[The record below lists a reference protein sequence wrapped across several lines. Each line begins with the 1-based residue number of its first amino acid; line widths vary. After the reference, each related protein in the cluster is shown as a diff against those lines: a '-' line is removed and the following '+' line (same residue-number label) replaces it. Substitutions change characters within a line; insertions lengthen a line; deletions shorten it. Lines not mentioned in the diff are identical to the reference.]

1 MRNYL
6 LYLVMLVMGL
16 ACGVHTSA
24 QQAFTPPSEGVVRVK
39 LQREVAAR
47 ISQAPLPMSNGVV
60 TTGIKPLDRAN
71 SQAKAVSIKRCIPYS
86 PKYEARHKAA
96 GLDLWY
102 EIKFDPK
109 AMTPAS
115 ARNLYKS
122 VPGIQL
128 VEEIRPMKLIGDG
141 PARVVDMPK
150 AAGTA
155 KAEPFFNDPMLSQQ
169 WHYNNDGSLTGSMPG
184 ADINANAAWDIETG
198 NKDVLVAI
206 IDGAFQTDHPDLKDN
221 VWVNEAEL
229 NGKPGVDDDGNGYVD
244 DVYGWN
250 FVCDSNDIYPHQHGT
265 HVAGTVGATNNN
277 GIGVSGVAGGSDG
290 HGGVTMMVC
299 QVFDSRSSLN
309 ADFGS
314 ALVYAADNGASIA
327 QCSWGWDQSG
337 YYEQYVLDCIDYFT
351 EYGGGGTLVSD
362 GGTEEDTSDDVWD
375 RSNAKML
382 GGLCIFANGNTG
394 TTGTFY
400 PAAYEPCVAVAAMDP
415 MLNPAAYSSN
425 GTFCD
430 VTAPGGNVDY
440 GTAYGVLSTLPNGQY
455 GTMDGTSMACPHV
468 SGIAA
473 LVLSKYGNPNFP
485 NSTLR
490 DQLVSSVNDFYTRNP
505 EVEGLFGSGYIDAY
519 KALQM
524 GSGEAPDAVAG
535 YTLTP
540 SQDNVLIEWTI
551 PDADVK
557 SVDHHNIYYST
568 QPFTTIEG
576 ATDLK
581 QVSVDTKFMT
591 SGDAMQYTL
600 EGLQPVTTYYIAI
613 QAVSRYGYK
622 SALSEVKSFT
632 TNEGPKVDFS
642 KTTLTLDVDAEQG
655 GIGKD
660 EFSINNTGKGILEYS
675 LSANTVSVPK
685 PMMSNAAPS
694 PGRVVTSG
702 KKISAYSAV
711 SDYPVVSA
719 EYMAD
724 DYPKEM
730 SWSNGIFY
738 NVGDDNAKS
747 TNALAQYFYVD
758 PNAYPD
764 GFNLTALRF
773 GGPGDSNT
781 PEIEIY
787 NGSQSISTASLL
799 TKVNYSYFAYNYDIN
814 LEEQLFFEPGSSFW
828 VVAKYPAGQTTPLG
842 AGFTSTSNIRHY
854 SFYSGDNGQT
864 WTQLSE
870 VLREGNL
877 AQDADSL
884 TWDVYAISKNPDWSS
899 VLSPEPISGTV
910 RPSSSQVVTMQN
922 DGQKMVNGNYTFNL
936 NVNTNETEN
945 PKQKLT
951 VNMKVSGNKPELS
964 AAKVVDFGEL
974 LVGKEKTLAVE
985 IVNNGYGDFTGK
997 WGALQFP
1004 GNGMESSSTEFEP
1017 ESYIAGFAARS
1028 KGKLNVTFKP
1038 ASAGSKSGTITLTDA
1053 NGIKFN
1059 IVVRGVASMPAEVKV
1074 DKEAIDFGYL
1084 EVGGEAQ
1091 TDKIVIENTGEYPLE
1106 YVFPRFSDE
1115 TIDGVEAHKFGY
1127 SYESNLNG
1135 SKAFQ
1140 YDGNPELANE
1150 TDITSQFNDNV
1161 WQSQAVDLGFQF
1173 PFYGTNYSQI
1183 HINTRGGIAMQTIDG
1198 NIQTMIPTAEDVAGL
1213 GYVSAYACS
1222 GPLHIGA
1229 NTKISYGRQDGKFT
1243 IKYKDVLAP
1252 VYGDEYTPI
1261 SFHMSLVAD
1270 GSIEVYY
1277 DDYDRMN
1284 TFNEGADVF
1293 IGVADIECDDPFVVT
1308 DNNASYESTLYQ
1320 QITTGSAIRILAP
1333 ATSMVS
1339 ELSSASGVIGVGEK
1353 KEITITAKAV
1363 EGMYAGKL
1371 TNNLTILTNDPVT
1384 PSKNV
1389 VLTANITGD
1398 GLVPVVKLD
1407 AEAVDFGEV
1416 FRTSTARRSVLL
1428 SNNGTND
1435 LTVTAVTV
1443 DGGKVTV
1450 AEDIAKGFTVK
1461 PGYGKDI
1468 FITLPTKTEG
1478 PVTDNVRIKYQDGTE
1493 SVVAVSGTVIGCP
1506 EIAVSPD
1513 ALTLTTNCG
1522 TDIAQTLTVNN
1533 AGNEPLTFSI
1543 EPNDWFDLADLET
1556 ENAGDIGYQYKSKTD
1571 DDNVVY
1577 DWVDITNDPEAAHQD
1592 FTYYLDKT
1600 DYYTVELPFEF
1611 PFYGKKYKTMY
1622 IYNVG
1627 FVSFTQ
1633 HEDYKE
1639 FPTPPTELPTDG
1651 TFYTNIIAPFWG
1663 NHTMDVS
1670 TKNGTFY
1677 KAEDDHVIVSFI
1689 GYGNSMML
1697 GMDFQVILYKD
1708 GSYKFQYHLQDG
1720 GVMIGV
1726 FGLAGAQDE
1735 SGEIGFQLPEQCIT
1749 TGNAV
1754 EIQPVRMFTVPA
1766 GGKVEVPIEIL
1777 ADSLGGEY
1785 ATEIAI
1791 QTNVPTN
1798 QRVTVPVQLTINGAP
1813 DPVIPGKIEN
1823 EAVVGSQIYTGYLET
1838 SFQIANA
1845 GTKAFKITNIDLPLD
1860 MMTEPAQLFYWD
1872 TTVKDEG
1879 GMDPGPLSAD
1889 AEERPGQQ
1897 TIYNPGTVI
1906 EVGREPVNFVIWMY
1920 DNYDMAGE
1928 LMPWELNKTMTVTL
1942 EGVEGMT
1949 EVKVPVEIKW
1959 TEAPSLTLTPADGV
1973 TVNVKN
1979 STAVTEGT
1987 MKFSNVGKYK
1997 MTYSLRMDP
2006 TGIGETL
2013 PTPDLG
2019 GGDPG
2024 IAMLPGNVAE
2034 LGKEQFMSL
2043 FSRTAEAIKPHTVF
2057 EGFPYDVPSY
2067 DCNNLLY
2074 YPILDVASPQT
2085 YMIGAGDDVNNF
2097 YAATRYTA
2105 PAEGFNMSKLYFYG
2119 TIGDM
2124 QNVDF
2129 EAYVVQG
2136 GNIAEGQ
2143 VIGQGKLRV
2152 EKEEPYV
2159 DEGTGQAT
2167 YMGEPRM
2174 LDLDKAVYINPNDT
2188 FYVVLKY
2195 PAGENSMAYV
2205 PHKEDAMEEGRFM
2218 AYNAQTGWYDLG
2230 QMMYESYYSSFGYFM
2245 TCVEDEPGKPWI
2257 KLLDGTT
2264 EGTLEVGQEKEVKF
2278 QLDPSSAY
2286 FERDN
2291 KAVIVIKTN
2300 DPENPLVNYPVT
2312 LNRNAAPSIT
2322 LPEGTLT
2329 VPETQTAEMHVA
2341 VEDAEGELFIVNIDD
2356 ESGIASITE
2365 GTLTAA
2371 DGTTQPAEIADQ
2383 SIAVPAGMKLDM
2395 TVKLAPGYGTAG
2407 QHTVKIS
2414 AMDLSFNERTVNA
2427 IYNVEF
2433 TNRAPVYEG
2442 DEEMTVYVGQ
2452 TTGVIAYETVFTD
2465 PDGDQMTFSAE
2476 MADNSAAS
2484 IFTSEAG
2491 FILSGN
2497 AVGDALLTLTAT
2509 DANGGKTVQEVQVSV
2524 VPATGIGSVEAG
2536 SGISVS
2542 PNPVVDRLNVV
2553 LGEAADNVNYYVY
2566 DNAGSM
2572 VATARADHKAAG
2584 EAQTIDMGACAPG
2597 VYRVKVTADGKQYN
2611 ASVLKK

>member
-1 MRNYL
+1 
-6 LYLVMLVMGL
+6 
-16 ACGVHTSA
+16 
-24 QQAFTPPSEGVVRVK
+24 
-39 LQREVAAR
+39 
-47 ISQAPLPMSNGVV
+47 MSNGVV

-102 EIKFDPK
+102 EIKFDPT
-109 AMTPAS
+109 AITTAS

-150 AAGTA
+150 AAP
-155 KAEPFFNDPMLSQQ
+155 KAEGSQFFNDPMLSQQ

-184 ADINANAAWDIETG
+184 ADINANAAWAIETG
-198 NKDVLVAI
+198 KKDVLVAI

-229 NGKPGVDDDGNGYVD
+229 NGEPGVDDDGNGYVD

-250 FVCDSNDIYPHQHGT
+250 FVYDSNDIYPHQHGT

-277 GIGVSGVAGGSDG
+277 GIGVSGVAGGRDG

-314 ALVYAADNGASIA
+314 ALVYAADMGASIA

-337 YYEQYVLDCIDYFT
+337 YYEQFVLDCIDYFT
-351 EYGGGGTLVSD
+351 ANGGGD
-362 GGTEEDTSDDVWD
+362 
-375 RSNAKML
+375 KML

-415 MLNPAAYSSN
+415 MLNPASYSSN

-430 VTAPGGNVDY
+430 VTAPGGNTDY
-440 GTAYGVLSTLPNGQY
+440 GPAYGVLSTLPNGQY

-473 LVLSKYGNPNFP
+473 LVLSKYGNPNFS

-505 EVEGLFGSGYIDAY
+505 QVEGLFGSGYIDAY

-524 GSGEAPDAVAG
+524 GSGEAPDAVAD

-581 QVSVDTKFMT
+581 LVSVDTKFMT

-613 QAVSRYGYK
+613 QAVSRYGDM

-642 KTTLTLDVDAEQG
+642 KTALTLNVDAAQG
-655 GIGKD
+655 GVGKD

-675 LSANTVSVPK
+675 LSANTVSVPVST
-685 PMMSNAAPS
+685 MSNSAPS

-702 KKISAYSAV
+702 KKISAFSAV

-719 EYMAD
+719 EYMAE

-799 TKVNYSYFAYNYDIN
+799 TKVNYMFFAYNYDIN

-922 DGQKMVNGNYTFNL
+922 DGQKMVNGDYTFNL

-985 IVNNGYGDFTGK
+985 IVNNGYGDFTGP

-1004 GNGMESSSTEFEP
+1004 GNGMESSSKEFTP
-1017 ESYIAGFAARS
+1017 EDYIAGFAARS
-1028 KGKLNVTFKP
+1028 KGTLNVTFKP

-1074 DKEAIDFGYL
+1074 DKESIDFGYL
-1084 EVGGEAQ
+1084 EVGGEAK

-1135 SKAFQ
+1135 SDAFQ
-1140 YDGNPELANE
+1140 YDGNPEIANE

-1183 HINTRGGIAMQTIDG
+1183 YINTRGGIAMQTIDG

-1252 VYGDEYTPI
+1252 VYDDEYTPI

-1308 DNNASYESTLYQ
+1308 DKNASYESTLYQ

-1339 ELSSASGVIGVGEK
+1339 ELSSASGVIGVGEN

-1389 VLTANITGD
+1389 VLMANITGY
-1398 GLVPVVKLD
+1398 GLVPVAKLD

-1416 FRTSTARRSVLL
+1416 FCTSTARRSVLL

-1450 AEDIAKGFTVK
+1450 AEDIANGFTVK

-1468 FITLPTKTEG
+1468 FITLPTKAEG
-1478 PVTDNVRIKYQDGTE
+1478 EVTDNVRIKYQDGTE

-1506 EIAVSPD
+1506 EIDVNPD
-1513 ALTLTTNCG
+1513 ALTLTTDCG

-1556 ENAGDIGYQYKSKTD
+1556 ETTAEIGYQYKSKTD

-1577 DWVDITNDPEAAHQD
+1577 DWVDITNDPEATHQD

-1677 KAEDDHVIVSFI
+1677 KAEDDHVVVSFI

-1720 GVMIGV
+1720 GVMSGV

-1766 GGKVEVPIEIL
+1766 GGQVKVPIEIL

-1785 ATEIAI
+1785 STEIAI
-1791 QTNVPTN
+1791 QTNVPTK
-1798 QRVTVPVQLTINGAP
+1798 QRVTVPVQLTINGEAK
-1813 DPVIPGKIEN
+1813 PVFPESVEGEDVADFVAGFT
-1823 EAVVGSQIYTGYLET
+1823 ERYYDFTVS
-1838 SFQIANA
+1838 NA
-1845 GTKAFKITNIDLPLD
+1845 GTKAFTINNAEYNDPNGMSSLMVYTTYNDMFSGQEVEGWTTWPMDYMLFQPIPIEIGHEPLRMRIVVMDMGTPMNI
-1860 MMTEPAQLFYWD
+1860 EN
-1872 TTVKDEG
+1872 TVKLNITGLDET
-1879 GMDPGPLSAD
+1879 
-1889 AEERPGQQ
+1889 EK
-1897 TIYNPGTVI
+1897 VI
-1906 EVGREPVNFVIWMY
+1906 PVN
-1920 DNYDMAGE
+1920 
-1928 LMPWELNKTMTVTL
+1928 
-1942 EGVEGMT
+1942 
-1949 EVKVPVEIKW
+1949 IKL

-1979 STAVTEGT
+1979 STAVTEGS
-1987 MKFSNVGKYK
+1987 MKFSNNGEYK

-2057 EGFPYDVPSY
+2057 EGFPYDVPPY

-2188 FYVVLKY
+2188 FYVVVKY
-2195 PAGENSMAYV
+2195 PAGKNSMAYV
-2205 PHKEDAMEEGRFM
+2205 PQKEDAMEEGRFM

-2257 KLLDGTT
+2257 KLLDSTT

-2278 QLDPSSAY
+2278 QLDPESAY
-2286 FERDN
+2286 FERNN

-2329 VPETQTAEMHVA
+2329 VPETQTAEMHVS

-2383 SIAVPAGMKLDM
+2383 SIAVPAGNKLDM

-2572 VATARADHKAAG
+2572 VATAHADHKAAG
-2584 EAQTIDMGACAPG
+2584 EAQTIDMGTCAPG

>member
-6 LYLVMLVMGL
+6 LYLVMLVIGL
-16 ACGVHTSA
+16 TYDVHTSA
-24 QQAFTPPSEGVVRVK
+24 QQTFTPPTEGVVRVK

-71 SQAKAVSIKRCIPYS
+71 SQAKAVSIKRCVPYS
-86 PKYEARHKAA
+86 PKFEERHKAA

-122 VPGIQL
+122 VPGIQRA
-128 VEEIRPMKLIGDG
+128 EEVRPMKLIGDG

-150 AAGTA
+150 ATGTA

-169 WHYNNDGSLTGSMPG
+169 WHYNNDGSLAGSMPG
-184 ADINANAAWDIETG
+184 ADINANAAWAIETG
-198 NKDVLVAI
+198 KKDVLVAI

-229 NGKPGVDDDGNGYVD
+229 NGEPGVDDDGNGYTD
-244 DVYGWN
+244 DVYGYN
-250 FVCDSNDIYPHQHGT
+250 FVYNSADIYPHQHGT

-299 QVFDSRSSLN
+299 QVFDSRSSLA
-309 ADFGS
+309 ADFGK
-314 ALVYAADNGASIA
+314 ALVYAADMGASIA

-351 EYGGGGTLVSD
+351 ANGGGD
-362 GGTEEDTSDDVWD
+362 
-375 RSNAKML
+375 KMS

-394 TTGTFY
+394 ETGSFY

-415 MLNPAAYSSN
+415 MLNPASYSSN

-473 LVLSKYGNPNFP
+473 LVLSKYGNPEFP

-524 GSGEAPDAVAG
+524 GTGEAPDAVAG

-557 SVDHHNIYYST
+557 SVDHHIIYYST
-568 QPFTTIEG
+568 QPFTTIDG
-576 ATDLK
+576 ATDLH
-581 QVSVDTKFMT
+581 QVTVDTKFYT
-591 SGDAMQYTL
+591 SGDPMQYTL
-600 EGLQPVTTYYIAI
+600 EGLRPVTTYYIAI
-613 QAVSRYGYK
+613 VAVSRYGDK

-655 GIGKD
+655 GVGKD

-675 LSANTVSVPK
+675 LSANTVSVPAST
-685 PMMSNAAPS
+685 MSNSAPS
-694 PGRVVTSG
+694 PGRVIASG
-702 KKISAYSAV
+702 KKISAFAAV

-719 EYMAD
+719 EYQAE
-724 DYPKEM
+724 DYPKNM
-730 SWSNGIFY
+730 SWSKGIFY
-738 NVGDDNAKS
+738 NVGDDAAQS

-758 PNAYPD
+758 PNVYPD

-787 NGSQSISTASLL
+787 DGAQSISTASLL
-799 TKVNYSYFAYNYDIN
+799 TKVNYMFFAYNYDIN
-814 LEEQLFFEPGSSFW
+814 LEEQLFFEPGTSFW
-828 VVAKYPAGQTTPLG
+828 VVAKYPAGQSTPLG
-842 AGFTSTSNIRHY
+842 AGFANTADIRHY

-877 AQDADSL
+877 AEDADSL

-910 RPSSSQVVTMQN
+910 RPSSSQTVTMQN

-936 NVNTNETEN
+936 NVNTNESEN

-951 VNMKVSGNKPELS
+951 VNVSVSGNKPELT

-974 LVGKEKTLAVE
+974 LVGQEKTIAVE
-985 IVNNGYGDFTGK
+985 IANNGYGDFTGP

-1004 GNGMESSSTEFEP
+1004 DNGMESSSTEFEP

-1028 KGKLNVTFKP
+1028 KGTLNVTFKP

-1074 DKEAIDFGYL
+1074 DKEAIDFGDL
-1084 EVGGEAQ
+1084 EMGGESK
-1091 TDKIVIENTGEYPLE
+1091 TNKIVIENTGQYPLE

-1115 TIDGVEAHKFGY
+1115 TIDGVKAHKFGY

-1135 SKAFQ
+1135 SDAFQ

-1229 NTKISYGRQDGKFT
+1229 NTKITYGRQDGKFT

-1308 DNNASYESTLYQ
+1308 DKNASYESTLYQ

-1339 ELSSASGVIGVGEK
+1339 ELSSTNGVIGVGET

-1389 VLTANITGD
+1389 VLTANIIGD

-1407 AEAVDFGEV
+1407 TEAVDFGEV

-1450 AEDIAKGFTVK
+1450 AEDIANGFTVK

-1468 FITLPTKTEG
+1468 FITLPTEVEG
-1478 PVTDNVRIKYQDGTE
+1478 EVTDNVHIKYQDETE
-1493 SVVAVSGTVIGCP
+1493 DVIAVSGTVIGCP
-1506 EIAVSPD
+1506 EIAVTPD
-1513 ALTLTTNCG
+1513 ALTLTTDCG
-1522 TDIAQTLTVNN
+1522 TNHSQTLTVNN

-1556 ENAGDIGYQYKSKTD
+1556 ETTAEIGYQYKSKTD
-1571 DDNVVY
+1571 YDEVEY
-1577 DWVDITNDPEAAHQD
+1577 DWVDITNDPEATHQD

-1600 DYYTVELPFEF
+1600 DFYTVELPFEF

-1651 TFYTNIIAPFWG
+1651 TFYTNIIAPYWG

-1720 GVMIGV
+1720 GVMNGV

-1735 SGEIGFQLPEQCIT
+1735 EGEVGFQLPEQYIT

-1766 GGKVEVPIEIL
+1766 GGQVEVPIEIL

-1791 QTNVPTN
+1791 QTNVPTK
-1798 QRVTVPVQLTINGAP
+1798 QRVTVPVQLTINGEAK
-1813 DPVIPGKIEN
+1813 PVFPESVEGEDV
-1823 EAVVGSQIYTGYLET
+1823 ADFVTGFTERYYDFT
-1838 SFQIANA
+1838 VSNA
-1845 GTKAFKITNIDLPLD
+1845 GTKAFTINNAEYNDPNGMSSLMVYTTYND
-1860 MMTEPAQLFYWD
+1860 MFSGQEVEGWTTWPMDYMLFQ
-1872 TTVKDEG
+1872 
-1879 GMDPGPLSAD
+1879 PIP
-1889 AEERPGQQ
+1889 
-1897 TIYNPGTVI
+1897 I
-1906 EVGREPVNFVIWMY
+1906 EIGREPLRMRIVVMDMGTPMDIENTVKLNITGLDETEKVIPVN
-1920 DNYDMAGE
+1920 
-1928 LMPWELNKTMTVTL
+1928 
-1942 EGVEGMT
+1942 
-1949 EVKVPVEIKW
+1949 IKL
-1959 TEAPSLTLTPADGV
+1959 TEAPSLTLEPADGV

-1979 STAVTEGT
+1979 STELTEGS
-1987 MKFSNVGKYK
+1987 MKFSNNGKYK

-2043 FSRTAEAIKPHTVF
+2043 FSRTAEEIKPHTVF
-2057 EGFPYDVPSY
+2057 EGFPYDVPPY
-2067 DCNNLLY
+2067 DCNNILY
-2074 YPILDVASPQT
+2074 YPILDVESPQA
-2085 YMIGAGDDVNNF
+2085 YVIGAGNDTNNF
-2097 YAATRYTA
+2097 YAATRFTA
-2105 PAEGFNMSKLYFYG
+2105 PEEGFNMSRLYFHG
-2119 TIGDM
+2119 TIGDL

-2136 GNIAEGQ
+2136 GNVSEGQ

-2152 EKEEPYV
+2152 EKEDPYV
-2159 DEGTGQAT
+2159 DPGTGQMMYVGASRT
-2167 YMGEPRM
+2167 

-2188 FYVVLKY
+2188 FYVVVKY
-2195 PAGENSMAYV
+2195 PAGKNSMAYV
-2205 PHKEDAMEEGRFM
+2205 SQKEDAMEDGRFM
-2218 AYNAQTGWYDLG
+2218 AYNAQVGWYDLG
-2230 QMMYESYYSSFGYFM
+2230 ADMYQAYYSSFGYFM

-2257 KLLDGTT
+2257 KLLDSTA
-2264 EGTLEVGQEKEVKF
+2264 EGMLEVGEEKEVKF
-2278 QLDPSSAY
+2278 QFDPESAY

-2291 KAVIVIKTN
+2291 KAVLVIKTN
-2300 DPENPLVNYPVT
+2300 DPENPLVNYPIT
-2312 LNRNAAPSIT
+2312 LNRNAAPDIT

-2329 VPETQTAEMHVA
+2329 VPEAQTAEMHVTVA
-2341 VEDAEGELFIVNIDD
+2341 DAENEQFTVSIDD
-2356 ESGIASITE
+2356 ESGIATIAG
-2365 GTLTAA
+2365 GTLTSA
-2371 DGTTQPAEIADQ
+2371 DGAAEAATVADNG
-2383 SIAVPAGMKLDM
+2383 ITVPAGSTLDM
-2395 TVKLAPGYGTAG
+2395 TVKFAPDYGTAG
-2407 QHTVKIS
+2407 QHTVRVTATDAS
-2414 AMDLSFNERTVNA
+2414 GNVRTADA

-2452 TTGVIAYETVFTD
+2452 TTGVIAYETVFSD
-2465 PDGDQMTFSAE
+2465 PDGDKMTFAAT
-2476 MADNSAAS
+2476 MPDNAAAS

-2491 FILSGN
+2491 FIVSGN
-2497 AVGDALLTLTAT
+2497 ALGDAKLTLTAT
-2509 DANGGKTVQEVQVSV
+2509 DTNGGRTAKEVQVNV

-2536 SGISVS
+2536 QGISVS

-2553 LGEAADNVNYYVY
+2553 LGEDADNVNYYVY

-2572 VATARADHKAAG
+2572 VATTHAAHKAAG
-2584 EAQTIDMGACAPG
+2584 EAQTIDMGTCAPG
-2597 VYRVKVTADGKQYN
+2597 VYRVKVTADGKQFN

>member
-102 EIKFDPK
+102 EIKFDPT
-109 AMTPAS
+109 AITTAS

-150 AAGTA
+150 AAP
-155 KAEPFFNDPMLSQQ
+155 KAEGSQFFNDPMLSQQ

-184 ADINANAAWDIETG
+184 ADINANAAWAIETG
-198 NKDVLVAI
+198 KKDVLVAI

-229 NGKPGVDDDGNGYVD
+229 NGEPGVDDDGNGYVD

-250 FVCDSNDIYPHQHGT
+250 FVYDSNDIYPHQHGT

-277 GIGVSGVAGGSDG
+277 GIGVSGVAGGSEG
-290 HGGVTMMVC
+290 HGGVKMMVC

-314 ALVYAADNGASIA
+314 ALVYAADMGASIA

-337 YYEQYVLDCIDYFT
+337 YYEQFVLDCIDYFT
-351 EYGGGGTLVSD
+351 ANGGGD
-362 GGTEEDTSDDVWD
+362 
-375 RSNAKML
+375 KML

-415 MLNPAAYSSN
+415 MLNPASYSSN

-430 VTAPGGNVDY
+430 VTAPGGNTDY
-440 GTAYGVLSTLPNGQY
+440 GPAYGVLSTLPNGQY

-473 LVLSKYGNPNFP
+473 LVLSKYGNPNFS

-505 EVEGLFGSGYIDAY
+505 QVEGLFGSGYIDAY

-524 GSGEAPDAVAG
+524 GSGEAPDAVAD

-581 QVSVDTKFMT
+581 LVSVDTKFMT

-613 QAVSRYGYK
+613 QAVSRYGDM

-642 KTTLTLDVDAEQG
+642 KTALTLNVDAAQG
-655 GIGKD
+655 GVGKD

-675 LSANTVSVPK
+675 LSANTVSVPVST
-685 PMMSNAAPS
+685 MSNSAPS

-702 KKISAYSAV
+702 KKISAFSAV

-719 EYMAD
+719 EYMAE

-799 TKVNYSYFAYNYDIN
+799 TKVNYMFFAYNYDIN

-922 DGQKMVNGNYTFNL
+922 DGQKMVNGDYTFNL

-985 IVNNGYGDFTGK
+985 IVNNGYGDFTGP

-1004 GNGMESSSTEFEP
+1004 GNGMESSSEEFTP
-1017 ESYIAGFAARS
+1017 EDYIAGFAARS
-1028 KGKLNVTFKP
+1028 KGTLNVTFKP

-1074 DKEAIDFGYL
+1074 DKESIDFGYL
-1084 EVGGEAQ
+1084 EVGGEAK

-1135 SKAFQ
+1135 SYAFQ
-1140 YDGNPELANE
+1140 YDGNPEIANE

-1183 HINTRGGIAMQTIDG
+1183 YINTRGGIAMQTIDG

-1252 VYGDEYTPI
+1252 VYGDEYAPI

-1308 DNNASYESTLYQ
+1308 DKNASYESTLYQ

-1443 DGGKVTV
+1443 EGGKVTV

-1468 FITLPTKTEG
+1468 FITLPTETEG
-1478 PVTDNVRIKYQDGTE
+1478 PVTDNVHIKYQDGTE

-1506 EIAVSPD
+1506 EIAVNPD
-1513 ALTLTTNCG
+1513 ALTLTTDCG

-1556 ENAGDIGYQYKSKTD
+1556 ENAGEIGYQYKSKTD
-1571 DDNVVY
+1571 YDEVEY
-1577 DWVDITNDPEAAHQD
+1577 DWVDITNDPEATHQD

-1600 DYYTVELPFEF
+1600 DFYTVELPFEF
-1611 PFYGKKYKTMY
+1611 PFYGKKYKTMH

-1677 KAEDDHVIVSFI
+1677 KAEDDHVVVSFI

-1720 GVMIGV
+1720 GVMSGV

-1766 GGKVEVPIEIL
+1766 GGQVEVPIEIL
-1777 ADSLGGEY
+1777 ADSLGGKY
-1785 ATEIAI
+1785 STEIAI
-1791 QTNVPTN
+1791 QTNVPTK
-1798 QRVTVPVQLTINGAP
+1798 QRVTVPVQLTINGTP
-1813 DPVIPGKIEN
+1813 SPVIPDKIVN

-1906 EVGREPVNFVIWMY
+1906 EVGRKPVNFVIWMY

-1949 EVKVPVEIKW
+1949 EVEVPVEIKW
-1959 TEAPSLTLTPADGV
+1959 TEAPSLTLEPADGV

-1979 STAVTEGT
+1979 STAVTEGS
-1987 MKFSNVGKYK
+1987 MKFSNNGKYK

-2024 IAMLPGNVAE
+2024 IMMLPGNMAE

-2043 FSRTAEAIKPHTVF
+2043 FSRTAEEIKPHTVF
-2057 EGFPYDVPSY
+2057 EGFRYDVPPY
-2067 DCNNLLY
+2067 DCNNILY
-2074 YPILDVASPQT
+2074 YPILDVESPQA
-2085 YMIGAGDDVNNF
+2085 YMIGAGNDANNF
-2097 YAATRYTA
+2097 YAATRFTA
-2105 PAEGFNMSKLYFYG
+2105 PEEGFNMSRLYFHG
-2119 TIGDM
+2119 TIGDRE
-2124 QNVDF
+2124 NVDF

-2136 GNIAEGQ
+2136 GNVAEGQ

-2159 DEGTGQAT
+2159 DEGTGQMMYVGASRT
-2167 YMGEPRM
+2167 

-2188 FYVVLKY
+2188 FYVVVKY
-2195 PAGENSMAYV
+2195 PAGKNSMAYV
-2205 PHKEDAMEEGRFM
+2205 SQKADAMEEGRFM
-2218 AYNAQTGWYDLG
+2218 AYNAQVGWYDLG
-2230 QMMYESYYSSFGYFM
+2230 ADMYQAYYSSFGYFM

-2257 KLLDGTT
+2257 KLLDSTA
-2264 EGTLEVGQEKEVKF
+2264 EGVLEVGEAKEVKF
-2278 QLDPSSAY
+2278 QLDPESAY
-2286 FERDN
+2286 FERNN

-2329 VPETQTAEMHVA
+2329 VPETQTAEMHVS
-2341 VEDAEGELFIVNIDD
+2341 VEDAENELFIVNIDD

-2433 TNRAPVYEG
+2433 TNRVPVYEG

-2497 AVGDALLTLTAT
+2497 AVGDAKLTLTAT

-2572 VATARADHKAAG
+2572 VATAHADHKAAG
-2584 EAQTIDMGACAPG
+2584 EAQTIDMGTCAPG

>member
-6 LYLVMLVMGL
+6 LYLVMLVIGL
-16 ACGVHTSA
+16 TYDVHTSA
-24 QQAFTPPSEGVVRVK
+24 QQTFTPPTEGVVRVK

-71 SQAKAVSIKRCIPYS
+71 SQAKAVSIKRCVPYS
-86 PKYEARHKAA
+86 PKFEERHKAA

-122 VPGIQL
+122 VPGIQRA
-128 VEEIRPMKLIGDG
+128 EEVRPMKLIGDG

-169 WHYNNDGSLTGSMPG
+169 WHYNNDGSLAGSMPG
-184 ADINANAAWDIETG
+184 ADINANAAWAIETG
-198 NKDVLVAI
+198 KKDVLVAI

-229 NGKPGVDDDGNGYVD
+229 NGEPGVDDDGNDYVD

-250 FVCDSNDIYPHQHGT
+250 FVYDSNDIYPHQHGT

-314 ALVYAADNGASIA
+314 ALVYAADMGASIA

-337 YYEQYVLDCIDYFT
+337 YYEQFVLDCIDYFT
-351 EYGGGGTLVSD
+351 ANGGGD
-362 GGTEEDTSDDVWD
+362 
-375 RSNAKML
+375 KMS

-394 TTGTFY
+394 ETGSFY

-415 MLNPAAYSSN
+415 MLNPASYSSN

-473 LVLSKYGNPNFP
+473 LVLSKYGNPEFP

-524 GSGEAPDAVAG
+524 GTGEAPDAVAD

-557 SVDHHNIYYST
+557 SVDHHIIYYST
-568 QPFTTIEG
+568 QPFTTVDG
-576 ATDLK
+576 ATDLH
-581 QVSVDTKFMT
+581 QVTVDTKFYT
-591 SGDAMQYTL
+591 SGDPIQYTL
-600 EGLQPVTTYYIAI
+600 EGLRPVTTYYITI
-613 QAVSRYGYK
+613 VAVSRYGDM

-655 GIGKD
+655 GVGKD

-675 LSANTVSVPK
+675 LSANTVSVPAST
-685 PMMSNAAPS
+685 MSNSAPS
-694 PGRVVTSG
+694 PGRVVASG
-702 KKISAYSAV
+702 KKISAFAAV

-719 EYMAD
+719 EYQAE

-730 SWSNGIFY
+730 AWSKGIFY
-738 NVGDDNAKS
+738 NVGDDAAQS

-758 PNAYPD
+758 PNVYPD

-787 NGSQSISTASLL
+787 DGAQSISTASLL
-799 TKVNYSYFAYNYDIN
+799 TKVNYMFFAYNYDIN
-814 LEEQLFFEPGSSFW
+814 LEEQLFFEPGTSFW
-828 VVAKYPAGQTTPLG
+828 VVAKYPAGQSTPLG
-842 AGFTSTSNIRHY
+842 AGFANTADIRHY

-877 AQDADSL
+877 AEDADSL

-910 RPSSSQVVTMQN
+910 RPSSSQTVTMQN

-936 NVNTNETEN
+936 NVNTNESEN

-951 VNMKVSGNKPELS
+951 VNVSVSGNKPELT

-974 LVGKEKTLAVE
+974 LVGQEKTIAVE
-985 IVNNGYGDFTGK
+985 IANNGYGDFTGQ
-997 WGALQFP
+997 WGSLQFP
-1004 GNGMESSSTEFEP
+1004 DNGIKTSSDEFEP
-1017 ESYIAGFAARS
+1017 ESYITGFAARS
-1028 KGKLNVTFKP
+1028 KGTLNVTFKP

-1084 EVGGEAQ
+1084 EVGGESK
-1091 TDKIVIENTGEYPLE
+1091 TNKIVIENSGQYPLE

-1115 TIDGVEAHKFGY
+1115 TIDGVKAHKFGY

-1135 SKAFQ
+1135 SDAFQ

-1229 NTKISYGRQDGKFT
+1229 NTKITYGRQDGKFT

-1308 DNNASYESTLYQ
+1308 DKNASYESTLYQ

-1339 ELSSASGVIGVGEK
+1339 ELSSTNGVIGVGET

-1389 VLTANITGD
+1389 VLTANIIGD

-1407 AEAVDFGEV
+1407 TEAVDFGEV

-1468 FITLPTKTEG
+1468 FITLPTEAEG
-1478 PVTDNVRIKYQDGTE
+1478 EVTDNVRIKYQDGTE
-1493 SVVAVSGTVIGCP
+1493 DVIAVSGTVIGCP
-1506 EIAVSPD
+1506 EIAVNPD
-1513 ALTLTTNCG
+1513 ALTLTTDCG
-1522 TDIAQTLTVNN
+1522 TNLSQTLTVNN

-1556 ENAGDIGYQYKSKTD
+1556 ETTAEIGYQYKSKTD
-1571 DDNVVY
+1571 YDEVEY
-1577 DWVDITNDPEAAHQD
+1577 DWVDITNDPEATHQD

-1600 DYYTVELPFEF
+1600 DFYTVELPFEF

-1651 TFYTNIIAPFWG
+1651 TFYTNIIAPYWG

-1720 GVMIGV
+1720 GVMNGV

-1735 SGEIGFQLPEQCIT
+1735 EGEVGFQLPEQYIT

-1766 GGKVEVPIEIL
+1766 GGQVEVPIEIL

-1791 QTNVPTN
+1791 QTNVPTK
-1798 QRVTVPVQLTINGAP
+1798 QRVTVPVQLTINGEAK
-1813 DPVIPGKIEN
+1813 PVFPESVEGEDV
-1823 EAVVGSQIYTGYLET
+1823 ADFVTGFTERYYDFT
-1838 SFQIANA
+1838 VSNA
-1845 GTKAFKITNIDLPLD
+1845 GTKAFTINNAEYNDPNGTSSLMVYTTYND
-1860 MMTEPAQLFYWD
+1860 MFSGQEVEGWTTWPMDYMLFQ
-1872 TTVKDEG
+1872 
-1879 GMDPGPLSAD
+1879 PIP
-1889 AEERPGQQ
+1889 
-1897 TIYNPGTVI
+1897 I
-1906 EVGREPVNFVIWMY
+1906 EIGREPLRMRIVVMDMGTPMDIENTVKLNITGLDETEKVIPVN
-1920 DNYDMAGE
+1920 
-1928 LMPWELNKTMTVTL
+1928 
-1942 EGVEGMT
+1942 
-1949 EVKVPVEIKW
+1949 IKL

-1979 STAVTEGT
+1979 STELTEGS

-2019 GGDPG
+2019 GGDPD

-2043 FSRTAEAIKPHTVF
+2043 FSRTAEEIKPHTVF
-2057 EGFPYDVPSY
+2057 EGFPYDVPPY
-2067 DCNNLLY
+2067 DCNNILY
-2074 YPILDVASPQT
+2074 YPILDVESPQA
-2085 YMIGAGDDVNNF
+2085 YMIGAGNDTNNF
-2097 YAATRYTA
+2097 YAATRFTA
-2105 PAEGFNMSKLYFYG
+2105 PEDGFNMSRLYFHG
-2119 TIGDM
+2119 TIGDL

-2136 GNIAEGQ
+2136 GSVSEGQ

-2152 EKEEPYV
+2152 EKEDPYV
-2159 DEGTGQAT
+2159 DPGTGQMMYVGASRT
-2167 YMGEPRM
+2167 

-2188 FYVVLKY
+2188 FYVVVKY
-2195 PAGENSMAYV
+2195 PAGKNSMAYV
-2205 PHKEDAMEEGRFM
+2205 SQKEDAMEDGRFM
-2218 AYNAQTGWYDLG
+2218 AYNAQVGWYDLG
-2230 QMMYESYYSSFGYFM
+2230 ADMYQAYYSSFGYFM

-2257 KLLDGTT
+2257 KLLDSTA
-2264 EGTLEVGQEKEVKF
+2264 EGVLEVKEEKEVKF
-2278 QLDPSSAY
+2278 QFDPESAY
-2286 FERDN
+2286 FERGN
-2291 KAVIVIKTN
+2291 KAVLVIKTN
-2300 DPENPLVNYPVT
+2300 DPENPLVNYPIT
-2312 LNRNAAPSIT
+2312 LNRNAAPDIT

-2329 VPETQTAEMHVA
+2329 VPEAQTAEMHVTVA
-2341 VEDAEGELFIVNIDD
+2341 DAENEQFTVSIDD
-2356 ESGIASITE
+2356 ESGIATIAG
-2365 GTLTAA
+2365 GTLTSA
-2371 DGTTQPAEIADQ
+2371 DGATEAATVADNG
-2383 SIAVPAGMKLDM
+2383 ITVPAGSTLDM
-2395 TVKLAPGYGTAG
+2395 TVKFAPDYGTAG
-2407 QHTVKIS
+2407 QHTVRVTATDAS
-2414 AMDLSFNERTVNA
+2414 GNVRTADA

-2433 TNRAPVYEG
+2433 TNRVPVYEG
-2442 DEEMTVYVGQ
+2442 DDEMTVYVGQ
-2452 TTGVIAYETVFTD
+2452 TTGVIAYETVFSD
-2465 PDGDQMTFSAE
+2465 PDGDQMTFAAT
-2476 MADNSAAS
+2476 MPDNAAAS

-2491 FILSGN
+2491 FIVSGN
-2497 AVGDALLTLTAT
+2497 AVGDAKLTLTAT
-2509 DANGGKTVQEVQVSV
+2509 DANGGRTAKEVQVNV

-2536 SGISVS
+2536 QGISVS

-2572 VATARADHKAAG
+2572 VATAHAAHKAAG
-2584 EAQTIDMGACAPG
+2584 EAQTIDMGTCAPG
-2597 VYRVKVTADGKQYN
+2597 VYRVKVTADGKQFN

>member
-6 LYLVMLVMGL
+6 LYLLMLVMGL
-16 ACGVHTSA
+16 TCGVHTSA

-109 AMTPAS
+109 AITTAS

-150 AAGTA
+150 AAP
-155 KAEPFFNDPMLSQQ
+155 KAEGSQFFNDPMLSQQ

-184 ADINANAAWDIETG
+184 ADINANAAWAIETG
-198 NKDVLVAI
+198 KKDVLVAI

-229 NGKPGVDDDGNGYVD
+229 NGEPGVDDDGNGYVD

-250 FVCDSNDIYPHQHGT
+250 FVYDSNDIYPHQHGT

-290 HGGVTMMVC
+290 HGGVKMMVC

-309 ADFGS
+309 ADFGK

-337 YYEQYVLDCIDYFT
+337 YYEQFVLDCIDYFT
-351 EYGGGGTLVSD
+351 ANGGGD
-362 GGTEEDTSDDVWD
+362 
-375 RSNAKML
+375 KML

-415 MLNPAAYSSN
+415 MLNPASYSSN

-430 VTAPGGNVDY
+430 VTAPGGNTDY
-440 GTAYGVLSTLPNGQY
+440 GPAYGVLSTLPNGQY

-473 LVLSKYGNPNFP
+473 LVLSKYGNPNFS

-505 EVEGLFGSGYIDAY
+505 QVEGLFGSGYIDAY

-524 GSGEAPDAVAG
+524 GSGEAPDAVAD

-557 SVDHHNIYYST
+557 SVDHHIIYYST

-581 QVSVDTKFMT
+581 LVSVDTKFMT

-613 QAVSRYGYK
+613 QAVSRYGDM

-642 KTTLTLDVDAEQG
+642 KTALTLNVDAAQG
-655 GIGKD
+655 GVGKD
-660 EFSINNTGKGILEYS
+660 EFSINNTGNGILEYS
-675 LSANTVSVPK
+675 LSANTVSVPVST
-685 PMMSNAAPS
+685 MSNSAPS

-702 KKISAYSAV
+702 KKISAFSAV

-719 EYMAD
+719 EYMAE

-799 TKVNYSYFAYNYDIN
+799 TKVNYMFFAYNYDIN

-922 DGQKMVNGNYTFNL
+922 DGQKMVNGDYTFNL

-985 IVNNGYGDFTGK
+985 IVNNGYGDFTGQY
-997 WGALQFP
+997 GALQFP
-1004 GNGMESSSTEFEP
+1004 GNGMESSSEEFEP
-1017 ESYIAGFAARS
+1017 ESYITGFAARS
-1028 KGKLNVTFKP
+1028 KGTLNVTFKP
-1038 ASAGSKSGTITLTDA
+1038 ASAGSRSGTITLTDA

-1074 DKEAIDFGYL
+1074 DKESIDFGNL
-1084 EVGGEAQ
+1084 EVGGEAN
-1091 TDKIVIENTGEYPLE
+1091 TDKIVIENTGQYPLE

-1135 SKAFQ
+1135 SNAFQ
-1140 YDGNPELANE
+1140 YDGNPEIANE

-1161 WQSQAVDLGFQF
+1161 WQSQAIDLGFQF

-1252 VYGDEYTPI
+1252 VYDDEYTPI

-1308 DNNASYESTLYQ
+1308 DKNASYESTLYQ

-1339 ELSSASGVIGVGEK
+1339 ELSSASGVIGVGEN

-1398 GLVPVVKLD
+1398 GLVPVAKLD
-1407 AEAVDFGEV
+1407 AKAVDFGEV

-1468 FITLPTKTEG
+1468 FITLPTEAEG
-1478 PVTDNVRIKYQDGTE
+1478 SVTDNVRIKYQDGTE

-1506 EIAVSPD
+1506 EIAVNPD
-1513 ALTLTTNCG
+1513 DLTLTTDCG
-1522 TDIAQTLTVNN
+1522 TDIAQKLTVNN

-1556 ENAGDIGYQYKSKTD
+1556 ENAGEIGYQYKSKTD
-1571 DDNVVY
+1571 YDEVEY
-1577 DWVDITNDPEAAHQD
+1577 DWVDITNDPEATHQD

-1600 DYYTVELPFEF
+1600 DFYTVELPFEF
-1611 PFYGKKYKTMY
+1611 PFYGKKYKTMH

-1677 KAEDDHVIVSFI
+1677 KAEDDHVVVSFI

-1720 GVMIGV
+1720 GVMSGV

-1766 GGKVEVPIEIL
+1766 GGQVKVPIEIL

-1785 ATEIAI
+1785 STEIAI
-1791 QTNVPTN
+1791 QTNVPTK
-1798 QRVTVPVQLTINGAP
+1798 QRVTVPVQLTINGEAK
-1813 DPVIPGKIEN
+1813 PVFPESVEGEDVADFVAGFT
-1823 EAVVGSQIYTGYLET
+1823 ERYYDFTVS
-1838 SFQIANA
+1838 NA
-1845 GTKAFKITNIDLPLD
+1845 GTKAFAINNAEYNDPNGMSSLMVYTTYND
-1860 MMTEPAQLFYWD
+1860 MFSGQEVEGWTTWPMDYMLFQ
-1872 TTVKDEG
+1872 
-1879 GMDPGPLSAD
+1879 PIP
-1889 AEERPGQQ
+1889 
-1897 TIYNPGTVI
+1897 I
-1906 EVGREPVNFVIWMY
+1906 EIGREPLRMRIVVMDMGTPMNIENTVKLNITGLDETEKVIPVN
-1920 DNYDMAGE
+1920 
-1928 LMPWELNKTMTVTL
+1928 
-1942 EGVEGMT
+1942 
-1949 EVKVPVEIKW
+1949 IKL

-1979 STAVTEGT
+1979 STAVTEGS
-1987 MKFSNVGKYK
+1987 MKFSNNGEYK

-2024 IAMLPGNVAE
+2024 IMMLPGNVAE

-2136 GNIAEGQ
+2136 GNVAEGQ

-2188 FYVVLKY
+2188 FYVVVKY
-2195 PAGENSMAYV
+2195 PAGKNSMAYV
-2205 PHKEDAMEEGRFM
+2205 PQKEDAMEEGRFM

-2245 TCVEDEPGKPWI
+2245 TCVEDELGKPWI

-2278 QLDPSSAY
+2278 QLDPESAY
-2286 FERDN
+2286 FERNN

-2300 DPENPLVNYPVT
+2300 DPENPLVNYPIT

-2329 VPETQTAEMHVA
+2329 VPETQTAEMHVT
-2341 VEDAEGELFIVNIDD
+2341 VEDAEGELFIVNMDD

-2395 TVKLAPGYGTAG
+2395 TVKLTPGYGTAG

-2572 VATARADHKAAG
+2572 VATAHADHKAAG

>member
-16 ACGVHTSA
+16 TCGVHTSA

-102 EIKFDPK
+102 EIKFDPT
-109 AMTPAS
+109 AITTAS

-150 AAGTA
+150 AAP
-155 KAEPFFNDPMLSQQ
+155 KAEGSQFFNDPMLSQQ

-184 ADINANAAWDIETG
+184 ADINANAAWAIETG
-198 NKDVLVAI
+198 KKDVLVAI

-229 NGKPGVDDDGNGYVD
+229 NGEPGVDDDGNGYVD

-250 FVCDSNDIYPHQHGT
+250 FVYDSNDIYPHQHGT

-314 ALVYAADNGASIA
+314 ALVYAADMGASIA

-337 YYEQYVLDCIDYFT
+337 YYEQFVLDCIDYFT
-351 EYGGGGTLVSD
+351 ANGGGD
-362 GGTEEDTSDDVWD
+362 
-375 RSNAKML
+375 KML

-415 MLNPAAYSSN
+415 MLNPASYSSN

-430 VTAPGGNVDY
+430 VTAPGGNTDY

-473 LVLSKYGNPNFP
+473 LVLSKYGNPNFS

-505 EVEGLFGSGYIDAY
+505 QVEGLFGSGYIDAY

-524 GSGEAPDAVAG
+524 GSGEAPDAVAD

-581 QVSVDTKFMT
+581 LVSVDTKFMT
-591 SGDAMQYTL
+591 SGDPMKYTL

-613 QAVSRYGYK
+613 QAVSRYGDM
-622 SALSEVKSFT
+622 SALSGVKSFT

-642 KTTLTLDVDAEQG
+642 KTTLTLNVDAAQG
-655 GIGKD
+655 GVGKD

-675 LSANTVSVPK
+675 LSANTVSVPVST
-685 PMMSNAAPS
+685 MSNSAPS

-702 KKISAYSAV
+702 KKISAFSAV

-719 EYMAD
+719 EYMAE

-799 TKVNYSYFAYNYDIN
+799 AKVNYMFFAYNYDIN

-922 DGQKMVNGNYTFNL
+922 DGQKMVNGDYTFNL

-985 IVNNGYGDFTGK
+985 IVNNGYGDFTGQY
-997 WGALQFP
+997 GALQFP
-1004 GNGMESSSTEFEP
+1004 GNGMESSSEEFEP
-1017 ESYIAGFAARS
+1017 ESYITGFAARS
-1028 KGKLNVTFKP
+1028 KGTLNVTFKP
-1038 ASAGSKSGTITLTDA
+1038 ASAGSKSGTITLTDG
-1053 NGIKFN
+1053 NGISFN
-1059 IVVRGVASMPAEVKV
+1059 VVVRGVASMPAEVKV
-1074 DKEAIDFGYL
+1074 DKEAVDFGDL
-1084 EVGGEAQ
+1084 EVGGEAK
-1091 TDKIVIENTGEYPLE
+1091 TDKIVIENSGQYPLE
-1106 YVFPRFSDE
+1106 YVFPRYSDE

-1135 SKAFQ
+1135 SDAFQ
-1140 YDGNPELANE
+1140 YDRNPELANE

-1161 WQSQAVDLGFQF
+1161 WQSQAIDLGFQF

-1252 VYGDEYTPI
+1252 VYDDEYTPI

-1308 DNNASYESTLYQ
+1308 DKNASYESTLYQ

-1339 ELSSASGVIGVGEK
+1339 ELSSASGVIGVGEN

-1398 GLVPVVKLD
+1398 GLVPVAKLD
-1407 AEAVDFGEV
+1407 AKAVDFGEV

-1468 FITLPTKTEG
+1468 FITLPTEAEG
-1478 PVTDNVRIKYQDGTE
+1478 EVTDNVRIKYKDGTE

-1506 EIAVSPD
+1506 DIAVNPD
-1513 ALTLTTNCG
+1513 ALTLTTDCG

-1556 ENAGDIGYQYKSKTD
+1556 KNAGEIGYQYKSKTD
-1571 DDNVVY
+1571 YDEVEY
-1577 DWVDITNDPEAAHQD
+1577 DWVDITNDPEATHQD

-1600 DYYTVELPFEF
+1600 DFYTVELPFEF
-1611 PFYGKKYKTMY
+1611 PFYGKKYKTMH

-1677 KAEDDHVIVSFI
+1677 KAEDDHVVVSFI

-1720 GVMIGV
+1720 GVMSGV

-1766 GGKVEVPIEIL
+1766 GGQVKVPIEIL

-1785 ATEIAI
+1785 STEIAI
-1791 QTNVPTN
+1791 QTNVPTK
-1798 QRVTVPVQLTINGAP
+1798 QRVTVPVQLTINGEAK
-1813 DPVIPGKIEN
+1813 PVFPESVEGEDVADFVAGFT
-1823 EAVVGSQIYTGYLET
+1823 ERYYDFTVS
-1838 SFQIANA
+1838 NA
-1845 GTKAFKITNIDLPLD
+1845 GTKAFTINNAEYNDPNGMSSLMVYTTYND
-1860 MMTEPAQLFYWD
+1860 MFSGQEVEGWTTWPMDYMLFQ
-1872 TTVKDEG
+1872 
-1879 GMDPGPLSAD
+1879 PIP
-1889 AEERPGQQ
+1889 
-1897 TIYNPGTVI
+1897 I
-1906 EVGREPVNFVIWMY
+1906 EIGREPLRMRIVVMDMGTPMNIENTVKLNITGLDETEKVIPVN
-1920 DNYDMAGE
+1920 
-1928 LMPWELNKTMTVTL
+1928 
-1942 EGVEGMT
+1942 
-1949 EVKVPVEIKW
+1949 IKL

-1979 STAVTEGT
+1979 STAVTEGS
-1987 MKFSNVGKYK
+1987 MKFSNNGEYK

-2188 FYVVLKY
+2188 FYVVVKY
-2195 PAGENSMAYV
+2195 PAGKNSMAYV
-2205 PHKEDAMEEGRFM
+2205 PQKEDAMEEGRFM

-2278 QLDPSSAY
+2278 QLDPESAY

-2291 KAVIVIKTN
+2291 KAVLVIKTN
-2300 DPENPLVNYPVT
+2300 DPENPLVNYPIT

-2329 VPETQTAEMHVA
+2329 VPETQTAEMHVT

-2395 TVKLAPGYGTAG
+2395 TVKLTPGYGTAG

-2572 VATARADHKAAG
+2572 VATAHADHKAAG

>member
-6 LYLVMLVMGL
+6 LYLVMLVIGL
-16 ACGVHTSA
+16 TYDVHTSA
-24 QQAFTPPSEGVVRVK
+24 QQTFTPPTEGVVRVK

-71 SQAKAVSIKRCIPYS
+71 SQAKAVSIKRCVPYS
-86 PKYEARHKAA
+86 PKFEEKHKAA

-122 VPGIQL
+122 VPGIQRA
-128 VEEIRPMKLIGDG
+128 EEVRPMKLIGDG

-169 WHYNNDGSLTGSMPG
+169 WHYNNDGSLAGSMPG
-184 ADINANAAWDIETG
+184 ADINANAAWAIETG
-198 NKDVLVAI
+198 KKDVLVAI

-229 NGKPGVDDDGNGYVD
+229 NGEPGVDDDGNGYVD

-250 FVCDSNDIYPHQHGT
+250 FVYDSNDIYPHQHGT

-314 ALVYAADNGASIA
+314 ALVYAADMGASIA

-337 YYEQYVLDCIDYFT
+337 YYEQFVLDCIDYFT
-351 EYGGGGTLVSD
+351 ANGGGD
-362 GGTEEDTSDDVWD
+362 
-375 RSNAKML
+375 KMS

-394 TTGTFY
+394 ETGSFY

-415 MLNPAAYSSN
+415 MLNPASYSSN

-473 LVLSKYGNPNFP
+473 LVLSKYGNPEFP

-524 GSGEAPDAVAG
+524 GTGEAPDAVAG

-557 SVDHHNIYYST
+557 SVDHHIIYYST
-568 QPFTTIEG
+568 QPFTTIDG
-576 ATDLK
+576 ATDLH
-581 QVSVDTKFMT
+581 QVTVDTKFYT
-591 SGDAMQYTL
+591 SGDPMQYTL
-600 EGLQPVTTYYIAI
+600 EGLRPVTTYYIAI
-613 QAVSRYGYK
+613 VAVSRYGDK

-642 KTTLTLDVDAEQG
+642 KTTLTLDVDAAQG
-655 GIGKD
+655 GVGKD

-675 LSANTVSVPK
+675 LSANTVSVPAST
-685 PMMSNAAPS
+685 MSNSAPS
-694 PGRVVTSG
+694 PGRVVASG
-702 KKISAYSAV
+702 KKISAFAAV

-719 EYMAD
+719 EYQAE

-730 SWSNGIFY
+730 AWSKGIFY
-738 NVGDDNAKS
+738 NVGDDAAQS

-758 PNAYPD
+758 QNVYPD

-787 NGSQSISTASLL
+787 DGAQSISTASLL
-799 TKVNYSYFAYNYDIN
+799 TKVNYMFFAYNYDIN
-814 LEEQLFFEPGSSFW
+814 LEEQLFFEPGTSFW
-828 VVAKYPAGQTTPLG
+828 VVAKYPAGQSTPLG
-842 AGFTSTSNIRHY
+842 AGFANTADIRHY

-877 AQDADSL
+877 AEDADSL

-910 RPSSSQVVTMQN
+910 RPSSSQTVSMQN

-936 NVNTNETEN
+936 NVNTNESEN

-951 VNMKVSGNKPELS
+951 VNVNVSGNKPELT

-974 LVGKEKTLAVE
+974 LVGQEKTIAVE
-985 IVNNGYGDFTGK
+985 IANNGYGDFTGQ
-997 WGALQFP
+997 WGSLQFP
-1004 GNGMESSSTEFEP
+1004 DNGIKTSSDEFEP
-1017 ESYIAGFAARS
+1017 ESYITGFAARS
-1028 KGKLNVTFKP
+1028 KGTLNVTFKP

-1074 DKEAIDFGYL
+1074 DKEAIDFGNL
-1084 EVGGEAQ
+1084 EVGGESK
-1091 TDKIVIENTGEYPLE
+1091 TNKIVIENSGQYPLE

-1115 TIDGVEAHKFGY
+1115 TIDGVKAHKFGY

-1135 SKAFQ
+1135 SDAFQ

-1229 NTKISYGRQDGKFT
+1229 NTKITYGRQDGKFT

-1308 DNNASYESTLYQ
+1308 DKNASYESTLYQ

-1339 ELSSASGVIGVGEK
+1339 ELSSTNGVIGVGET

-1389 VLTANITGD
+1389 VLTANIIGD

-1407 AEAVDFGEV
+1407 TEAVDFGEV

-1468 FITLPTKTEG
+1468 FITLPTEAEG
-1478 PVTDNVRIKYQDGTE
+1478 EVTDNVRIKYQDGTE
-1493 SVVAVSGTVIGCP
+1493 DVIAVSGTVIGCP
-1506 EIAVSPD
+1506 EIAVNPD
-1513 ALTLTTNCG
+1513 ALTLTTDCG
-1522 TDIAQTLTVNN
+1522 TNLSQTLTVNN

-1556 ENAGDIGYQYKSKTD
+1556 ETTAEIGYQYKSKTD
-1571 DDNVVY
+1571 YDEVEY
-1577 DWVDITNDPEAAHQD
+1577 DWVDITNDPEATHQD

-1600 DYYTVELPFEF
+1600 DFYTVELPFEF

-1651 TFYTNIIAPFWG
+1651 TFYTNIIAPYWG

-1720 GVMIGV
+1720 GVMNGV

-1735 SGEIGFQLPEQCIT
+1735 EGEVGFQLPEQYIT

-1766 GGKVEVPIEIL
+1766 GGQVEVPIEIL

-1791 QTNVPTN
+1791 QTNVPTK
-1798 QRVTVPVQLTINGAP
+1798 QRVTVPVQLTINGEAK
-1813 DPVIPGKIEN
+1813 PVFPESVEGEDV
-1823 EAVVGSQIYTGYLET
+1823 ADFVTGFTERYYDFT
-1838 SFQIANA
+1838 VSNA
-1845 GTKAFKITNIDLPLD
+1845 GTKAFTINNAEYNDPNGTSSLMVYTTYND
-1860 MMTEPAQLFYWD
+1860 MFSGQEVEGWTTWPMDYMLFQ
-1872 TTVKDEG
+1872 
-1879 GMDPGPLSAD
+1879 PIP
-1889 AEERPGQQ
+1889 
-1897 TIYNPGTVI
+1897 I
-1906 EVGREPVNFVIWMY
+1906 EIGREPLRMRIVVMDMGTPMDIENTVKLNITGLDETEKVIPVN
-1920 DNYDMAGE
+1920 
-1928 LMPWELNKTMTVTL
+1928 
-1942 EGVEGMT
+1942 
-1949 EVKVPVEIKW
+1949 IKL

-1979 STAVTEGT
+1979 STELTEGS

-2019 GGDPG
+2019 GGDPD

-2043 FSRTAEAIKPHTVF
+2043 FSRTAEEIKPHTVF
-2057 EGFPYDVPSY
+2057 EGFPYDVPPY
-2067 DCNNLLY
+2067 DCNNILY
-2074 YPILDVASPQT
+2074 YPILDVESPQA
-2085 YMIGAGDDVNNF
+2085 YMIGAGNDTNNF
-2097 YAATRYTA
+2097 YAATRFTA
-2105 PAEGFNMSKLYFYG
+2105 PEDGFNMSRLYFHG
-2119 TIGDM
+2119 TIGDL

-2136 GNIAEGQ
+2136 GSVSEGQ
-2143 VIGQGKLRV
+2143 VIGQGKLHV
-2152 EKEEPYV
+2152 EKEDPYV
-2159 DEGTGQAT
+2159 DPGTGQMMYVGASRT
-2167 YMGEPRM
+2167 

-2188 FYVVLKY
+2188 FYVVVKY
-2195 PAGENSMAYV
+2195 PAGKNSMAYV
-2205 PHKEDAMEEGRFM
+2205 SQKEDAMEDGRFM
-2218 AYNAQTGWYDLG
+2218 AYNAQVGWYDLG
-2230 QMMYESYYSSFGYFM
+2230 ADMYQAYYSSFGYFM

-2257 KLLDGTT
+2257 KLLDSTA
-2264 EGTLEVGQEKEVKF
+2264 EGVLEVKEEKEVKF
-2278 QLDPSSAY
+2278 QFDPESAY
-2286 FERDN
+2286 FERGN
-2291 KAVIVIKTN
+2291 KAVLVIKTN
-2300 DPENPLVNYPVT
+2300 DPENPLVNYPIT
-2312 LNRNAAPSIT
+2312 LNRNAAPDIT

-2329 VPETQTAEMHVA
+2329 VPEAQTAEMHVTVA
-2341 VEDAEGELFIVNIDD
+2341 DAENEQFTVSIDD
-2356 ESGIASITE
+2356 ESGIATIAG
-2365 GTLTAA
+2365 GTLTSA
-2371 DGTTQPAEIADQ
+2371 DGATEAATVADNG
-2383 SIAVPAGMKLDM
+2383 ITVPAGSTLDM
-2395 TVKLAPGYGTAG
+2395 TVKFAPDYGTAG
-2407 QHTVKIS
+2407 QHTVRVTATDAS
-2414 AMDLSFNERTVNA
+2414 GNVRTADA

-2433 TNRAPVYEG
+2433 TNRVPVYEG
-2442 DEEMTVYVGQ
+2442 DDEMTVYVGQ
-2452 TTGVIAYETVFTD
+2452 TTGVIAYETVFSD
-2465 PDGDQMTFSAE
+2465 PDGDQMTFAAT
-2476 MADNSAAS
+2476 MPDNAAAS

-2491 FILSGN
+2491 FIVSGN
-2497 AVGDALLTLTAT
+2497 AVGDAKLTLTAT
-2509 DANGGKTVQEVQVSV
+2509 DANGGRTAKEVQVNV

-2536 SGISVS
+2536 QGISVS

-2572 VATARADHKAAG
+2572 VATAHAAHKAAG
-2584 EAQTIDMGACAPG
+2584 EAQTIDMGTCAPG
-2597 VYRVKVTADGKQYN
+2597 VYRVKVTADGKQFN

>member
-24 QQAFTPPSEGVVRVK
+24 QQAFTPPYEGVVRVK

-102 EIKFDPK
+102 EIKFDPT

-184 ADINANAAWDIETG
+184 ADINANAAWAIETG
-198 NKDVLVAI
+198 KKDVLVAI

-229 NGKPGVDDDGNGYVD
+229 NGEPGVDDDGNGYVD

-250 FVCDSNDIYPHQHGT
+250 FVYDSNDIYPHQHGT

-290 HGGVTMMVC
+290 HGGVKMMVC

-505 EVEGLFGSGYIDAY
+505 QVEGLFGSGYIDAY

-524 GSGEAPDAVAG
+524 GSDEAPDAVAD

-557 SVDHHNIYYST
+557 SVDHHIIYYST

-576 ATDLK
+576 ATGLK

-613 QAVSRYGYK
+613 QAVSRYSNRSPL
-622 SALSEVKSFT
+622 SAVKSFT

-685 PMMSNAAPS
+685 PMMANNAPS

-702 KKISAYSAV
+702 KKISAFSAV

-719 EYMAD
+719 EYMAE

-842 AGFTSTSNIRHY
+842 AGFTSTPNIRHY

-899 VLSPEPISGTV
+899 VLSPEPVSGTV
-910 RPSSSQVVTMQN
+910 RPGGQQVVTMQN
-922 DGQKMVNGNYTFNL
+922 DGQTMPNGSYTFNL
-936 NVNTNETEN
+936 DVNTNQTDK
-945 PKQKLT
+945 PVQKVT
-951 VNMKVSGNKPELS
+951 VRMEVTGNKPELVT
-964 AAKVVDFGEL
+964 AKVVDFGEL
-974 LVGKEKTLAVE
+974 LIGQEKTLSVE
-985 IVNNGYGDFTGK
+985 VVNNGYGAFNGE
-997 WGALQFP
+997 WGGLQAP
-1004 GNGMESSSTEFEP
+1004 DNITCSSTEFEP
-1017 ESYIAGFAARS
+1017 ADYCEGFAPRS
-1028 KGKLNVTFKP
+1028 TGTFEVTFKP
-1038 ASAGSKSGTITLTDA
+1038 ATAGSKSGTVTFKDK
-1053 NGIKFN
+1053 NGQTYSF
-1059 IVVRGVASMPAEVKV
+1059 VVRGVATNPAKAEVTP
-1074 DKEAIDFGYL
+1074 ATYDFGDL
-1084 EVGGEAQ
+1084 EVGGE
-1091 TDKIVIENTGEYPLE
+1091 TKTTTITVKNTGEYPLE

-1115 TIDGVEAHKFGY
+1115 TIGDVAAHKFGY

-1135 SKAFQ
+1135 SDEFQ
-1140 YDGNPELANE
+1140 YDGNPDLLNE
-1150 TDITSQFNDNV
+1150 TDITGQFNNNV
-1161 WQSQAVDLGFQF
+1161 WQSEAVDLGFQF
-1173 PFYGTNYSQI
+1173 PFYGENYSRVY
-1183 HINTRGGIAMQTIDG
+1183 INDRGGVAFNQIDG
-1198 NIQTMIPTAEDVAGL
+1198 NITCMVPVASCVEGL
-1213 GYVSAYACS
+1213 GYISAFACS
-1222 GPLHIGA
+1222 GNLSMGA
-1229 NTKISYGRQDGKFT
+1229 NSKITYGRQDGKFT
-1243 IKYKDVLAP
+1243 VKYKDVLAP
-1252 VYGDEYTPI
+1252 ALDGGDQYTPV
-1261 SFHMSLVAD
+1261 SFHMSLCAD
-1270 GSIEVYY
+1270 GSVEVYY
-1277 DDYDRMN
+1277 DDYDRTT
-1284 TFNEGADVF
+1284 TFNEGQNVF
-1293 IGVADIECDDPFVVT
+1293 VGVADVDCADPFVVT
-1308 DNNASYESTLYQ
+1308 DNEAALEGNTLYQ
-1320 QITTGSAIRILAP
+1320 QITTGSAIRIVAP

-1339 ELSSASGVIGVGEK
+1339 QLSSPSGVVGVGES
-1353 KEITITAKAV
+1353 KEITVTAKAV
-1363 EGMYAGKL
+1363 EGMYAGELK
-1371 TNNLTILTNDPVT
+1371 NNLTILTNDPVT

-1389 VLTANITGD
+1389 VLTANIIGD

-1407 AEAVDFGEV
+1407 TEAVDFGEV

-1468 FITLPTKTEG
+1468 FITLPTETEG

-1506 EIAVSPD
+1506 KIAVSPD

-1556 ENAGDIGYQYKSKTD
+1556 ETTAEIGYQYKSKTD

-1627 FVSFTQ
+1627 FVSFTK

-1677 KAEDDHVIVSFI
+1677 KAEDDHVVVSFI

-1720 GVMIGV
+1720 GVMSGV

-1766 GGKVEVPIEIL
+1766 GGQVEVPIEIL

-1785 ATEIAI
+1785 STEIAI
-1791 QTNVPTN
+1791 QTNVPTK
-1798 QRVTVPVQLTINGAP
+1798 QRVTVPVQLTINGTP
-1813 DPVIPGKIEN
+1813 SPVIPEKIDN
-1823 EAVVGSQIYTGYLET
+1823 EVVVGSQLMG
-1838 SFQIANA
+1838 SFDTDFEIANA
-1845 GTKAFKITNIDLPLD
+1845 GTKAFKITLD
-1860 MMTEPAQLFYWD
+1860 FDAPMGDFVLDAQLFYW
-1872 TTVKDEG
+1872 TTDVQG
-1879 GMDPGPLSAD
+1879 GGIEPGLPLSTS
-1889 AEERPGQQ
+1889 AE
-1897 TIYNPGTVI
+1897 GTGTWKMYVAGTEL
-1906 EVGREPVNFVIWMY
+1906 EVGNEPVKFRITVWDKFTPFEVNSPVTVHLIGVDGLTEKVI
-1920 DNYDMAGE
+1920 
-1928 LMPWELNKTMTVTL
+1928 
-1942 EGVEGMT
+1942 
-1949 EVKVPVEIKW
+1949 PVSLRY
-1959 TEAPSLTLTPADGV
+1959 TDAPSLTLTPADGV

-1979 STAVTEGT
+1979 STAVTEGS
-1987 MKFSNVGKYK
+1987 MKFSNNGKYK

-2024 IAMLPGNVAE
+2024 IMMLPGNVVE
-2034 LGKEQFMSL
+2034 LGKEQFASL
-2043 FSRTAEAIKPHTVF
+2043 FSRTAKEIKPHTVF

-2205 PHKEDAMEEGRFM
+2205 PQKEDAMEEGRFM

-2257 KLLDGTT
+2257 KLLDSTA
-2264 EGTLEVGQEKEVKF
+2264 EGVLEKDQEKEVKF

-2300 DPENPLVNYPVT
+2300 DPENPLVNYPIT

-2329 VPETQTAEMHVA
+2329 VPETQTAEMHVS

-2395 TVKLAPGYGTAG
+2395 TVKLTPGYGTAG

-2572 VATARADHKAAG
+2572 VATAHADHKAAG

>member
-16 ACGVHTSA
+16 TCGVHTSA

-102 EIKFDPK
+102 EIKFDPT
-109 AMTPAS
+109 AITTAS

-150 AAGTA
+150 AAP
-155 KAEPFFNDPMLSQQ
+155 KAEGSQFFNDPMLSQQ

-184 ADINANAAWDIETG
+184 ADINANAAWAIETG
-198 NKDVLVAI
+198 KKDVLVAI

-229 NGKPGVDDDGNGYVD
+229 NGEPGVDDDGNGYVD

-250 FVCDSNDIYPHQHGT
+250 FVYDSNDIYPHQHGT

-314 ALVYAADNGASIA
+314 ALVYAADMGASIA

-337 YYEQYVLDCIDYFT
+337 YYEQFVLDCIDYFT
-351 EYGGGGTLVSD
+351 ANGGGD
-362 GGTEEDTSDDVWD
+362 
-375 RSNAKML
+375 KML

-415 MLNPAAYSSN
+415 MLNPASYSSN

-430 VTAPGGNVDY
+430 VTAPGGNTDY
-440 GTAYGVLSTLPNGQY
+440 GPAYGVLSTLPNGQY
-455 GTMDGTSMACPHV
+455 GPMDGTSMACPHV

-473 LVLSKYGNPNFP
+473 LVLSKYGNPNFS

-505 EVEGLFGSGYIDAY
+505 QVEGLFGSGYIDAY

-524 GSGEAPDAVAG
+524 GSGEAPDAVAD

-557 SVDHHNIYYST
+557 SVDHHIIYYST
-568 QPFTTIEG
+568 QPFTTIDG

-591 SGDAMQYTL
+591 SGDPMKYTL

-613 QAVSRYGYK
+613 QAVSRYGDM
-622 SALSEVKSFT
+622 SALSGVKSFT

-642 KTTLTLDVDAEQG
+642 KTTLTLNVDAAHG
-655 GIGKD
+655 GVGKD

-675 LSANTVSVPK
+675 LSANTVSVPVST
-685 PMMSNAAPS
+685 MSNSAPS

-702 KKISAYSAV
+702 KKISAFSAV

-719 EYMAD
+719 EYMAE

-799 TKVNYSYFAYNYDIN
+799 TKVNYMFFAYNYDIN

-922 DGQKMVNGNYTFNL
+922 DGQKMVNGDYTFNL

-985 IVNNGYGDFTGK
+985 IVNNGYGDFTGQY
-997 WGALQFP
+997 GALQFP
-1004 GNGMESSSTEFEP
+1004 GNGMESSSEEFEP
-1017 ESYIAGFAARS
+1017 ESYITGFAARS
-1028 KGKLNVTFKP
+1028 KGTLNVTFKP
-1038 ASAGSKSGTITLTDA
+1038 ASAGSRSGTITLTDA

-1074 DKEAIDFGYL
+1074 DKEAIDFGNL
-1084 EVGGEAQ
+1084 EVGGEAN
-1091 TDKIVIENTGEYPLE
+1091 TDKIVIENTGQYPLE

-1135 SKAFQ
+1135 SNAFQ
-1140 YDGNPELANE
+1140 YDGNPEIANE

-1183 HINTRGGIAMQTIDG
+1183 YINTRGGIAMQTIDG

-1252 VYGDEYTPI
+1252 VYDDEYTPI

-1308 DNNASYESTLYQ
+1308 DKNASYESTLYQ

-1339 ELSSASGVIGVGEK
+1339 ELSSASGVIGVGEE

-1398 GLVPVVKLD
+1398 GLVPVAKLD

-1468 FITLPTKTEG
+1468 FITLPTEAEG
-1478 PVTDNVRIKYQDGTE
+1478 SVTDNVRIKYKDVTE

-1506 EIAVSPD
+1506 EIAVNPD
-1513 ALTLTTNCG
+1513 ALTLTTDCG

-1556 ENAGDIGYQYKSKTD
+1556 ENAGEIGYQYKSKTD
-1571 DDNVVY
+1571 YDEVEY
-1577 DWVDITNDPEAAHQD
+1577 DWVDITNDPEATHQD

-1600 DYYTVELPFEF
+1600 DFYTVELPFEF
-1611 PFYGKKYKTMY
+1611 PFYGKKYKTMH

-1677 KAEDDHVIVSFI
+1677 KAEDDHVVVSFI

-1720 GVMIGV
+1720 GVMSGV

-1766 GGKVEVPIEIL
+1766 GGQVKVPIEIL

-1785 ATEIAI
+1785 STEIAI
-1791 QTNVPTN
+1791 QTNVPTK
-1798 QRVTVPVQLTINGAP
+1798 QRVTVPVQLTINGEAK
-1813 DPVIPGKIEN
+1813 PVFPESVEGEDVADFVAGFT
-1823 EAVVGSQIYTGYLET
+1823 ERYYDFTVS
-1838 SFQIANA
+1838 NA
-1845 GTKAFKITNIDLPLD
+1845 GTKAFTINNAEYNDPNGMSSLMVYTTYND
-1860 MMTEPAQLFYWD
+1860 MFSGQEVEGWTTWPMDYMLFQ
-1872 TTVKDEG
+1872 
-1879 GMDPGPLSAD
+1879 PIP
-1889 AEERPGQQ
+1889 
-1897 TIYNPGTVI
+1897 I
-1906 EVGREPVNFVIWMY
+1906 EIGREPLRMRIVVMDMGTPMNIENTVKLNITGLDETEKVIPVN
-1920 DNYDMAGE
+1920 
-1928 LMPWELNKTMTVTL
+1928 
-1942 EGVEGMT
+1942 
-1949 EVKVPVEIKW
+1949 IKL

-1979 STAVTEGT
+1979 STAVTEGS
-1987 MKFSNVGKYK
+1987 MKFKNDGKYK

-2024 IAMLPGNVAE
+2024 IMMLPGNVAE

-2043 FSRTAEAIKPHTVF
+2043 FRRTAEAIKPHTVF

-2188 FYVVLKY
+2188 FYVVVKY
-2195 PAGENSMAYV
+2195 PAGKNSMAYV
-2205 PHKEDAMEEGRFM
+2205 PQKEDAMEEGRFM

-2257 KLLDGTT
+2257 KLLDSTT
-2264 EGTLEVGQEKEVKF
+2264 EGVLEVGQEKEVKF
-2278 QLDPSSAY
+2278 QLDPESAY

-2291 KAVIVIKTN
+2291 KAVLVIKTN
-2300 DPENPLVNYPVT
+2300 DPENPLVNYPIT

-2329 VPETQTAEMHVA
+2329 VPETQTAEMHVS

-2395 TVKLAPGYGTAG
+2395 TVKLTPGYGTAG

-2542 PNPVVDRLNVV
+2542 PNPVVDCLNVV

-2572 VATARADHKAAG
+2572 VATAHADHKAAG

>member
-102 EIKFDPK
+102 EIKFDPT

-150 AAGTA
+150 AAP
-155 KAEPFFNDPMLSQQ
+155 KAEGSQFFNDPMLSQQ

-184 ADINANAAWDIETG
+184 ADINANAAWAIETG
-198 NKDVLVAI
+198 KKDVLVAI

-229 NGKPGVDDDGNGYVD
+229 NGKPGVDDDGNGYTD
-244 DVYGWN
+244 DVYGYN
-250 FVCDSNDIYPHQHGT
+250 FVYNSADIYPHQHGT

-277 GIGVSGVAGGSDG
+277 GIGVSGVAGGSEG
-290 HGGVTMMVC
+290 HGGVKMMVC

-314 ALVYAADNGASIA
+314 ALVYAADMGASIA

-337 YYEQYVLDCIDYFT
+337 YYEQFVLDCIDYFT
-351 EYGGGGTLVSD
+351 ANGGGD
-362 GGTEEDTSDDVWD
+362 
-375 RSNAKML
+375 KML

-415 MLNPAAYSSN
+415 MLNPASYSSN

-430 VTAPGGNVDY
+430 VTAPGGNTDY
-440 GTAYGVLSTLPNGQY
+440 GPAYGVLSTLPNGQY

-473 LVLSKYGNPNFP
+473 LVLSKYGNPNFS

-505 EVEGLFGSGYIDAY
+505 QVEGLFGSGYIDAY

-524 GSGEAPDAVAG
+524 GSGEAPDAVAN

-557 SVDHHNIYYST
+557 SVDHHIIYYST
-568 QPFTTIEG
+568 QPFTTIDG

-591 SGDAMQYTL
+591 SGDPMKYTL

-613 QAVSRYGYK
+613 QAVSRYGDM

-642 KTTLTLDVDAEQG
+642 KTTLTLNVDAAQG
-655 GIGKD
+655 GVGKD

-675 LSANTVSVPK
+675 LSANTVSVPVST
-685 PMMSNAAPS
+685 MSNSAPS

-702 KKISAYSAV
+702 KKISAFSAV

-719 EYMAD
+719 EYMAE

-799 TKVNYSYFAYNYDIN
+799 TKVNYMFFAYNYDIN

-922 DGQKMVNGNYTFNL
+922 DGQKMVNGDYTFNL

-985 IVNNGYGDFTGK
+985 IVNNGYGDFTGQY
-997 WGALQFP
+997 GALQFP
-1004 GNGMESSSTEFEP
+1004 GNGMESSSEEFEP
-1017 ESYIAGFAARS
+1017 ESYITGFAARS
-1028 KGKLNVTFKP
+1028 KGTLNVTFKP
-1038 ASAGSKSGTITLTDA
+1038 ASAGSRSGTITLTDA

-1074 DKEAIDFGYL
+1074 DKESIDFGNL
-1084 EVGGEAQ
+1084 EVGGEAN
-1091 TDKIVIENTGEYPLE
+1091 TDKIVIENTGQYPLE

-1135 SKAFQ
+1135 SNAFQ
-1140 YDGNPELANE
+1140 YDGNPEIANE

-1183 HINTRGGIAMQTIDG
+1183 YINTRGGIAMQTIDG

-1252 VYGDEYTPI
+1252 VYDDEYTPI

-1308 DNNASYESTLYQ
+1308 DKNASYESTLYQ

-1468 FITLPTKTEG
+1468 FITLPTEAEG
-1478 PVTDNVRIKYQDGTE
+1478 SVTDNVRIKYKDGTE

-1506 EIAVSPD
+1506 EIAVNPD
-1513 ALTLTTNCG
+1513 ALTLTTDCG
-1522 TDIAQTLTVNN
+1522 TDIAQKLIVNN

-1556 ENAGDIGYQYKSKTD
+1556 ENAGEIGYQYKSKTD
-1571 DDNVVY
+1571 YDEVEY
-1577 DWVDITNDPEAAHQD
+1577 DWVDITNDPEATHQD

-1600 DYYTVELPFEF
+1600 DFYTVELPFEF
-1611 PFYGKKYKTMY
+1611 PFYGKKYKTMH

-1677 KAEDDHVIVSFI
+1677 KAEDDHVVVSFI

-1720 GVMIGV
+1720 GVMSGV

-1785 ATEIAI
+1785 STEIAI
-1791 QTNVPTN
+1791 QTNVPTK
-1798 QRVTVPVQLTINGAP
+1798 QRVTVPVQLTINGEAK
-1813 DPVIPGKIEN
+1813 PVFPESVEGEDV
-1823 EAVVGSQIYTGYLET
+1823 ADFVTGFTERYYDFT
-1838 SFQIANA
+1838 VSNA
-1845 GTKAFKITNIDLPLD
+1845 GTKAFTINNAEYNDPNGMSSLMVYTTYND
-1860 MMTEPAQLFYWD
+1860 MFSGQEVEGWTTWPMDYMLFQ
-1872 TTVKDEG
+1872 
-1879 GMDPGPLSAD
+1879 PIP
-1889 AEERPGQQ
+1889 
-1897 TIYNPGTVI
+1897 I
-1906 EVGREPVNFVIWMY
+1906 EIGREPLRMRIVVMDMGTPMDIKNTVKLKITGLDETEKVIPVN
-1920 DNYDMAGE
+1920 
-1928 LMPWELNKTMTVTL
+1928 
-1942 EGVEGMT
+1942 
-1949 EVKVPVEIKW
+1949 IKL

-1973 TVNVKN
+1973 TVNVKS
-1979 STAVTEGT
+1979 STAVTEGS
-1987 MKFSNVGKYK
+1987 MKFSNNGEYK

-2024 IAMLPGNVAE
+2024 IMMLPGNVAE

-2188 FYVVLKY
+2188 FYVVVKY
-2195 PAGENSMAYV
+2195 PAGKNSMAYV
-2205 PHKEDAMEEGRFM
+2205 PQKEDAMEEGRFM

-2278 QLDPSSAY
+2278 QLDPESAY
-2286 FERDN
+2286 FERNN

-2329 VPETQTAEMHVA
+2329 VPETQTAEMHVS
-2341 VEDAEGELFIVNIDD
+2341 VEDAENELFIVNIDD

-2383 SIAVPAGMKLDM
+2383 SIAVPAGNKLDM
-2395 TVKLAPGYGTAG
+2395 TVKLTPGYGTAG

>member
-102 EIKFDPK
+102 EIKFDPT
-109 AMTPAS
+109 AITTAS

-150 AAGTA
+150 AAP
-155 KAEPFFNDPMLSQQ
+155 KAEGSQFFNDPMLSQQ

-184 ADINANAAWDIETG
+184 ADINANAAWAIETG
-198 NKDVLVAI
+198 KKDVLVAI

-229 NGKPGVDDDGNGYVD
+229 NGEPGVDDDGNGYVD

-250 FVCDSNDIYPHQHGT
+250 FVYDSNDIYPHQHGT

-314 ALVYAADNGASIA
+314 ALVYAADMGASIA

-337 YYEQYVLDCIDYFT
+337 YYEQFVLDCIDYFT
-351 EYGGGGTLVSD
+351 ANGGGD
-362 GGTEEDTSDDVWD
+362 
-375 RSNAKML
+375 KML

-415 MLNPAAYSSN
+415 MLNPASYSSN

-430 VTAPGGNVDY
+430 VTAPGGNTDH
-440 GTAYGVLSTLPNGQY
+440 GPAYGVLSTLPNGQY

-473 LVLSKYGNPNFP
+473 LVLSKYGNPNFS

-505 EVEGLFGSGYIDAY
+505 QVEGLFGSGYIDAY

-524 GSGEAPDAVAG
+524 GSGEAPDAVAD

-557 SVDHHNIYYST
+557 SVDHHIIYYST
-568 QPFTTIEG
+568 QPFTTIDG

-591 SGDAMQYTL
+591 SGDPMKYTL

-613 QAVSRYGYK
+613 QAVSRYGDM
-622 SALSEVKSFT
+622 SALSGVKSFT

-642 KTTLTLDVDAEQG
+642 KTTLTLNVDAAQG
-655 GIGKD
+655 GVGKD

-675 LSANTVSVPK
+675 LSANTVSVPVST
-685 PMMSNAAPS
+685 MSNSAPS

-702 KKISAYSAV
+702 KKISAFSAV

-719 EYMAD
+719 EYMAE

-799 TKVNYSYFAYNYDIN
+799 AKVNYMFFAYNYDIN

-910 RPSSSQVVTMQN
+910 RPSRSQVVTMQN
-922 DGQKMVNGNYTFNL
+922 DGQKMVNGDYTFNL

-985 IVNNGYGDFTGK
+985 IVNNGYGDFTGQ

-1004 GNGMESSSTEFEP
+1004 GNGMESSSEEFEP
-1017 ESYIAGFAARS
+1017 ESYITGFAARS
-1028 KGKLNVTFKP
+1028 KGTLNVTFKP
-1038 ASAGSKSGTITLTDA
+1038 ASAGSRSGTITLTDA

-1074 DKEAIDFGYL
+1074 DKEAIDFGNL
-1084 EVGGEAQ
+1084 EVGGEAK

-1135 SKAFQ
+1135 SNAFQ
-1140 YDGNPELANE
+1140 YDGNPEIANE

-1183 HINTRGGIAMQTIDG
+1183 YINTRGGIAMQTIDG

-1252 VYGDEYTPI
+1252 VYDDEYTPI

-1308 DNNASYESTLYQ
+1308 DKNASYESTLYQ

-1339 ELSSASGVIGVGEK
+1339 ELSSTNGVIGVGEK

-1450 AEDIAKGFTVK
+1450 ADDIAKGFTVK

-1468 FITLPTKTEG
+1468 FITLPTETEG
-1478 PVTDNVRIKYQDGTE
+1478 EVTDNVRIKYQDVTE

-1506 EIAVSPD
+1506 EIAVNPD
-1513 ALTLTTNCG
+1513 ALTLTTDCG

-1556 ENAGDIGYQYKSKTD
+1556 KNAGEIGYQYKSKTD
-1571 DDNVVY
+1571 YDEVEY
-1577 DWVDITNDPEAAHQD
+1577 DWVDITNDPEATHQD

-1600 DYYTVELPFEF
+1600 DFYTVELPFEF
-1611 PFYGKKYKTMY
+1611 PFYGKKYKTMH

-1677 KAEDDHVIVSFI
+1677 KAEDDHVVVSFI

-1720 GVMIGV
+1720 GVMSGV

-1766 GGKVEVPIEIL
+1766 GGQVKVPIEIL

-1785 ATEIAI
+1785 STEIAI
-1791 QTNVPTN
+1791 QTNVPTK
-1798 QRVTVPVQLTINGAP
+1798 QRVTVPVQLTINGEAK
-1813 DPVIPGKIEN
+1813 PVFPESVEGEDVADFVAGFT
-1823 EAVVGSQIYTGYLET
+1823 ERYYDFTVS
-1838 SFQIANA
+1838 NA
-1845 GTKAFKITNIDLPLD
+1845 GTKAFTINNAEYNDPNGMSSLMVYTTYND
-1860 MMTEPAQLFYWD
+1860 MFSGQEVEGWTTWPMDYMLFQ
-1872 TTVKDEG
+1872 
-1879 GMDPGPLSAD
+1879 PIP
-1889 AEERPGQQ
+1889 
-1897 TIYNPGTVI
+1897 I
-1906 EVGREPVNFVIWMY
+1906 EIGREPLRMRIVVMDMGTPMNIENTVKLNITGLDETEKVIPVN
-1920 DNYDMAGE
+1920 
-1928 LMPWELNKTMTVTL
+1928 
-1942 EGVEGMT
+1942 
-1949 EVKVPVEIKW
+1949 IKL

-1979 STAVTEGT
+1979 STAVTEGS
-1987 MKFSNVGKYK
+1987 MKFSNNGEYK

-2188 FYVVLKY
+2188 FYVVVKY
-2195 PAGENSMAYV
+2195 PAGKNSMAYV
-2205 PHKEDAMEEGRFM
+2205 PQKEDAMEEGRFM

-2278 QLDPSSAY
+2278 QLDPESAY
-2286 FERDN
+2286 FERNN

-2329 VPETQTAEMHVA
+2329 VPETQTAEMHVS

-2491 FILSGN
+2491 FIVSGN

-2572 VATARADHKAAG
+2572 VATAHADHKAAG

>member
-1 MRNYL
+1 
-6 LYLVMLVMGL
+6 
-16 ACGVHTSA
+16 
-24 QQAFTPPSEGVVRVK
+24 
-39 LQREVAAR
+39 
-47 ISQAPLPMSNGVV
+47 MSNGVV

-102 EIKFDPK
+102 EIKFDPT
-109 AMTPAS
+109 AITTAS

-150 AAGTA
+150 AAP
-155 KAEPFFNDPMLSQQ
+155 KAEGSQFFNDPMLSQQ

-184 ADINANAAWDIETG
+184 ADINANAAWAIETG
-198 NKDVLVAI
+198 KKDVLVAI

-229 NGKPGVDDDGNGYVD
+229 NGEPGVDDDGNGYVD

-250 FVCDSNDIYPHQHGT
+250 FVYDSNDIYPHQHGT

-277 GIGVSGVAGGSDG
+277 GIGVSGVAGGSEG
-290 HGGVTMMVC
+290 HGGVKMMVC

-314 ALVYAADNGASIA
+314 ALVYAADMGASIA

-337 YYEQYVLDCIDYFT
+337 YYEQFVLDCIDYFT
-351 EYGGGGTLVSD
+351 ANGGGD
-362 GGTEEDTSDDVWD
+362 
-375 RSNAKML
+375 KML

-415 MLNPAAYSSN
+415 MLNPASYSSN

-430 VTAPGGNVDY
+430 VTAPGGNTDY
-440 GTAYGVLSTLPNGQY
+440 GPAYGVLSTLPNGQY

-473 LVLSKYGNPNFP
+473 LVLSKYGNPNFS

-505 EVEGLFGSGYIDAY
+505 QVEGLFGSGYIDAY

-524 GSGEAPDAVAG
+524 GSGEAPDAVAD

-581 QVSVDTKFMT
+581 LVSVDTKFMT
-591 SGDAMQYTL
+591 SGDPMKYTL

-613 QAVSRYGYK
+613 QAVSRYGDM

-642 KTTLTLDVDAEQG
+642 KTALTLNVDAAQG
-655 GIGKD
+655 GVGKD
-660 EFSINNTGKGILEYS
+660 EFRINNTGKGILEYS
-675 LSANTVSVPK
+675 LSANTVSVPVS
-685 PMMSNAAPS
+685 MSANATPS

-702 KKISAYSAV
+702 KKISAFSAV

-719 EYMAD
+719 EYMAE

-799 TKVNYSYFAYNYDIN
+799 AKVNYMSFAYNYDIN

-877 AQDADSL
+877 SAEADSL

-922 DGQKMVNGNYTFNL
+922 DGQKMVNGDYTFNL

-951 VNMKVSGNKPELS
+951 VNMKVRGNKPELS

-985 IVNNGYGDFTGK
+985 IVNNGYGDFTGP
-997 WGALQFP
+997 WGALQ
-1004 GNGMESSSTEFEP
+1004 SSDGGIKTSSDEFEP
-1017 ESYIAGFAARS
+1017 ESYHVGFAARS
-1028 KGKLNVTFKP
+1028 KGTLNVTFKP
-1038 ASAGSKSGTITLTDA
+1038 ASAGSKSGTITLTDG
-1053 NGIKFN
+1053 NGISFN
-1059 IVVRGVASMPAEVKV
+1059 VVVRGVASMPAEVKV
-1074 DKEAIDFGYL
+1074 DKEAVDFGDL
-1084 EVGGEAQ
+1084 EVGGEAK
-1091 TDKIVIENTGEYPLE
+1091 TDKIVIENSGQYPLE
-1106 YVFPRFSDE
+1106 YVFPRYSDE

-1135 SKAFQ
+1135 SDAFQ
-1140 YDGNPELANE
+1140 YDRNPELANE

-1161 WQSQAVDLGFQF
+1161 WQSQAIDLGFQF

-1183 HINTRGGIAMQTIDG
+1183 YINTRGGIAMQTIDG

-1252 VYGDEYTPI
+1252 VYDDEYTPI

-1277 DDYDRMN
+1277 DDYNRMN

-1308 DNNASYESTLYQ
+1308 DKNASYESTLYQ

-1416 FRTSTARRSVLL
+1416 FCTSTARRSVLL

-1450 AEDIAKGFTVK
+1450 AEDIANGFTVK

-1468 FITLPTKTEG
+1468 FITLPTEAEG
-1478 PVTDNVRIKYQDGTE
+1478 EVTDNVRIKYQDETE

-1506 EIAVSPD
+1506 EIAVNPD
-1513 ALTLTTNCG
+1513 ALTLTTDCG

-1556 ENAGDIGYQYKSKTD
+1556 ENAGEIGYQYKSKTD
-1571 DDNVVY
+1571 YDEVEY
-1577 DWVDITNDPEAAHQD
+1577 DWVDITNDPEATHQD

-1600 DYYTVELPFEF
+1600 DFYTVELPFEF
-1611 PFYGKKYKTMY
+1611 PFYGKKYKTMH

-1677 KAEDDHVIVSFI
+1677 KAEDDHVVVSFI

-1720 GVMIGV
+1720 GVMSGV

-1766 GGKVEVPIEIL
+1766 GGQVKVPIEIL

-1785 ATEIAI
+1785 STEIAI
-1791 QTNVPTN
+1791 QTNVPTK
-1798 QRVTVPVQLTINGAP
+1798 QRVTVPVQLTINGEAK
-1813 DPVIPGKIEN
+1813 PVFPESVEGEDVADFVAGFT
-1823 EAVVGSQIYTGYLET
+1823 ERYYDFTVS
-1838 SFQIANA
+1838 NA
-1845 GTKAFKITNIDLPLD
+1845 GTKAFTINNAEYNDPNGMSSLMVYTTYND
-1860 MMTEPAQLFYWD
+1860 MFSGQEVEGW
-1872 TTVKDEG
+1872 TTW
-1879 GMDPGPLSAD
+1879 PIIP
-1889 AEERPGQQ
+1889 
-1897 TIYNPGTVI
+1897 I
-1906 EVGREPVNFVIWMY
+1906 EIGREPLRMRIVVMDMGTPMNIENTVKLNITGLDETEKVIPVN
-1920 DNYDMAGE
+1920 
-1928 LMPWELNKTMTVTL
+1928 
-1942 EGVEGMT
+1942 
-1949 EVKVPVEIKW
+1949 IKL

-1979 STAVTEGT
+1979 STAVTEGS
-1987 MKFSNVGKYK
+1987 MKFKNDGKYK

-2013 PTPDLG
+2013 PAPDLG

-2024 IAMLPGNVAE
+2024 IMMLPGNVAE

-2105 PAEGFNMSKLYFYG
+2105 PAEGFNMSRLYFYG
-2119 TIGDM
+2119 TIGDL

-2188 FYVVLKY
+2188 FYVVVKY
-2195 PAGENSMAYV
+2195 PAGKNSMAYV
-2205 PHKEDAMEEGRFM
+2205 PQKEDAMEEGRFM

-2230 QMMYESYYSSFGYFM
+2230 QMIYESYYSSFGYFM

-2257 KLLDGTT
+2257 KLLDSTT

-2278 QLDPSSAY
+2278 QLDPESAY
-2286 FERDN
+2286 FERNN

-2329 VPETQTAEMHVA
+2329 VPETQTAEMHVS

-2383 SIAVPAGMKLDM
+2383 SIAVPAGNKLDM

-2572 VATARADHKAAG
+2572 VATAHADHKAAG
-2584 EAQTIDMGACAPG
+2584 EAQTIDMGTCAPG

>member
-1 MRNYL
+1 
-6 LYLVMLVMGL
+6 
-16 ACGVHTSA
+16 
-24 QQAFTPPSEGVVRVK
+24 
-39 LQREVAAR
+39 
-47 ISQAPLPMSNGVV
+47 MSNGVV

-71 SQAKAVSIKRCIPYS
+71 SQAKAVSIKRCVPYS
-86 PKYEARHKAA
+86 PKFEERHKAA

-122 VPGIQL
+122 VPGIQRA
-128 VEEIRPMKLIGDG
+128 EEVRPMKLIGDG

-169 WHYNNDGSLTGSMPG
+169 WHYNNDGSLAGSMPG
-184 ADINANAAWDIETG
+184 ADINANAAWAIETG
-198 NKDVLVAI
+198 KKDVLVAI

-229 NGKPGVDDDGNGYVD
+229 NGKPGVDDDGNGYTD
-244 DVYGWN
+244 DVYGYN
-250 FVCDSNDIYPHQHGT
+250 FVYNSADIYPHQHGT

-314 ALVYAADNGASIA
+314 ALVYAADMGASIA

-351 EYGGGGTLVSD
+351 ANGGGD
-362 GGTEEDTSDDVWD
+362 
-375 RSNAKML
+375 KMS

-394 TTGTFY
+394 ETGSFY

-415 MLNPAAYSSN
+415 MLNPASYSSN

-473 LVLSKYGNPNFP
+473 LVLSKYGNPEFP

-524 GSGEAPDAVAG
+524 GTGEAPDAVAD

-557 SVDHHNIYYST
+557 SVDHHIIYYST
-568 QPFTTIEG
+568 QPFTTVDG
-576 ATDLK
+576 ATDLH
-581 QVSVDTKFMT
+581 QVTVDTKFYT
-591 SGDAMQYTL
+591 SGDPMQYTL
-600 EGLQPVTTYYIAI
+600 EGLRPVTTYYIAI
-613 QAVSRYGYK
+613 VAVSRYGDM

-655 GIGKD
+655 GVGKD
-660 EFSINNTGKGILEYS
+660 EFNINNTGKGILEYS
-675 LSANTVSVPK
+675 LSANTVSVPAST
-685 PMMSNAAPS
+685 MSNSAPS
-694 PGRVVTSG
+694 PGRVVASG
-702 KKISAYSAV
+702 KKISAFAAV

-719 EYMAD
+719 EYQAE

-730 SWSNGIFY
+730 AWSKGIFY
-738 NVGDDNAKS
+738 NVGDDAAQS

-758 PNAYPD
+758 PNVYPD

-787 NGSQSISTASLL
+787 DGAQSISTASLL
-799 TKVNYSYFAYNYDIN
+799 TKVNYMFFAYNYDIN
-814 LEEQLFFEPGSSFW
+814 LEEQLFFEPGTSFW
-828 VVAKYPAGQTTPLG
+828 VVAKYPAGQSTPLG
-842 AGFTSTSNIRHY
+842 AGFANTADIRHY

-877 AQDADSL
+877 AEDADSL

-910 RPSSSQVVTMQN
+910 RPSSSQTVTMQN

-936 NVNTNETEN
+936 NVNTNESEN

-951 VNMKVSGNKPELS
+951 VNVNVSGNKPELT

-974 LVGKEKTLAVE
+974 LVGQEKTIAVE
-985 IVNNGYGDFTGK
+985 IANNGYGDFTGP
-997 WGALQFP
+997 WNALQFP
-1004 GNGMESSSTEFEP
+1004 DNGMETSSDEFEP
-1017 ESYIAGFAARS
+1017 ESYITGFAARS
-1028 KGKLNVTFKP
+1028 KGTLNVTFKP

-1074 DKEAIDFGYL
+1074 DKEAIDFGDL
-1084 EVGGEAQ
+1084 EMGGESK
-1091 TDKIVIENTGEYPLE
+1091 TNKIVIENSGQYPLE

-1115 TIDGVEAHKFGY
+1115 TIDGVKAHKFGY

-1135 SKAFQ
+1135 SDAFQ

-1229 NTKISYGRQDGKFT
+1229 NTKITYGRQDGKFT

-1293 IGVADIECDDPFVVT
+1293 IGVADIECNDPFVVT
-1308 DNNASYESTLYQ
+1308 DKNASYESTLYQ

-1339 ELSSASGVIGVGEK
+1339 ELSSTNGVIGVGET

-1389 VLTANITGD
+1389 VLTANIIGD

-1407 AEAVDFGEV
+1407 TEAVDFGEV

-1450 AEDIAKGFTVK
+1450 AEDIANGFTVK

-1468 FITLPTKTEG
+1468 FITLPTEVEG
-1478 PVTDNVRIKYQDGTE
+1478 EVTDNVHIKYQDETE
-1493 SVVAVSGTVIGCP
+1493 DVIAVSGTVIGCP
-1506 EIAVSPD
+1506 EIAVTPD
-1513 ALTLTTNCG
+1513 ALTLTTDCG
-1522 TDIAQTLTVNN
+1522 TNHSQTLTVNN

-1556 ENAGDIGYQYKSKTD
+1556 ETTAEIGYQYKSKTD
-1571 DDNVVY
+1571 YDEVEY
-1577 DWVDITNDPEAAHQD
+1577 DWVDITNDPEATHQD

-1600 DYYTVELPFEF
+1600 DFYTVELPFEF

-1651 TFYTNIIAPFWG
+1651 TFYTNIIAPYWG

-1720 GVMIGV
+1720 GVMNGV

-1735 SGEIGFQLPEQCIT
+1735 EGEVGFQLPEQYIT

-1766 GGKVEVPIEIL
+1766 GGQVEVPIEIL

-1791 QTNVPTN
+1791 QTNVPTK
-1798 QRVTVPVQLTINGAP
+1798 QRVTVPVQLTINGEAK
-1813 DPVIPGKIEN
+1813 PVFPESVEGEDV
-1823 EAVVGSQIYTGYLET
+1823 ADFVTGFTERYYDFT
-1838 SFQIANA
+1838 VSNA
-1845 GTKAFKITNIDLPLD
+1845 GTKAFTINNAEYNDPNGMSSLMVYTTYND
-1860 MMTEPAQLFYWD
+1860 MFSGQEVEGWTTWPMDYMLFQ
-1872 TTVKDEG
+1872 
-1879 GMDPGPLSAD
+1879 PIP
-1889 AEERPGQQ
+1889 
-1897 TIYNPGTVI
+1897 I
-1906 EVGREPVNFVIWMY
+1906 EIGREPLRMRIVVMDMGTPMNIENTVKLNITGLDETEKVIPVN
-1920 DNYDMAGE
+1920 
-1928 LMPWELNKTMTVTL
+1928 
-1942 EGVEGMT
+1942 
-1949 EVKVPVEIKW
+1949 IKL

-1979 STAVTEGT
+1979 STELTEGS
-1987 MKFSNVGKYK
+1987 MKFSNNGKYK

-2043 FSRTAEAIKPHTVF
+2043 FSRTAEEIKPHTVF
-2057 EGFPYDVPSY
+2057 EGFPYDVPPY
-2067 DCNNLLY
+2067 DCNNILY
-2074 YPILDVASPQT
+2074 YPILDVESPQA
-2085 YMIGAGDDVNNF
+2085 YMIGAGNDTNNF
-2097 YAATRYTA
+2097 YAATRFTA
-2105 PAEGFNMSKLYFYG
+2105 PEDGFNMSRLYFHG
-2119 TIGDM
+2119 TIGDL

-2136 GNIAEGQ
+2136 GSVSEGQ

-2152 EKEEPYV
+2152 EKEDPYV
-2159 DEGTGQAT
+2159 DPGTGQMMYVGASRT
-2167 YMGEPRM
+2167 

-2188 FYVVLKY
+2188 FYVVVKY
-2195 PAGENSMAYV
+2195 PAGKNSMAYV
-2205 PHKEDAMEEGRFM
+2205 SQKEDAMEDGRFM
-2218 AYNAQTGWYDLG
+2218 AYNAQVGWYDLG
-2230 QMMYESYYSSFGYFM
+2230 ADMYQAYYSSFGYFM

-2257 KLLDGTT
+2257 KLLDSTA
-2264 EGTLEVGQEKEVKF
+2264 ESVLEVGEEKEVKF
-2278 QLDPSSAY
+2278 QFDPESAY

-2291 KAVIVIKTN
+2291 KAVLVIKTN
-2300 DPENPLVNYPVT
+2300 DPENPLVNYPIT
-2312 LNRNAAPSIT
+2312 LNRNAAPDIT

-2329 VPETQTAEMHVA
+2329 VPEAQTAEMHVTVA
-2341 VEDAEGELFIVNIDD
+2341 DAENEQFTVNIDD
-2356 ESGIASITE
+2356 ESGIAIITG
-2365 GTLTAA
+2365 GTLTSA
-2371 DGTTQPAEIADQ
+2371 DGATVAATVADNV
-2383 SIAVPAGMKLDM
+2383 ITVPAGSTLDM
-2395 TVKLAPGYGTAG
+2395 TVKFAPDYGTAG
-2407 QHTVKIS
+2407 QHTVRVTATDAS
-2414 AMDLSFNERTVNA
+2414 GNVRTADA

-2433 TNRAPVYEG
+2433 TNRVPVYEG

-2452 TTGVIAYETVFTD
+2452 TTGVIAYETVFSD
-2465 PDGDQMTFSAE
+2465 PDGDQMTFAAT
-2476 MADNSAAS
+2476 MPDNAAAS

-2491 FILSGN
+2491 FIVSGN
-2497 AVGDALLTLTAT
+2497 AVGDAKLTLTAT
-2509 DANGGKTVQEVQVSV
+2509 DANGGRTVKEVQVSV

-2536 SGISVS
+2536 QGISVS

-2553 LGEAADNVNYYVY
+2553 LGEDADNVNYYVY

-2572 VATARADHKAAG
+2572 VATAHAAHKAAG
-2584 EAQTIDMGACAPG
+2584 EAQTIDMGTCAPG
-2597 VYRVKVTADGKQYN
+2597 VYRVKVTADGKQFN

>member
-102 EIKFDPK
+102 EIKFDPT
-109 AMTPAS
+109 AITTAS

-150 AAGTA
+150 AAP
-155 KAEPFFNDPMLSQQ
+155 KAEGSQFFNDPMLSQQ

-184 ADINANAAWDIETG
+184 ADINANAAWAIETG
-198 NKDVLVAI
+198 KKDVLVAI

-229 NGKPGVDDDGNGYVD
+229 NGEPGVDDDGNGYVD

-250 FVCDSNDIYPHQHGT
+250 FVYDSNDIYPHQHGT

-290 HGGVTMMVC
+290 HGGVKMMVC

-309 ADFGS
+309 ADFGK

-337 YYEQYVLDCIDYFT
+337 YYEQFVLDCIDYFT
-351 EYGGGGTLVSD
+351 ANGGGD
-362 GGTEEDTSDDVWD
+362 
-375 RSNAKML
+375 KML

-415 MLNPAAYSSN
+415 MLNPASYSSN

-430 VTAPGGNVDY
+430 VTAPGGNTDY

-473 LVLSKYGNPNFP
+473 LVLSKYGNPNFS

-505 EVEGLFGSGYIDAY
+505 QVEGLFGSGYIDAY

-524 GSGEAPDAVAG
+524 GSGEAPDAVAD

-557 SVDHHNIYYST
+557 SVDHHIIYYST
-568 QPFTTIEG
+568 QPFTTIDG

-591 SGDAMQYTL
+591 SGDPMKYTL

-613 QAVSRYGYK
+613 QAVSRYGDM
-622 SALSEVKSFT
+622 SALSGVKSFT

-642 KTTLTLDVDAEQG
+642 KTTLTLNVDAAQG
-655 GIGKD
+655 GVGKD

-675 LSANTVSVPK
+675 LSANTVSVPVST
-685 PMMSNAAPS
+685 MSNSAPS

-702 KKISAYSAV
+702 KKISAFSAV

-719 EYMAD
+719 EYMAE

-799 TKVNYSYFAYNYDIN
+799 AKVNYMFFAYNYDIN

-910 RPSSSQVVTMQN
+910 RPSRSQVVTMQN
-922 DGQKMVNGNYTFNL
+922 DGQKMVNGDYTFNL

-985 IVNNGYGDFTGK
+985 IVNNGYGDFTGP

-1004 GNGMESSSTEFEP
+1004 GNGMESSSEEFTP
-1017 ESYIAGFAARS
+1017 EDYIAGFAARS
-1028 KGKLNVTFKP
+1028 KGTLNVTFKP
-1038 ASAGSKSGTITLTDA
+1038 ASAGSRSGTITLTDA

-1074 DKEAIDFGYL
+1074 DKEAIDSGNL
-1084 EVGGEAQ
+1084 EVGGEAN
-1091 TDKIVIENTGEYPLE
+1091 TDKIVIENTGQYPLE

-1135 SKAFQ
+1135 SNAFQ
-1140 YDGNPELANE
+1140 YDGNPEIANE

-1183 HINTRGGIAMQTIDG
+1183 YINTRGGIAMQTIDG

-1252 VYGDEYTPI
+1252 VYDDEYTPI

-1308 DNNASYESTLYQ
+1308 DKNASYESTLYQ

-1339 ELSSASGVIGVGEK
+1339 ELSSASGVIGVGEE

-1468 FITLPTKTEG
+1468 FITLPTEAEG
-1478 PVTDNVRIKYQDGTE
+1478 SVTDNVRIKYKDGTE

-1506 EIAVSPD
+1506 EIAVNPD
-1513 ALTLTTNCG
+1513 ALTLTTDCG
-1522 TDIAQTLTVNN
+1522 TDIAQKLTVNN

-1556 ENAGDIGYQYKSKTD
+1556 ENAGEIGYQYKSKTD
-1571 DDNVVY
+1571 YDEVEY
-1577 DWVDITNDPEAAHQD
+1577 DWVDITNDPEATHQD

-1600 DYYTVELPFEF
+1600 DFYTVELPFEF
-1611 PFYGKKYKTMY
+1611 PFYGKKYKTMH

-1677 KAEDDHVIVSFI
+1677 KAEDDHVVVSFI

-1720 GVMIGV
+1720 GVMSGV

-1766 GGKVEVPIEIL
+1766 GGQVKVPIEIL

-1785 ATEIAI
+1785 STEIAI
-1791 QTNVPTN
+1791 QTNVPTK
-1798 QRVTVPVQLTINGAP
+1798 QRVTVPVQLTINGEAK
-1813 DPVIPGKIEN
+1813 PVFPESVEGEDVADFVAGFT
-1823 EAVVGSQIYTGYLET
+1823 ERYYDFTVS
-1838 SFQIANA
+1838 NA
-1845 GTKAFKITNIDLPLD
+1845 GTKAFTINNAEYNDPNGMSSLMVYTTYND
-1860 MMTEPAQLFYWD
+1860 MFSGQEVEGWTTWPMDYMLFQ
-1872 TTVKDEG
+1872 
-1879 GMDPGPLSAD
+1879 PIP
-1889 AEERPGQQ
+1889 
-1897 TIYNPGTVI
+1897 I
-1906 EVGREPVNFVIWMY
+1906 EIGREPLRMRIVVMDMGTPMNIENTVKLNITGLDETEKVIPVN
-1920 DNYDMAGE
+1920 
-1928 LMPWELNKTMTVTL
+1928 
-1942 EGVEGMT
+1942 
-1949 EVKVPVEIKW
+1949 IKL

-1979 STAVTEGT
+1979 STAVTEGS
-1987 MKFSNVGKYK
+1987 MKFSNNGEYK

-2024 IAMLPGNVAE
+2024 IMMLPGNVAE

-2188 FYVVLKY
+2188 FYVVVKY
-2195 PAGENSMAYV
+2195 PAGKNSMAYV
-2205 PHKEDAMEEGRFM
+2205 PQKEDAMEEGRFM

-2278 QLDPSSAY
+2278 QLDPESAY

-2291 KAVIVIKTN
+2291 KAVLVIKTN
-2300 DPENPLVNYPVT
+2300 DPENPLVNYPIT

-2329 VPETQTAEMHVA
+2329 VPETQTAEMHVS

-2395 TVKLAPGYGTAG
+2395 TVKLTPGYGTAG

-2542 PNPVVDRLNVV
+2542 PNPVVDCLNVV

-2572 VATARADHKAAG
+2572 VATAHADHKAAG

>member
-6 LYLVMLVMGL
+6 LYLVMLVIGL
-16 ACGVHTSA
+16 TYDVHTSA
-24 QQAFTPPSEGVVRVK
+24 QQTFTPPTEGVVRVK

-71 SQAKAVSIKRCIPYS
+71 SQAKAVSIKRCVPYS
-86 PKYEARHKAA
+86 PKFEERHKAA

-122 VPGIQL
+122 VPGIQRA
-128 VEEIRPMKLIGDG
+128 EEVRPMKLIGDG

-169 WHYNNDGSLTGSMPG
+169 WHYNNDGSLAGSMPG
-184 ADINANAAWDIETG
+184 ADINANAAWAIETG
-198 NKDVLVAI
+198 KKDVLVAI

-229 NGKPGVDDDGNGYVD
+229 NGEPGVDDDGNGYTD
-244 DVYGWN
+244 DVYGYN
-250 FVCDSNDIYPHQHGT
+250 FVYNSADIYPHQHGT

-299 QVFDSRSSLN
+299 QVFDSRSSLA
-309 ADFGS
+309 ADFGK
-314 ALVYAADNGASIA
+314 ALVYAADMGASIA

-351 EYGGGGTLVSD
+351 ANGGGD
-362 GGTEEDTSDDVWD
+362 
-375 RSNAKML
+375 KMS

-394 TTGTFY
+394 ETGSFY

-415 MLNPAAYSSN
+415 MLNPASYSSN

-473 LVLSKYGNPNFP
+473 LVLSKYGNPEFP

-524 GSGEAPDAVAG
+524 GTGEAPDAVAG

-557 SVDHHNIYYST
+557 SVDHHIIYYST
-568 QPFTTIEG
+568 QPFTTIDG
-576 ATDLK
+576 ATDLH
-581 QVSVDTKFMT
+581 QVTVDTKFYT
-591 SGDAMQYTL
+591 SGDPMQYTL
-600 EGLQPVTTYYIAI
+600 EGLRPVTTYYIAI
-613 QAVSRYGYK
+613 VAVSRYGDK

-655 GIGKD
+655 GVGKD

-675 LSANTVSVPK
+675 LSANTVSVPAST
-685 PMMSNAAPS
+685 MSNSAPS
-694 PGRVVTSG
+694 PGRVIASG
-702 KKISAYSAV
+702 KKISAFAAV

-719 EYMAD
+719 EYQAE
-724 DYPKEM
+724 DYPKNM
-730 SWSNGIFY
+730 SWSKGIFY
-738 NVGDDNAKS
+738 NVGDDAAQS

-758 PNAYPD
+758 PNVYPD

-787 NGSQSISTASLL
+787 DGAQSISTASLL
-799 TKVNYSYFAYNYDIN
+799 TKVNYMFFAYNYDIN
-814 LEEQLFFEPGSSFW
+814 LEEQLFFEPGTSFW
-828 VVAKYPAGQTTPLG
+828 VVAKYPAGQSTPLG
-842 AGFTSTSNIRHY
+842 AGFANTADIRHY

-877 AQDADSL
+877 AEDADSL

-910 RPSSSQVVTMQN
+910 RPSSSQTVTMQN

-936 NVNTNETEN
+936 NVNTNESEN

-951 VNMKVSGNKPELS
+951 VNVSVSGNKPELT

-974 LVGKEKTLAVE
+974 LVGQEKTIAVE
-985 IVNNGYGDFTGK
+985 IANNGYGDFTGP

-1004 GNGMESSSTEFEP
+1004 DNGMESSSTEFEP

-1028 KGKLNVTFKP
+1028 KGTLNVTFKP

-1074 DKEAIDFGYL
+1074 DKEAIDFGDL
-1084 EVGGEAQ
+1084 EMGGESK
-1091 TDKIVIENTGEYPLE
+1091 TNKIVIENTGQYPLE

-1115 TIDGVEAHKFGY
+1115 TIDGVKAHKFGY

-1135 SKAFQ
+1135 SDAFQ

-1229 NTKISYGRQDGKFT
+1229 NTKITYGRQDGKFT

-1308 DNNASYESTLYQ
+1308 DKNASYESTLYQ

-1339 ELSSASGVIGVGEK
+1339 ELSSTNGVIGVGEK

-1389 VLTANITGD
+1389 VLTANIIGD
-1398 GLVPVVKLD
+1398 ELVPVVKLD
-1407 AEAVDFGEV
+1407 TEAVDFGEV

-1468 FITLPTKTEG
+1468 FITLPTEAEG
-1478 PVTDNVRIKYQDGTE
+1478 EVTDNVRIKYQDETE
-1493 SVVAVSGTVIGCP
+1493 DVIAVSGTVIGCP
-1506 EIAVSPD
+1506 EIAVNPD
-1513 ALTLTTNCG
+1513 ALTLATDCG

-1556 ENAGDIGYQYKSKTD
+1556 ETTAEIGYQYKSKTD
-1571 DDNVVY
+1571 YDEVEY
-1577 DWVDITNDPEAAHQD
+1577 DWVDITNDPEATHQD

-1600 DYYTVELPFEF
+1600 DFYTVELPFEF

-1651 TFYTNIIAPFWG
+1651 TFYTNIIAPYWG

-1720 GVMIGV
+1720 GVMNGV

-1735 SGEIGFQLPEQCIT
+1735 EGEVGFQLPEQYIT

-1766 GGKVEVPIEIL
+1766 GGQVEVPIEIL

-1791 QTNVPTN
+1791 QTNVPTK
-1798 QRVTVPVQLTINGAP
+1798 QRVTVPVQLTINGEAK
-1813 DPVIPGKIEN
+1813 PVFPESVEGEDV
-1823 EAVVGSQIYTGYLET
+1823 ADFVTGFTERYYDFT
-1838 SFQIANA
+1838 VSNA
-1845 GTKAFKITNIDLPLD
+1845 GTKAFTINNAEYNDPNGMSSLMVYTTYND
-1860 MMTEPAQLFYWD
+1860 MFSGQEVEGWTTWPMDYMLFQ
-1872 TTVKDEG
+1872 
-1879 GMDPGPLSAD
+1879 PIP
-1889 AEERPGQQ
+1889 
-1897 TIYNPGTVI
+1897 I
-1906 EVGREPVNFVIWMY
+1906 EIGREPLRMRIVVMDMGTPMDIENTVKLNITGLDETEKVIPVN
-1920 DNYDMAGE
+1920 
-1928 LMPWELNKTMTVTL
+1928 
-1942 EGVEGMT
+1942 
-1949 EVKVPVEIKW
+1949 IKL
-1959 TEAPSLTLTPADGV
+1959 TEAPSLTLEPADGV

-1979 STAVTEGT
+1979 STELTEGS
-1987 MKFSNVGKYK
+1987 MKFSNNGKYK

-2043 FSRTAEAIKPHTVF
+2043 FSRTAEEIKPHTVF
-2057 EGFPYDVPSY
+2057 EGFPYDVPPY
-2067 DCNNLLY
+2067 DCNNILY
-2074 YPILDVASPQT
+2074 YPILDVESPQA
-2085 YMIGAGDDVNNF
+2085 YMIGAGNDTNNF
-2097 YAATRYTA
+2097 YAATRFTA
-2105 PAEGFNMSKLYFYG
+2105 PEDGFNMSRLYFHG
-2119 TIGDM
+2119 TIGDL

-2136 GNIAEGQ
+2136 GSVSEGQ

-2152 EKEEPYV
+2152 EKEDPYV
-2159 DEGTGQAT
+2159 DPGTGQMMYVGASRT
-2167 YMGEPRM
+2167 

-2188 FYVVLKY
+2188 FYVVVKY
-2195 PAGENSMAYV
+2195 PAGKNSMAYV
-2205 PHKEDAMEEGRFM
+2205 SQKEDAMEDGRFM
-2218 AYNAQTGWYDLG
+2218 AYNAQVGWYDLG
-2230 QMMYESYYSSFGYFM
+2230 ADMYQAYYSSFGYFM

-2257 KLLDGTT
+2257 KLLDSTA
-2264 EGTLEVGQEKEVKF
+2264 ESVLEVGEEKEVKF
-2278 QLDPSSAY
+2278 QFDPESAY

-2291 KAVIVIKTN
+2291 KAVLVIKTN
-2300 DPENPLVNYPVT
+2300 DPENPLVNYPIT
-2312 LNRNAAPSIT
+2312 LNRNAAPDIT

-2329 VPETQTAEMHVA
+2329 VPEAQTAEMHVTVA
-2341 VEDAEGELFIVNIDD
+2341 DAENEQFTVNIDD
-2356 ESGIASITE
+2356 ESGIATITG
-2365 GTLTAA
+2365 GTLTSA
-2371 DGTTQPAEIADQ
+2371 DGATVAATVADNG
-2383 SIAVPAGMKLDM
+2383 ITVPAGSTLDM
-2395 TVKLAPGYGTAG
+2395 AVKFAPDYGTAG
-2407 QHTVKIS
+2407 QHTVRVTATDAS
-2414 AMDLSFNERTVNA
+2414 GNVRTADA

-2433 TNRAPVYEG
+2433 TNRVPVYEG

-2452 TTGVIAYETVFTD
+2452 TTGVIAYETVFSD
-2465 PDGDQMTFSAE
+2465 PDGDQMTFAAT
-2476 MADNSAAS
+2476 MPDNAAAS

-2491 FILSGN
+2491 FIVSGN
-2497 AVGDALLTLTAT
+2497 AVGDAKLTLTAT
-2509 DANGGKTVQEVQVSV
+2509 DANGGRTAKEVQVSV

-2536 SGISVS
+2536 QGISVS

-2553 LGEAADNVNYYVY
+2553 LGEDADNVNYYVY

-2572 VATARADHKAAG
+2572 VATAHAAHKAAG
-2584 EAQTIDMGACAPG
+2584 EAQTIDMGTCAPG
-2597 VYRVKVTADGKQYN
+2597 VYRVKVTADGKQFN

>member
-6 LYLVMLVMGL
+6 LYLVMLVIGL
-16 ACGVHTSA
+16 TYDVHTSA
-24 QQAFTPPSEGVVRVK
+24 QQTFTPPTEGVVRVK

-71 SQAKAVSIKRCIPYS
+71 SQAKAVSIKRCVPYS
-86 PKYEARHKAA
+86 PKFEERHKAA

-122 VPGIQL
+122 VPGIQRA
-128 VEEIRPMKLIGDG
+128 EEVRPMKLIGDG

-169 WHYNNDGSLTGSMPG
+169 WHYNNDGSLAGSMPG
-184 ADINANAAWDIETG
+184 ADINANAAWAIETG
-198 NKDVLVAI
+198 KKDVLVAI

-229 NGKPGVDDDGNGYVD
+229 NGEPGVDDDGNGYVD

-250 FVCDSNDIYPHQHGT
+250 FVYDSNDIYPHQHGT

-314 ALVYAADNGASIA
+314 ALVYAADMGASIA

-337 YYEQYVLDCIDYFT
+337 YYEQFVLDCIDYFT
-351 EYGGGGTLVSD
+351 ANGGGD
-362 GGTEEDTSDDVWD
+362 
-375 RSNAKML
+375 KMS

-394 TTGTFY
+394 ETGSFY

-415 MLNPAAYSSN
+415 MLNPASYSSN

-473 LVLSKYGNPNFP
+473 LVLSKYGNPEFP

-524 GSGEAPDAVAG
+524 GTGEAPDAVAD

-557 SVDHHNIYYST
+557 SVDHHIIYYST
-568 QPFTTIEG
+568 QPFTTVDG
-576 ATDLK
+576 ATDLH
-581 QVSVDTKFMT
+581 QVTVDTKFYT
-591 SGDAMQYTL
+591 SGDPMQYTL
-600 EGLQPVTTYYIAI
+600 EGLRPVTTYYIAI
-613 QAVSRYGYK
+613 VAVSRYGDK

-655 GIGKD
+655 GVGKD
-660 EFSINNTGKGILEYS
+660 EFNINNTGKGILEYS
-675 LSANTVSVPK
+675 LSANTVSVPAST
-685 PMMSNAAPS
+685 MSNSAPS
-694 PGRVVTSG
+694 PGRVVASG
-702 KKISAYSAV
+702 KKISAFAAV

-719 EYMAD
+719 EYQAE
-724 DYPKEM
+724 DYPKNM
-730 SWSNGIFY
+730 SWSKGIFY
-738 NVGDDNAKS
+738 NVGDDAAQS

-758 PNAYPD
+758 PNVYPD

-787 NGSQSISTASLL
+787 DGAQSISTASLL
-799 TKVNYSYFAYNYDIN
+799 TKVNYMFFAYNYDIN
-814 LEEQLFFEPGSSFW
+814 LEEQLFFEPGTSFW
-828 VVAKYPAGQTTPLG
+828 VVAKYPAGQSTPLG
-842 AGFTSTSNIRHY
+842 AGFANTADIRHY

-877 AQDADSL
+877 AEDADSL

-910 RPSSSQVVTMQN
+910 RPSSSQTVTMQN

-936 NVNTNETEN
+936 NVNTNESEN

-951 VNMKVSGNKPELS
+951 VNVSVSGNKPELT

-974 LVGKEKTLAVE
+974 LVGQEKTIAVE
-985 IVNNGYGDFTGK
+985 IANNGYGDFTGQ

-1004 GNGMESSSTEFEP
+1004 DNGMETSSDEFEP

-1028 KGKLNVTFKP
+1028 KGTLNVTFKP

-1074 DKEAIDFGYL
+1074 DKEAIDFGDL
-1084 EVGGEAQ
+1084 EMGGESK
-1091 TDKIVIENTGEYPLE
+1091 TNKIVIENSGQYPLE

-1115 TIDGVEAHKFGY
+1115 TIDGVKAHKFGY

-1135 SKAFQ
+1135 SDAFQ

-1229 NTKISYGRQDGKFT
+1229 NTKITYGRQDGKFT

-1277 DDYDRMN
+1277 DDYDRMS

-1308 DNNASYESTLYQ
+1308 DKNASYESTLYQ

-1339 ELSSASGVIGVGEK
+1339 ELSSTNGVIGVGEK

-1389 VLTANITGD
+1389 VLTANIIGD

-1407 AEAVDFGEV
+1407 TEAVDFGEV

-1468 FITLPTKTEG
+1468 FITLPTEVEG
-1478 PVTDNVRIKYQDGTE
+1478 EVTDNVHIKYQDETE
-1493 SVVAVSGTVIGCP
+1493 DVIAVSGTVIGCP
-1506 EIAVSPD
+1506 EIAVNPD
-1513 ALTLTTNCG
+1513 AFTLTTDCG
-1522 TDIAQTLTVNN
+1522 TNRNQTLTVNN

-1556 ENAGDIGYQYKSKTD
+1556 ETTAEIGYQYKSKTD
-1571 DDNVVY
+1571 YDEVEY
-1577 DWVDITNDPEAAHQD
+1577 DWVDITNDPEATHQD

-1600 DYYTVELPFEF
+1600 DFYTVELPFEF

-1651 TFYTNIIAPFWG
+1651 TFYTNIIAPYWG

-1720 GVMIGV
+1720 GVMNGV

-1735 SGEIGFQLPEQCIT
+1735 EGEVGFQLPEQYIT

-1766 GGKVEVPIEIL
+1766 GGQVEVPIEIL

-1791 QTNVPTN
+1791 QTNVPTK
-1798 QRVTVPVQLTINGAP
+1798 QRVTVPVQLTINGEAK
-1813 DPVIPGKIEN
+1813 PVFPESVEGEDV
-1823 EAVVGSQIYTGYLET
+1823 ADFVTGFTERYYDFT
-1838 SFQIANA
+1838 VSNA
-1845 GTKAFKITNIDLPLD
+1845 GTKAFTINNAEYNDPNGMSSLMVYTTYND
-1860 MMTEPAQLFYWD
+1860 MFSGQEVEGWTTWPMDYMLFQ
-1872 TTVKDEG
+1872 
-1879 GMDPGPLSAD
+1879 PIP
-1889 AEERPGQQ
+1889 
-1897 TIYNPGTVI
+1897 I
-1906 EVGREPVNFVIWMY
+1906 EIGREPLRMRIVVMDMGTPMDIENTVKLNITGLDETEKVIPVN
-1920 DNYDMAGE
+1920 
-1928 LMPWELNKTMTVTL
+1928 
-1942 EGVEGMT
+1942 
-1949 EVKVPVEIKW
+1949 IKL

-1979 STAVTEGT
+1979 STELTEGS
-1987 MKFSNVGKYK
+1987 MKFSNNGKYK

-2043 FSRTAEAIKPHTVF
+2043 FSRTAEEIKPHTVF
-2057 EGFPYDVPSY
+2057 EGFPYDVPPY
-2067 DCNNLLY
+2067 DCNNILY
-2074 YPILDVASPQT
+2074 YPILDVESPQA
-2085 YMIGAGDDVNNF
+2085 YMIGAGNDTNNF
-2097 YAATRYTA
+2097 YAATRFTA
-2105 PAEGFNMSKLYFYG
+2105 PEEGFNMSRLYFHG
-2119 TIGDM
+2119 TIGDL

-2136 GNIAEGQ
+2136 GSVSEGQ

-2152 EKEEPYV
+2152 EKEDPYV
-2159 DEGTGQAT
+2159 DPGTGQMMYVGASRT
-2167 YMGEPRM
+2167 

-2188 FYVVLKY
+2188 FYVVVKY
-2195 PAGENSMAYV
+2195 PAGKNSMAYV
-2205 PHKEDAMEEGRFM
+2205 SQKEDAMEDGRFM
-2218 AYNAQTGWYDLG
+2218 AYNAQVGWYDLG
-2230 QMMYESYYSSFGYFM
+2230 ADMYQAYYSSFGYFM

-2257 KLLDGTT
+2257 KLLDSTA
-2264 EGTLEVGQEKEVKF
+2264 ESVLEVGEEKEVKF
-2278 QLDPSSAY
+2278 QFDPESAY
-2286 FERDN
+2286 FERGN
-2291 KAVIVIKTN
+2291 KAVLVIKTN
-2300 DPENPLVNYPVT
+2300 DPENPLVNYPIT
-2312 LNRNAAPSIT
+2312 LNRNAAPDIT

-2329 VPETQTAEMHVA
+2329 VPEAQTAEMHVTVA
-2341 VEDAEGELFIVNIDD
+2341 DAENEQFTVSIDD
-2356 ESGIASITE
+2356 ESGIATIAG
-2365 GTLTAA
+2365 GTLTSA
-2371 DGTTQPAEIADQ
+2371 DGATEAATVADNG
-2383 SIAVPAGMKLDM
+2383 ITVPAGSTLDM
-2395 TVKLAPGYGTAG
+2395 TVKFAPDYGTAG
-2407 QHTVKIS
+2407 QHTVRVTATDAS
-2414 AMDLSFNERTVNA
+2414 GNVRTADA

-2433 TNRAPVYEG
+2433 TNRVPVYEG
-2442 DEEMTVYVGQ
+2442 DDEMTVYVGQ
-2452 TTGVIAYETVFTD
+2452 TTGVIAYETVFSD
-2465 PDGDQMTFSAE
+2465 PDGDQMTFAAT
-2476 MADNSAAS
+2476 MPDNAVAS

-2491 FILSGN
+2491 FIVSGN
-2497 AVGDALLTLTAT
+2497 AVGDAKLTLTAT
-2509 DANGGKTVQEVQVSV
+2509 DANGGRTAKEVLVNV

-2536 SGISVS
+2536 QGISVS

-2553 LGEAADNVNYYVY
+2553 LGEDADNVNYYVY

-2572 VATARADHKAAG
+2572 VATAHAAHKAAG
-2584 EAQTIDMGACAPG
+2584 EAQTIDMGTCAPG
-2597 VYRVKVTADGKQYN
+2597 VYRVKVTADGKQFN

>member
-6 LYLVMLVMGL
+6 LYLVMLVIGL
-16 ACGVHTSA
+16 TYDVHTSA
-24 QQAFTPPSEGVVRVK
+24 QQTFTPPTEGVVRVK

-71 SQAKAVSIKRCIPYS
+71 SQAKAVSIKRCVPYS
-86 PKYEARHKAA
+86 PKFEERHKAA

-122 VPGIQL
+122 VPGIQRA
-128 VEEIRPMKLIGDG
+128 EEVRPMKLIGDG

-169 WHYNNDGSLTGSMPG
+169 WHYNNDGSLAGSMPG
-184 ADINANAAWDIETG
+184 ADINANAAWAIETG
-198 NKDVLVAI
+198 KKDVLVAI

-229 NGKPGVDDDGNGYVD
+229 NGEPGVDDDGNGYVD

-250 FVCDSNDIYPHQHGT
+250 FVYDSNDIYPHQHGT

-314 ALVYAADNGASIA
+314 ALVYAADMGASIA

-337 YYEQYVLDCIDYFT
+337 YYEQFVLDCIDYFT
-351 EYGGGGTLVSD
+351 ANGGGD
-362 GGTEEDTSDDVWD
+362 
-375 RSNAKML
+375 KMS

-394 TTGTFY
+394 ETGSFY

-415 MLNPAAYSSN
+415 MLNPASYSSN

-473 LVLSKYGNPNFP
+473 LVLSKYGNPEFP

-524 GSGEAPDAVAG
+524 GTGEAPDAVAG

-557 SVDHHNIYYST
+557 SVDHHIIYYST
-568 QPFTTIEG
+568 QPFTTIDG
-576 ATDLK
+576 ATDLH
-581 QVSVDTKFMT
+581 QVTVDTKFYT
-591 SGDAMQYTL
+591 SGDPMQYTL
-600 EGLQPVTTYYIAI
+600 EGLRPVTTYYIAI
-613 QAVSRYGYK
+613 VAVSRYGDK

-655 GIGKD
+655 GVGKD

-675 LSANTVSVPK
+675 LSANTVSVPAST
-685 PMMSNAAPS
+685 MSNSAPS
-694 PGRVVTSG
+694 PGRVVASG
-702 KKISAYSAV
+702 KKISAFAAV

-719 EYMAD
+719 EYQAE

-730 SWSNGIFY
+730 AWSKGIFY
-738 NVGDDNAKS
+738 NVGDDAAQS

-758 PNAYPD
+758 PNVYPD

-787 NGSQSISTASLL
+787 DGAQSISTASLL
-799 TKVNYSYFAYNYDIN
+799 TKVNYMFFAYNYDIN
-814 LEEQLFFEPGSSFW
+814 LKEQLFFEPGTSFW
-828 VVAKYPAGQTTPLG
+828 VVAKYPAGQSTPLG
-842 AGFTSTSNIRHY
+842 AGFANTADIRHY

-877 AQDADSL
+877 AEDADSL

-910 RPSSSQVVTMQN
+910 RPSSSQTVTMQN

-936 NVNTNETEN
+936 NVNTNESEN

-951 VNMKVSGNKPELS
+951 VNVSVSGNKPELT

-974 LVGKEKTLAVE
+974 LVGQEKTIAVE
-985 IVNNGYGDFTGK
+985 IANNGYGDFTGP
-997 WGALQFP
+997 WNALQFP
-1004 GNGMESSSTEFEP
+1004 DNGIESSSTEFEP
-1017 ESYIAGFAARS
+1017 ESYITGFAARS
-1028 KGKLNVTFKP
+1028 KGTLNVTFKP

-1074 DKEAIDFGYL
+1074 DKEAIDFGNL
-1084 EVGGEAQ
+1084 EVGGESK
-1091 TDKIVIENTGEYPLE
+1091 TNKIVIENSGQYPLE

-1115 TIDGVEAHKFGY
+1115 TIDGVKAHKFGY

-1135 SKAFQ
+1135 SDAFQ

-1229 NTKISYGRQDGKFT
+1229 NTKITYGRQDGKFT

-1308 DNNASYESTLYQ
+1308 DKNASYESTLYQ

-1339 ELSSASGVIGVGEK
+1339 ELSSTNGVIGVGET

-1389 VLTANITGD
+1389 VLTANIIGD

-1407 AEAVDFGEV
+1407 TEAVDFGEV

-1468 FITLPTKTEG
+1468 FITLPTEAEG
-1478 PVTDNVRIKYQDGTE
+1478 EVTDNVRIKYQDGTE
-1493 SVVAVSGTVIGCP
+1493 DVIAVSGTVIGCP
-1506 EIAVSPD
+1506 EIAVNPD
-1513 ALTLTTNCG
+1513 ALTLTTDCG
-1522 TDIAQTLTVNN
+1522 TNLSKTLTVNN

-1556 ENAGDIGYQYKSKTD
+1556 ETTAEIGYQYKSKTD
-1571 DDNVVY
+1571 YDEVEY
-1577 DWVDITNDPEAAHQD
+1577 DWVDITNDPEATHQD

-1600 DYYTVELPFEF
+1600 DFYTVELPFEF

-1651 TFYTNIIAPFWG
+1651 TFYTNIIAPYWG

-1720 GVMIGV
+1720 GVMNGV

-1735 SGEIGFQLPEQCIT
+1735 EGEVGFQLPEQYIT

-1766 GGKVEVPIEIL
+1766 GGQVEVPIEIL

-1791 QTNVPTN
+1791 QTNVPTK
-1798 QRVTVPVQLTINGAP
+1798 QRVTVPVQLTINGEAK
-1813 DPVIPGKIEN
+1813 PVFPESVEGEDV
-1823 EAVVGSQIYTGYLET
+1823 ADFVTGFTERYYDFT
-1838 SFQIANA
+1838 VSNA
-1845 GTKAFKITNIDLPLD
+1845 GTKAFTINNAEYNDPNGMSSLMVYTTYND
-1860 MMTEPAQLFYWD
+1860 MFSGQEVEGWTTWPMDYMLFQ
-1872 TTVKDEG
+1872 
-1879 GMDPGPLSAD
+1879 PIP
-1889 AEERPGQQ
+1889 
-1897 TIYNPGTVI
+1897 I
-1906 EVGREPVNFVIWMY
+1906 EIGREPLRMRIVVMDMGTPMDIENTVKLNITGLDETEKVIPVN
-1920 DNYDMAGE
+1920 
-1928 LMPWELNKTMTVTL
+1928 
-1942 EGVEGMT
+1942 
-1949 EVKVPVEIKW
+1949 IKL
-1959 TEAPSLTLTPADGV
+1959 TEAPSLTLEPADGV

-1979 STAVTEGT
+1979 STELTEGS
-1987 MKFSNVGKYK
+1987 MKFSNNGKYK

-2043 FSRTAEAIKPHTVF
+2043 FSRTAEEIKPHTVF
-2057 EGFPYDVPSY
+2057 EGFPYDVPPY
-2067 DCNNLLY
+2067 DCNNILY
-2074 YPILDVASPQT
+2074 YPILDVESPQA
-2085 YMIGAGDDVNNF
+2085 YMIGAGNDTNNF
-2097 YAATRYTA
+2097 YAATRFTA
-2105 PAEGFNMSKLYFYG
+2105 PEDGFNMSRLYFHG
-2119 TIGDM
+2119 TIGDL

-2136 GNIAEGQ
+2136 GSVSEGQ

-2152 EKEEPYV
+2152 EKEDPYV
-2159 DEGTGQAT
+2159 DPGTGQMMYVGASRT
-2167 YMGEPRM
+2167 

-2188 FYVVLKY
+2188 FYVVVKY
-2195 PAGENSMAYV
+2195 PAGKNSMAYV
-2205 PHKEDAMEEGRFM
+2205 SQKEDAMEDGRFM
-2218 AYNAQTGWYDLG
+2218 AYNAQVGWYDLG
-2230 QMMYESYYSSFGYFM
+2230 ADMYQAYYSSFGYFM

-2257 KLLDGTT
+2257 KLLDSTAKGV
-2264 EGTLEVGQEKEVKF
+2264 LEVGEGKEVKF
-2278 QLDPSSAY
+2278 QFDPESAY

-2291 KAVIVIKTN
+2291 KAVLVIKTN
-2300 DPENPLVNYPVT
+2300 DPENPLVNYPIT
-2312 LNRNAAPSIT
+2312 LNRNAAPDIT

-2329 VPETQTAEMHVA
+2329 VPEAQTAEMHVA
-2341 VEDAEGELFIVNIDD
+2341 VADAENEQFTVSIDD
-2356 ESGIASITE
+2356 ESGIATIAG
-2365 GTLTAA
+2365 GTLTSA
-2371 DGTTQPAEIADQ
+2371 DGATEAATVADNG
-2383 SIAVPAGMKLDM
+2383 ITVPAGSTLDM
-2395 TVKLAPGYGTAG
+2395 TVKFAPDYGTAG
-2407 QHTVKIS
+2407 QHTVRVTATDAS
-2414 AMDLSFNERTVNA
+2414 GNVRTADA

-2433 TNRAPVYEG
+2433 TNRVPVYEG
-2442 DEEMTVYVGQ
+2442 DDEMTVYVGQ
-2452 TTGVIAYETVFTD
+2452 TTGVIAYETIFSD
-2465 PDGDQMTFSAE
+2465 PDGDQMTFAAT
-2476 MADNSAAS
+2476 MPDNAAAS

-2491 FILSGN
+2491 FIVSGN
-2497 AVGDALLTLTAT
+2497 AVGDAKLTLTAT
-2509 DANGGKTVQEVQVSV
+2509 DANGGRTAKEVQVSV

-2536 SGISVS
+2536 QGISVS

-2553 LGEAADNVNYYVY
+2553 LGEDADNVNYYVY

-2572 VATARADHKAAG
+2572 VVTAHAAHKAAG
-2584 EAQTIDMGACAPG
+2584 EAQTIDMGTCAPG
-2597 VYRVKVTADGKQYN
+2597 VYRVKVTADGKQFN

>member
-6 LYLVMLVMGL
+6 LYLVMLVIGL
-16 ACGVHTSA
+16 TYDVHTSA
-24 QQAFTPPSEGVVRVK
+24 QQTFTPPTEGVVRVK

-71 SQAKAVSIKRCIPYS
+71 SQAKAVSIKRCVPYS
-86 PKYEARHKAA
+86 PKFEERHKAA

-122 VPGIQL
+122 VPGIQRA
-128 VEEIRPMKLIGDG
+128 EEVRPMKLIGDG

-169 WHYNNDGSLTGSMPG
+169 WHYNNDGSLAGSMPG
-184 ADINANAAWDIETG
+184 ADINANAAWAIETG
-198 NKDVLVAI
+198 KKDVLVAI

-229 NGKPGVDDDGNGYVD
+229 NGEPGVDDDGNGYTD
-244 DVYGWN
+244 DVYGYN
-250 FVCDSNDIYPHQHGT
+250 FVYNSADIYPHQHGT

-299 QVFDSRSSLN
+299 QVFDSRSSLA
-309 ADFGS
+309 ADFGK
-314 ALVYAADNGASIA
+314 ALVYAADMGASIA

-351 EYGGGGTLVSD
+351 ANGGGD
-362 GGTEEDTSDDVWD
+362 
-375 RSNAKML
+375 KMS

-394 TTGTFY
+394 ETGSFY

-415 MLNPAAYSSN
+415 MLNPASYSSN

-473 LVLSKYGNPNFP
+473 LVLSKYGNPEFP

-524 GSGEAPDAVAG
+524 GTGEAPDAVAG

-557 SVDHHNIYYST
+557 SVDHHIIYYST
-568 QPFTTIEG
+568 QPFTTIDG
-576 ATDLK
+576 ATDLH
-581 QVSVDTKFMT
+581 QVTVDTKFYT
-591 SGDAMQYTL
+591 SGDPMQYTL
-600 EGLQPVTTYYIAI
+600 EGLRPVTTYYIAI
-613 QAVSRYGYK
+613 VAVSRYGDK

-655 GIGKD
+655 GVGKD

-675 LSANTVSVPK
+675 LSANTVSVPAST
-685 PMMSNAAPS
+685 MSNSAPS
-694 PGRVVTSG
+694 PGRVIASG
-702 KKISAYSAV
+702 KKISAFAAV

-719 EYMAD
+719 EYQAE
-724 DYPKEM
+724 DYPKNM
-730 SWSNGIFY
+730 SWSKGIFY
-738 NVGDDNAKS
+738 NVGDDAAQS

-758 PNAYPD
+758 PNVYPD

-787 NGSQSISTASLL
+787 DGAQSISTASLL
-799 TKVNYSYFAYNYDIN
+799 TKVNYMFFAYNYDIN
-814 LEEQLFFEPGSSFW
+814 LEEQLFFEPGTSFW
-828 VVAKYPAGQTTPLG
+828 VVAKYPAGQSTPLG
-842 AGFTSTSNIRHY
+842 AGFANTADIRHY

-877 AQDADSL
+877 AEDADSL

-910 RPSSSQVVTMQN
+910 RPSSSQTVTMQN

-936 NVNTNETEN
+936 NVNTNESEN

-951 VNMKVSGNKPELS
+951 VNVSVSGNKPELT

-974 LVGKEKTLAVE
+974 LVGQEKTIAVE
-985 IVNNGYGDFTGK
+985 IANNGYGDFTGQ
-997 WGALQFP
+997 WGSLQFP
-1004 GNGMESSSTEFEP
+1004 DNGIKTSSDEFEP
-1017 ESYIAGFAARS
+1017 ESYITGFAARS
-1028 KGKLNVTFKP
+1028 KGTLNVTFKP

-1074 DKEAIDFGYL
+1074 DKEAIDFGNL
-1084 EVGGEAQ
+1084 EVGGESK
-1091 TDKIVIENTGEYPLE
+1091 TNKIVIENSGQYPLE

-1115 TIDGVEAHKFGY
+1115 TIDGVKAHKFGY

-1135 SKAFQ
+1135 SDAFQ

-1229 NTKISYGRQDGKFT
+1229 NTKITYGRQDGKFT

-1277 DDYDRMN
+1277 DDYDRMS

-1308 DNNASYESTLYQ
+1308 DKNASYESTLYQ

-1339 ELSSASGVIGVGEK
+1339 ELSSTNGVIGVGEK

-1389 VLTANITGD
+1389 VLTANIIGD

-1407 AEAVDFGEV
+1407 TEAVDFGEV

-1468 FITLPTKTEG
+1468 FITLPTEVEG
-1478 PVTDNVRIKYQDGTE
+1478 EVTDNVHIKYQDETE
-1493 SVVAVSGTVIGCP
+1493 DVIAVSGTVIGCP
-1506 EIAVSPD
+1506 EIAVNPD
-1513 ALTLTTNCG
+1513 AFTLTTGCG
-1522 TDIAQTLTVNN
+1522 TNLSQTLTVNN

-1556 ENAGDIGYQYKSKTD
+1556 ETTAEIGYQYKSKTD
-1571 DDNVVY
+1571 YDEVEY
-1577 DWVDITNDPEAAHQD
+1577 DWVDITNDPEATHQD

-1600 DYYTVELPFEF
+1600 DFYTVELPFEF

-1651 TFYTNIIAPFWG
+1651 TFYTNIIAPYWG

-1720 GVMIGV
+1720 GVMNGV

-1735 SGEIGFQLPEQCIT
+1735 EGEVGFQLPEQYIT

-1766 GGKVEVPIEIL
+1766 GGQVEVPIEIL

-1791 QTNVPTN
+1791 QTNVPTK
-1798 QRVTVPVQLTINGAP
+1798 QRVTVPVQLTINGEAK
-1813 DPVIPGKIEN
+1813 PVFPESVEGEDV
-1823 EAVVGSQIYTGYLET
+1823 ADFVTGFTERYYDFT
-1838 SFQIANA
+1838 VSNA
-1845 GTKAFKITNIDLPLD
+1845 GTKAFTINNAEYNDPNGMSSLMVYTTYND
-1860 MMTEPAQLFYWD
+1860 MFSGQEVEGWTTWPMDYMLFQ
-1872 TTVKDEG
+1872 
-1879 GMDPGPLSAD
+1879 PIP
-1889 AEERPGQQ
+1889 
-1897 TIYNPGTVI
+1897 I
-1906 EVGREPVNFVIWMY
+1906 EIGREPLRMRIVVMDMGTPMDIENTVKLNITGLDETEKVIPVN
-1920 DNYDMAGE
+1920 
-1928 LMPWELNKTMTVTL
+1928 
-1942 EGVEGMT
+1942 
-1949 EVKVPVEIKW
+1949 IKL
-1959 TEAPSLTLTPADGV
+1959 TEAPSLTLEPADGV

-1979 STAVTEGT
+1979 STELTEGS
-1987 MKFSNVGKYK
+1987 MKFSNNGKYK

-2043 FSRTAEAIKPHTVF
+2043 FSRTAEEIKPHTVF
-2057 EGFPYDVPSY
+2057 EGFPYDVPPY
-2067 DCNNLLY
+2067 DCNNILY
-2074 YPILDVASPQT
+2074 YPILDVESPQA
-2085 YMIGAGDDVNNF
+2085 YMIGAGNDTNNF
-2097 YAATRYTA
+2097 YAATRFTA
-2105 PAEGFNMSKLYFYG
+2105 PEDGFNMSRLYFHG
-2119 TIGDM
+2119 TIGDL

-2136 GNIAEGQ
+2136 GSVSEGQ

-2152 EKEEPYV
+2152 EKEYPYV
-2159 DEGTGQAT
+2159 DPGTGQMMYVGASRT
-2167 YMGEPRM
+2167 

-2188 FYVVLKY
+2188 FYVVVKY
-2195 PAGENSMAYV
+2195 PAGKNSMAYV
-2205 PHKEDAMEEGRFM
+2205 SQKEDAMEDGRFM
-2218 AYNAQTGWYDLG
+2218 AYNAQVGWYDLG
-2230 QMMYESYYSSFGYFM
+2230 ADMYQAYYSSFGYFM

-2257 KLLDGTT
+2257 KLLDSTA
-2264 EGTLEVGQEKEVKF
+2264 EGVLEVKEEKEVKF
-2278 QLDPSSAY
+2278 QFDPESAY
-2286 FERDN
+2286 FERGN
-2291 KAVIVIKTN
+2291 KAVLVIKTN
-2300 DPENPLVNYPVT
+2300 DPENPLVNYPIT
-2312 LNRNAAPSIT
+2312 LNRNAAPDIT

-2329 VPETQTAEMHVA
+2329 VPEAQTAEMHVTVA
-2341 VEDAEGELFIVNIDD
+2341 DAENEQFTVSIDD
-2356 ESGIASITE
+2356 ESGIATIAG
-2365 GTLTAA
+2365 GTLTSA
-2371 DGTTQPAEIADQ
+2371 DGATEAATVADNG
-2383 SIAVPAGMKLDM
+2383 ITVPAGSTLDM
-2395 TVKLAPGYGTAG
+2395 TVKFAPDYGTAG
-2407 QHTVKIS
+2407 QHTVRVTATDAS
-2414 AMDLSFNERTVNA
+2414 GNVRTADA

-2433 TNRAPVYEG
+2433 TNRVPVYEG
-2442 DEEMTVYVGQ
+2442 DDEMTVYVGQ
-2452 TTGVIAYETVFTD
+2452 TTGVIAYETVFSD
-2465 PDGDQMTFSAE
+2465 PDGDQMTFAAT
-2476 MADNSAAS
+2476 MPDNAAAS

-2491 FILSGN
+2491 FIVSGN
-2497 AVGDALLTLTAT
+2497 AVGDAKLTLTAT
-2509 DANGGKTVQEVQVSV
+2509 DANGGRTAKEVQVNV

-2536 SGISVS
+2536 QGISVS

-2553 LGEAADNVNYYVY
+2553 LGEDADNVNYYVY

-2572 VATARADHKAAG
+2572 VATAHAAHKAAG
-2584 EAQTIDMGACAPG
+2584 EAQTIDMGTCAPG
-2597 VYRVKVTADGKQYN
+2597 VYRVKVTADGKQFN

>member
-102 EIKFDPK
+102 EIKFDPT
-109 AMTPAS
+109 AITTAS

-150 AAGTA
+150 AAP
-155 KAEPFFNDPMLSQQ
+155 KAEGSQFFNDPMLSQQ

-184 ADINANAAWDIETG
+184 ADINANAAWAIETG
-198 NKDVLVAI
+198 KKDVLVAI

-229 NGKPGVDDDGNGYVD
+229 NGKPGVDDDGNGYTD
-244 DVYGWN
+244 DVYGYN
-250 FVCDSNDIYPHQHGT
+250 FVCNSADIYPHQHGT

-277 GIGVSGVAGGSDG
+277 GIGVSGVAGGSEG
-290 HGGVTMMVC
+290 HGGVKMMVC

-314 ALVYAADNGASIA
+314 ALVYAADMGASIA

-337 YYEQYVLDCIDYFT
+337 YYEQFVLDCIDYFT
-351 EYGGGGTLVSD
+351 ANGGGD
-362 GGTEEDTSDDVWD
+362 
-375 RSNAKML
+375 KML

-415 MLNPAAYSSN
+415 MLNPASYSSN

-430 VTAPGGNVDY
+430 VTAPGGNADY
-440 GTAYGVLSTLPNGQY
+440 GPAYGVLSTLPNGQY

-473 LVLSKYGNPNFP
+473 LVLSKYGNPNFS

-524 GSGEAPDAVAG
+524 GSGEAPDAVAD

-591 SGDAMQYTL
+591 SGDPMQYTL

-613 QAVSRYGYK
+613 EAVSRYGDM

-642 KTTLTLDVDAEQG
+642 KTALTLNVDAAQG
-655 GIGKD
+655 GVGKD
-660 EFSINNTGKGILEYS
+660 EFRINNTGKGILEYS
-675 LSANTVSVPK
+675 LSANTVSVPVS
-685 PMMSNAAPS
+685 MSANATPS

-702 KKISAYSAV
+702 KKISAFSAV

-719 EYMAD
+719 EYMAE

-799 TKVNYSYFAYNYDIN
+799 AKVNYMSFAYNYDIN

-877 AQDADSL
+877 SAEADSL

-922 DGQKMVNGNYTFNL
+922 DGQKMVNGDYTFNL

-985 IVNNGYGDFTGK
+985 IVNNGYGDFTGQY
-997 WGALQFP
+997 GALQFP
-1004 GNGMESSSTEFEP
+1004 GNGMESSSEEFEP
-1017 ESYIAGFAARS
+1017 ESYITGFAARS
-1028 KGKLNVTFKP
+1028 KGTLNVTFKP
-1038 ASAGSKSGTITLTDA
+1038 AFAGSKSGTITLTDA

-1084 EVGGEAQ
+1084 EVGGEAN
-1091 TDKIVIENTGEYPLE
+1091 TDKIVIENTGQYPLE

-1135 SKAFQ
+1135 SNAFQ
-1140 YDGNPELANE
+1140 YDGNPEIANE

-1183 HINTRGGIAMQTIDG
+1183 YINTRGGIAMQTIDG

-1468 FITLPTKTEG
+1468 FITLPTEAEG
-1478 PVTDNVRIKYQDGTE
+1478 EVTDNVRIKYQDGTE

-1506 EIAVSPD
+1506 EIAVNPY
-1513 ALTLTTNCG
+1513 ALTLTTDCG

-1556 ENAGDIGYQYKSKTD
+1556 ETTAEIGYQYKSKTD

-1577 DWVDITNDPEAAHQD
+1577 DWVDITNDPEATHQD

-1600 DYYTVELPFEF
+1600 DFYTVELPFEF
-1611 PFYGKKYKTMY
+1611 PFYGKKYKTMH

-1677 KAEDDHVIVSFI
+1677 KAEDDHVVVSFI

-1735 SGEIGFQLPEQCIT
+1735 SGEVGFQLPEQCIT

-1766 GGKVEVPIEIL
+1766 GGQVEVPIEIL
-1777 ADSLGGEY
+1777 ADSLGGKY

-1791 QTNVPTN
+1791 QTNVPTK
-1798 QRVTVPVQLTINGAP
+1798 QRVTVPVQLTINGEAK
-1813 DPVIPGKIEN
+1813 PVFPESVEGEDVADFVAGFT
-1823 EAVVGSQIYTGYLET
+1823 ERYYDFTVS
-1838 SFQIANA
+1838 NA
-1845 GTKAFKITNIDLPLD
+1845 GTKAFTINNAEYNDPNGMSSLMVYTTYND
-1860 MMTEPAQLFYWD
+1860 MFSGQEVEGWTTWPMDYMLFQ
-1872 TTVKDEG
+1872 
-1879 GMDPGPLSAD
+1879 PIP
-1889 AEERPGQQ
+1889 
-1897 TIYNPGTVI
+1897 I
-1906 EVGREPVNFVIWMY
+1906 EIGREPLRMRIVVMDMGTPMNIENTVKLNITGLDETEKVIPVN
-1920 DNYDMAGE
+1920 
-1928 LMPWELNKTMTVTL
+1928 
-1942 EGVEGMT
+1942 
-1949 EVKVPVEIKW
+1949 IKL

-1973 TVNVKN
+1973 TVNVKS
-1979 STAVTEGT
+1979 STAVTEGS
-1987 MKFSNVGKYK
+1987 MKFSNNGEYK

-2057 EGFPYDVPSY
+2057 EGFPYDVPPY

-2136 GNIAEGQ
+2136 GNVAEGQ

-2188 FYVVLKY
+2188 FYVVVKY
-2195 PAGENSMAYV
+2195 PAGKNSMAYV
-2205 PHKEDAMEEGRFM
+2205 PQKEDAMEEGRFM

-2264 EGTLEVGQEKEVKF
+2264 EGVLEVGQEKEVKF
-2278 QLDPSSAY
+2278 QLDPESAY
-2286 FERDN
+2286 FERNN

-2329 VPETQTAEMHVA
+2329 VPETQTAEMHVS

-2395 TVKLAPGYGTAG
+2395 TVKLTPGYGTAG

-2414 AMDLSFNERTVNA
+2414 AMDLSFNERIVNA

-2572 VATARADHKAAG
+2572 VATAHADHKAAG

>member
-1 MRNYL
+1 
-6 LYLVMLVMGL
+6 
-16 ACGVHTSA
+16 
-24 QQAFTPPSEGVVRVK
+24 
-39 LQREVAAR
+39 
-47 ISQAPLPMSNGVV
+47 MSNGVV

-71 SQAKAVSIKRCIPYS
+71 SQAKAVSIKRCVPYS
-86 PKYEARHKAA
+86 PKFEERHKAA

-122 VPGIQL
+122 VPGIQRA
-128 VEEIRPMKLIGDG
+128 EEVRPMKLIGDG

-169 WHYNNDGSLTGSMPG
+169 WHYNNDGSLAGSMPG
-184 ADINANAAWDIETG
+184 ADINANAAWAIETG
-198 NKDVLVAI
+198 KKDVLVAI

-229 NGKPGVDDDGNGYVD
+229 NGEPGVDDDGNGYVD

-250 FVCDSNDIYPHQHGT
+250 FVYDSNDIYPHQHGT

-314 ALVYAADNGASIA
+314 ALVYAADMGASIA

-337 YYEQYVLDCIDYFT
+337 YYEQFVLDCIDYFT
-351 EYGGGGTLVSD
+351 ANGGGD
-362 GGTEEDTSDDVWD
+362 
-375 RSNAKML
+375 KMS

-394 TTGTFY
+394 ETGSFY

-415 MLNPAAYSSN
+415 MLNPASYSSN

-473 LVLSKYGNPNFP
+473 LVLSKYGNPEFP

-524 GSGEAPDAVAG
+524 GTGEAPDAVAG

-557 SVDHHNIYYST
+557 SVDHHIIYYST
-568 QPFTTIEG
+568 QPFTTIDG
-576 ATDLK
+576 ATDLH
-581 QVSVDTKFMT
+581 QVTVDTKFYT
-591 SGDAMQYTL
+591 SGDPMQYTL
-600 EGLQPVTTYYIAI
+600 EGLRPVTTYYIAI
-613 QAVSRYGYK
+613 VAVSRYGDK

-642 KTTLTLDVDAEQG
+642 KTTLTLNVDAEQG
-655 GIGKD
+655 GVGKD

-675 LSANTVSVPK
+675 LSANTVSVPAST
-685 PMMSNAAPS
+685 MSNSAPS
-694 PGRVVTSG
+694 PGRVVASG
-702 KKISAYSAV
+702 KKISAFAAV

-719 EYMAD
+719 EYQAE

-730 SWSNGIFY
+730 AWSKGIFY
-738 NVGDDNAKS
+738 NVGDDTAQS

-758 PNAYPD
+758 PNVYPD

-787 NGSQSISTASLL
+787 DGAQSISTASLL
-799 TKVNYSYFAYNYDIN
+799 TKVNYMFFAYNYDIN
-814 LEEQLFFEPGSSFW
+814 LEEQLFFEPGTSFW
-828 VVAKYPAGQTTPLG
+828 VVAKYPAGQSTPLG
-842 AGFTSTSNIRHY
+842 AGFANTADIRHY

-877 AQDADSL
+877 AEDADSL

-910 RPSSSQVVTMQN
+910 RPSSSQTVSMQN

-936 NVNTNETEN
+936 NVNTNESEN

-951 VNMKVSGNKPELS
+951 VNVNVSGNKPELT

-974 LVGKEKTLAVE
+974 LVGQEKTIAVE
-985 IVNNGYGDFTGK
+985 IANNGYGDFTGQ
-997 WGALQFP
+997 WGSLQFP
-1004 GNGMESSSTEFEP
+1004 DNGIKTSSDEFEP
-1017 ESYIAGFAARS
+1017 ESYITGFAARS
-1028 KGKLNVTFKP
+1028 KGTLNVTFKP

-1074 DKEAIDFGYL
+1074 DKEAIDFGNL
-1084 EVGGEAQ
+1084 EVGGESK
-1091 TDKIVIENTGEYPLE
+1091 TNKIVIENSGQYPLE

-1115 TIDGVEAHKFGY
+1115 TIDGVKAHKFGY

-1135 SKAFQ
+1135 SDAFQ

-1229 NTKISYGRQDGKFT
+1229 NTKITYGRQDGKFT

-1308 DNNASYESTLYQ
+1308 DKNASYESTLYQ

-1339 ELSSASGVIGVGEK
+1339 ELSSTNGVIGVGET

-1389 VLTANITGD
+1389 VLTANIIGD

-1407 AEAVDFGEV
+1407 TEAVDFGEV

-1468 FITLPTKTEG
+1468 FITLPTETEG
-1478 PVTDNVRIKYQDGTE
+1478 EVTDNVCIKYQDGTE
-1493 SVVAVSGTVIGCP
+1493 DVIAVSGTVIGCP
-1506 EIAVSPD
+1506 EIAVNPD
-1513 ALTLTTNCG
+1513 ALTLTTDCG
-1522 TDIAQTLTVNN
+1522 INLSRTLTVNN

-1556 ENAGDIGYQYKSKTD
+1556 ETTAEIGYQYKSKTD
-1571 DDNVVY
+1571 YDEVEY
-1577 DWVDITNDPEAAHQD
+1577 DWVDITNDPEATHQD

-1600 DYYTVELPFEF
+1600 DFYTVELPFEF

-1651 TFYTNIIAPFWG
+1651 TFYTNIIAPYWG

-1720 GVMIGV
+1720 GVMNGV

-1735 SGEIGFQLPEQCIT
+1735 EGEVGFQLPEQYIT

-1766 GGKVEVPIEIL
+1766 GGQVEVPIEIL

-1791 QTNVPTN
+1791 QTNVPTK
-1798 QRVTVPVQLTINGAP
+1798 QRVTVPVQLTINGEAK
-1813 DPVIPGKIEN
+1813 PVFPESVEGEDV
-1823 EAVVGSQIYTGYLET
+1823 ADFVTGFTERYYDFT
-1838 SFQIANA
+1838 VSNA
-1845 GTKAFKITNIDLPLD
+1845 GTKAFTINNAEYNDPNGMSSLMVYTTYND
-1860 MMTEPAQLFYWD
+1860 MFSGQEVEGWTTWPMDYMLFQ
-1872 TTVKDEG
+1872 
-1879 GMDPGPLSAD
+1879 PIP
-1889 AEERPGQQ
+1889 
-1897 TIYNPGTVI
+1897 I
-1906 EVGREPVNFVIWMY
+1906 EIGREPLRMRIVVMDMGTPMNIENTVKLNITGLDETEKVIPVN
-1920 DNYDMAGE
+1920 
-1928 LMPWELNKTMTVTL
+1928 
-1942 EGVEGMT
+1942 
-1949 EVKVPVEIKW
+1949 IKL
-1959 TEAPSLTLTPADGV
+1959 TEAPSLTLEPADGV

-1979 STAVTEGT
+1979 STELTEGS

-2043 FSRTAEAIKPHTVF
+2043 FSRTAEEIKPHTVF
-2057 EGFPYDVPSY
+2057 EGFPYDVPPY
-2067 DCNNLLY
+2067 DCNNILY
-2074 YPILDVASPQT
+2074 YPILDVESPQA
-2085 YMIGAGDDVNNF
+2085 YMIGAGNDTNNF
-2097 YAATRYTA
+2097 YAATRFTA
-2105 PAEGFNMSKLYFYG
+2105 PEDGFNMSRLYFHG
-2119 TIGDM
+2119 TIGDL

-2136 GNIAEGQ
+2136 GSVSEGQ

-2152 EKEEPYV
+2152 EKEDPYV
-2159 DEGTGQAT
+2159 DPGTGQMMYVGASRT
-2167 YMGEPRM
+2167 

-2188 FYVVLKY
+2188 FYVVVKY
-2195 PAGENSMAYV
+2195 PAGKNSMAYV
-2205 PHKEDAMEEGRFM
+2205 SQKEDAMEDGRFM
-2218 AYNAQTGWYDLG
+2218 AYNAQVGWYDLG
-2230 QMMYESYYSSFGYFM
+2230 ADMYQAYYSSFGYFM

-2257 KLLDGTT
+2257 KLLDSTAKGV
-2264 EGTLEVGQEKEVKF
+2264 LEVGEEKEVKF
-2278 QLDPSSAY
+2278 QFDPESAY

-2291 KAVIVIKTN
+2291 KAVLVIKTN
-2300 DPENPLVNYPVT
+2300 DPENPLVNYPIT
-2312 LNRNAAPSIT
+2312 LNRNAAPDIT
-2322 LPEGTLT
+2322 LPSGTLT
-2329 VPETQTAEMHVA
+2329 VPEAQTAEMHVTVA
-2341 VEDAEGELFIVNIDD
+2341 DAENEQFTVSIDD
-2356 ESGIASITE
+2356 ESGIATIAG
-2365 GTLTAA
+2365 GTLTSA
-2371 DGTTQPAEIADQ
+2371 DGATEAATVADNG
-2383 SIAVPAGMKLDM
+2383 ITVPAGSTLDM
-2395 TVKLAPGYGTAG
+2395 TVKFAPDYGMAG
-2407 QHTVKIS
+2407 QHTVRVTATDAS
-2414 AMDLSFNERTVNA
+2414 GNVRTADA

-2433 TNRAPVYEG
+2433 TNRVPVYEG
-2442 DEEMTVYVGQ
+2442 DDEMTVYVGQ
-2452 TTGVIAYETVFTD
+2452 TTGVIAYETVFSD
-2465 PDGDQMTFSAE
+2465 PDGDQMTFAAT
-2476 MADNSAAS
+2476 MPDNAAAS

-2491 FILSGN
+2491 FIVSGN
-2497 AVGDALLTLTAT
+2497 AVGDAKLTLTAT
-2509 DANGGKTVQEVQVSV
+2509 DANGGRTAKEVQVNV

-2536 SGISVS
+2536 QGISVS

-2553 LGEAADNVNYYVY
+2553 LGEDADNVNYYVY

-2572 VATARADHKAAG
+2572 VATAHAAHKAAG
-2584 EAQTIDMGACAPG
+2584 EAQTIDMGTCAPG
-2597 VYRVKVTADGKQYN
+2597 VYRVKVTADGKQFN

>member
-6 LYLVMLVMGL
+6 LYLVMLVIGL
-16 ACGVHTSA
+16 TYDVHTSA
-24 QQAFTPPSEGVVRVK
+24 QQTFTPPTEGVVRVK

-71 SQAKAVSIKRCIPYS
+71 SQAKAVSIKRCVPYS
-86 PKYEARHKAA
+86 PKFEERHKAA

-122 VPGIQL
+122 VPGIQRA
-128 VEEIRPMKLIGDG
+128 EEVRPMKLIGDG

-169 WHYNNDGSLTGSMPG
+169 WHYNNDGSLAGSMPG
-184 ADINANAAWDIETG
+184 ADINANAAWAIETG
-198 NKDVLVAI
+198 KKDVLVAI

-229 NGKPGVDDDGNGYVD
+229 NGKPGEDDDGNGYVD

-250 FVCDSNDIYPHQHGT
+250 FVYDSNDIYPHQHGT

-314 ALVYAADNGASIA
+314 ALVYAADMGASIA

-337 YYEQYVLDCIDYFT
+337 YYEQFVLDCIDYFT
-351 EYGGGGTLVSD
+351 ANGGGD
-362 GGTEEDTSDDVWD
+362 
-375 RSNAKML
+375 KMS

-394 TTGTFY
+394 ETGSFY

-415 MLNPAAYSSN
+415 MLNPASYSSN

-473 LVLSKYGNPNFP
+473 LVLSKYGNPEFP

-524 GSGEAPDAVAG
+524 GTGEAPDAVAD

-557 SVDHHNIYYST
+557 SVDHHIIYYST
-568 QPFTTIEG
+568 QPFTTVDG
-576 ATDLK
+576 ATDLH
-581 QVSVDTKFMT
+581 QVTVDTKFYT
-591 SGDAMQYTL
+591 SGDPMQYTL
-600 EGLQPVTTYYIAI
+600 EGLRPVTTYYIALV
-613 QAVSRYGYK
+613 AVSRYGDK

-655 GIGKD
+655 GVGKD

-675 LSANTVSVPK
+675 LSANTVSVPAST
-685 PMMSNAAPS
+685 MSNTAPS
-694 PGRVVTSG
+694 PGRVVASG
-702 KKISAYSAV
+702 KKISAFAAV

-719 EYMAD
+719 EYQAE

-730 SWSNGIFY
+730 AWSEGIFY
-738 NVGDDNAKS
+738 NVGDDAAQS

-758 PNAYPD
+758 PNVYPD

-787 NGSQSISTASLL
+787 DGAQSISTASLL
-799 TKVNYSYFAYNYDIN
+799 TKVNYMFFAYNYDIN
-814 LEEQLFFEPGSSFW
+814 LEEQLFFKPGTSFW
-828 VVAKYPAGQTTPLG
+828 VVAKYPAGQSTPLG
-842 AGFTSTSNIRHY
+842 AGFANTADIRHY

-877 AQDADSL
+877 AEDADSL

-910 RPSSSQVVTMQN
+910 RPSSSQTVTMQN

-936 NVNTNETEN
+936 NVNTNESEN

-951 VNMKVSGNKPELS
+951 VNVSVSGNKPELT

-974 LVGKEKTLAVE
+974 LVGQEKTIAVE
-985 IVNNGYGDFTGK
+985 IANNGYGDFTGP
-997 WGALQFP
+997 WNALQFP
-1004 GNGMESSSTEFEP
+1004 DNGIESNSTEFEP
-1017 ESYIAGFAARS
+1017 ESYITGFAARS
-1028 KGKLNVTFKP
+1028 KGTLNVTFKP

-1084 EVGGEAQ
+1084 EVGGESK
-1091 TDKIVIENTGEYPLE
+1091 TNKIVIENSGQYPLE

-1115 TIDGVEAHKFGY
+1115 TIDGVKAHKFGY

-1135 SKAFQ
+1135 SDAFQ

-1229 NTKISYGRQDGKFT
+1229 NTKITYGRQDGKFT

-1308 DNNASYESTLYQ
+1308 DKNASYESTLYQ

-1339 ELSSASGVIGVGEK
+1339 ELSSTNGVIGVGET

-1389 VLTANITGD
+1389 VLTANIIGD
-1398 GLVPVVKLD
+1398 GLVPVIALD
-1407 AEAVDFGEV
+1407 TEAVDFGEV

-1450 AEDIAKGFTVK
+1450 AEDIANGFTVK

-1468 FITLPTKTEG
+1468 FITLPTEAEG
-1478 PVTDNVRIKYQDGTE
+1478 EVTDNVRIKYQDGTE
-1493 SVVAVSGTVIGCP
+1493 DVVAVSGTVIGCP
-1506 EIAVSPD
+1506 EIAVTPD
-1513 ALTLTTNCG
+1513 ALTLTTDCG
-1522 TDIAQTLTVNN
+1522 TNLSQTLTVNN

-1556 ENAGDIGYQYKSKTD
+1556 ETTAEIGYQYKSKTD
-1571 DDNVVY
+1571 YDEVEY
-1577 DWVDITNDPEAAHQD
+1577 DWVDITNDPEATHQD

-1600 DYYTVELPFEF
+1600 DFYTVELPFEF

-1651 TFYTNIIAPFWG
+1651 TFYTNIIAPYWG

-1720 GVMIGV
+1720 GVMNGV

-1735 SGEIGFQLPEQCIT
+1735 EGEVGFQLPEQYIT

-1766 GGKVEVPIEIL
+1766 GGQVEVPIEIL

-1785 ATEIAI
+1785 TTEIAI
-1791 QTNVPTN
+1791 QTNVPTK
-1798 QRVTVPVQLTINGAP
+1798 QRVTVPVQLTINGEAK
-1813 DPVIPGKIEN
+1813 PVFPESVEGEDV
-1823 EAVVGSQIYTGYLET
+1823 ADFVTGFTERYYDFT
-1838 SFQIANA
+1838 VSNA
-1845 GTKAFKITNIDLPLD
+1845 GTKAFTINNAEYNDPNGMSSLMVYTTYND
-1860 MMTEPAQLFYWD
+1860 MFSGQEVEGWTTWPMDYMLFQ
-1872 TTVKDEG
+1872 
-1879 GMDPGPLSAD
+1879 PIP
-1889 AEERPGQQ
+1889 
-1897 TIYNPGTVI
+1897 I
-1906 EVGREPVNFVIWMY
+1906 EIGREPLRMRIVVMDMGTPMDIENTVKLNITGLDETEKVIPVN
-1920 DNYDMAGE
+1920 
-1928 LMPWELNKTMTVTL
+1928 
-1942 EGVEGMT
+1942 
-1949 EVKVPVEIKW
+1949 IKL
-1959 TEAPSLTLTPADGV
+1959 TEAPSLTLEPADGV

-1979 STAVTEGT
+1979 STELTEGS
-1987 MKFSNVGKYK
+1987 MKFSNNGKYK

-2043 FSRTAEAIKPHTVF
+2043 FSRTAEEIKPHTVF
-2057 EGFPYDVPSY
+2057 EGFPYDVPPY
-2067 DCNNLLY
+2067 DCNNILY
-2074 YPILDVASPQT
+2074 YPILDVESPQA
-2085 YMIGAGDDVNNF
+2085 YMIGAGNDTNNF
-2097 YAATRYTA
+2097 YAATRFTA
-2105 PAEGFNMSKLYFYG
+2105 PEDGFNMSRLYFHG
-2119 TIGDM
+2119 TIGDL

-2136 GNIAEGQ
+2136 GSVSEGQ

-2152 EKEEPYV
+2152 EKEDPYV
-2159 DEGTGQAT
+2159 DPGTGQMMYVGASRT
-2167 YMGEPRM
+2167 

-2188 FYVVLKY
+2188 FYVVVKY
-2195 PAGENSMAYV
+2195 PAGKNSMAYV
-2205 PHKEDAMEEGRFM
+2205 SQKEDAMEDGRFM
-2218 AYNAQTGWYDLG
+2218 AYNAQVGWYDLG
-2230 QMMYESYYSSFGYFM
+2230 ADMYQAYYSSFGYFM

-2257 KLLDGTT
+2257 KLLDSTA
-2264 EGTLEVGQEKEVKF
+2264 EGVLEVKEEKEVKF
-2278 QLDPSSAY
+2278 QFDPESAY
-2286 FERDN
+2286 FERGN
-2291 KAVIVIKTN
+2291 KAVLVIKTN
-2300 DPENPLVNYPVT
+2300 DPENPLVNYPIT
-2312 LNRNAAPSIT
+2312 LNRNAAPDIT

-2329 VPETQTAEMHVA
+2329 VPEAQTAEMHVTVA
-2341 VEDAEGELFIVNIDD
+2341 DAENEQFTVSIDD
-2356 ESGIASITE
+2356 ESGIATIAG
-2365 GTLTAA
+2365 GTLTSA
-2371 DGTTQPAEIADQ
+2371 DGATEAATVADNG
-2383 SIAVPAGMKLDM
+2383 ITVPAGSTLDM
-2395 TVKLAPGYGTAG
+2395 TVKFAPDYGTAG
-2407 QHTVKIS
+2407 QHTVRVTATDAS
-2414 AMDLSFNERTVNA
+2414 GNVRTADA

-2433 TNRAPVYEG
+2433 TNRVPVYEG
-2442 DEEMTVYVGQ
+2442 DDEMTVYVGQ
-2452 TTGVIAYETVFTD
+2452 TTGVIAYETVFSD
-2465 PDGDQMTFSAE
+2465 PDGDQMTFAAT
-2476 MADNSAAS
+2476 MPDNAAAS

-2491 FILSGN
+2491 FIVSGN
-2497 AVGDALLTLTAT
+2497 AVGDAKLTLTAT
-2509 DANGGKTVQEVQVSV
+2509 DANGGRTAKEVQVNV

-2536 SGISVS
+2536 QGISVS

-2572 VATARADHKAAG
+2572 VATAHAAHKAAG
-2584 EAQTIDMGACAPG
+2584 EAQTIDMGTCAPG
-2597 VYRVKVTADGKQYN
+2597 VYRVKVTADGKQFN

>member
-1 MRNYL
+1 
-6 LYLVMLVMGL
+6 
-16 ACGVHTSA
+16 
-24 QQAFTPPSEGVVRVK
+24 
-39 LQREVAAR
+39 
-47 ISQAPLPMSNGVV
+47 MSNGVV

-102 EIKFDPK
+102 EIKFDPT
-109 AMTPAS
+109 AITTAS

-150 AAGTA
+150 AAP
-155 KAEPFFNDPMLSQQ
+155 KAEGSQFFNDPMLSQQ

-184 ADINANAAWDIETG
+184 ADINANAAWAIETG
-198 NKDVLVAI
+198 KKDVLVAI

-229 NGKPGVDDDGNGYVD
+229 NGEPGVDDDGNGYVD

-250 FVCDSNDIYPHQHGT
+250 FVYDSNDIYPHQHGT

-290 HGGVTMMVC
+290 HGGVKMMVC

-309 ADFGS
+309 ADFGK

-337 YYEQYVLDCIDYFT
+337 YYEQFVLDCIDYFT
-351 EYGGGGTLVSD
+351 ANGGGD
-362 GGTEEDTSDDVWD
+362 
-375 RSNAKML
+375 KML

-415 MLNPAAYSSN
+415 MLNPASYSSN

-430 VTAPGGNVDY
+430 VTAPGGNTDY

-473 LVLSKYGNPNFP
+473 LVLSKYGNPNFS

-505 EVEGLFGSGYIDAY
+505 QVEGLFGSGYIDAY

-524 GSGEAPDAVAG
+524 GSGEAPDAVAD

-557 SVDHHNIYYST
+557 SVDHHIIYYST
-568 QPFTTIEG
+568 QPFTTIDG

-591 SGDAMQYTL
+591 SGDPMKYTL

-613 QAVSRYGYK
+613 QAVSRYGDM
-622 SALSEVKSFT
+622 SALSGVKSFT

-642 KTTLTLDVDAEQG
+642 KTTLTLNVDAAQG
-655 GIGKD
+655 GVGKD

-675 LSANTVSVPK
+675 LSANTVSVPVST
-685 PMMSNAAPS
+685 MSNSAPS

-702 KKISAYSAV
+702 KKISAFSAV

-719 EYMAD
+719 EYMAE

-799 TKVNYSYFAYNYDIN
+799 AKVNYMFFAYNYDIN

-910 RPSSSQVVTMQN
+910 RPSRSQVVTMQN
-922 DGQKMVNGNYTFNL
+922 DGQKMVNGDYTFNL

-951 VNMKVSGNKPELS
+951 VNMKVRGNKPELS

-985 IVNNGYGDFTGK
+985 IVNNGYGDFTGP
-997 WGALQFP
+997 WGALQ
-1004 GNGMESSSTEFEP
+1004 SSDGGIKTSSDEFEP
-1017 ESYIAGFAARS
+1017 ESYHVGFAARS
-1028 KGKLNVTFKP
+1028 KGTLNVTFKP
-1038 ASAGSKSGTITLTDA
+1038 ASAGSKSGTITLTDG
-1053 NGIKFN
+1053 NGISFN
-1059 IVVRGVASMPAEVKV
+1059 VVVRGVASMPAEVKV
-1074 DKEAIDFGYL
+1074 DKEAVDFGDL
-1084 EVGGEAQ
+1084 EVGGEAK
-1091 TDKIVIENTGEYPLE
+1091 TDKIVIENSGQYPLE
-1106 YVFPRFSDE
+1106 YVFPRYSDE

-1135 SKAFQ
+1135 SDAFQ
-1140 YDGNPELANE
+1140 YDRNPELANE

-1161 WQSQAVDLGFQF
+1161 WQSQAIDLGFQF

-1183 HINTRGGIAMQTIDG
+1183 YINTRGGIAMQTIDG

-1252 VYGDEYTPI
+1252 VYDDEYTPI

-1277 DDYDRMN
+1277 DDYNRMN

-1308 DNNASYESTLYQ
+1308 DKNASYESTLYQ

-1416 FRTSTARRSVLL
+1416 FCTSTARRSVLL

-1450 AEDIAKGFTVK
+1450 AEDIANGFTVK

-1468 FITLPTKTEG
+1468 FITLPTEAEG
-1478 PVTDNVRIKYQDGTE
+1478 EVTDNVRIKYQDETE

-1506 EIAVSPD
+1506 EIAVNPD
-1513 ALTLTTNCG
+1513 ALTLTTDCG

-1556 ENAGDIGYQYKSKTD
+1556 ENAGEIGYQYKSKTD
-1571 DDNVVY
+1571 YDEVEY
-1577 DWVDITNDPEAAHQD
+1577 DWVDITNDPEATHQD

-1600 DYYTVELPFEF
+1600 DFYTVELPFEF
-1611 PFYGKKYKTMY
+1611 PFYGKKYKTMH

-1677 KAEDDHVIVSFI
+1677 KAEDDHVVVSFI

-1720 GVMIGV
+1720 GVMSGV

-1766 GGKVEVPIEIL
+1766 GGQVKVPIEIL

-1785 ATEIAI
+1785 STEIAI
-1791 QTNVPTN
+1791 QTNVPTK
-1798 QRVTVPVQLTINGAP
+1798 QRVTVPVQLTINGEAK
-1813 DPVIPGKIEN
+1813 PVFPESVEGEDVADFVAGFT
-1823 EAVVGSQIYTGYLET
+1823 ERYYDFTVS
-1838 SFQIANA
+1838 NA
-1845 GTKAFKITNIDLPLD
+1845 GTKAFTINNAEYNDPNGMSSLMVYTTYND
-1860 MMTEPAQLFYWD
+1860 MFSGQEVEGWTTWPMDYMLFQ
-1872 TTVKDEG
+1872 
-1879 GMDPGPLSAD
+1879 PIP
-1889 AEERPGQQ
+1889 
-1897 TIYNPGTVI
+1897 I
-1906 EVGREPVNFVIWMY
+1906 EIGREPLRMRIVVMDMGTPMNIENTVKLNITGLDETEKVIPVN
-1920 DNYDMAGE
+1920 
-1928 LMPWELNKTMTVTL
+1928 
-1942 EGVEGMT
+1942 
-1949 EVKVPVEIKW
+1949 IKL

-1979 STAVTEGT
+1979 STAVTEGS
-1987 MKFSNVGKYK
+1987 MKFKNDGKYK

-2013 PTPDLG
+2013 PAPDLG

-2024 IAMLPGNVAE
+2024 IMMLPGNVAE

-2105 PAEGFNMSKLYFYG
+2105 PAEGFNMSRLYFYG
-2119 TIGDM
+2119 TIGDL

-2188 FYVVLKY
+2188 FYVVVKY
-2195 PAGENSMAYV
+2195 PAGKNSMAYV
-2205 PHKEDAMEEGRFM
+2205 PQKEDAMEEGRFM

-2257 KLLDGTT
+2257 KLLDSTT

-2278 QLDPSSAY
+2278 QLDPESAY
-2286 FERDN
+2286 FERNN

-2329 VPETQTAEMHVA
+2329 VPETQTAEMHVS

-2383 SIAVPAGMKLDM
+2383 SIAVPAGNKLDM

-2572 VATARADHKAAG
+2572 VATAHADHKAAG
-2584 EAQTIDMGACAPG
+2584 EAQTIDMGTCAPG

>member
-6 LYLVMLVMGL
+6 LYLVMLVIGL
-16 ACGVHTSA
+16 TYDVHTSA
-24 QQAFTPPSEGVVRVK
+24 QQTFTPPTEGVVRVK

-71 SQAKAVSIKRCIPYS
+71 SQAKAVSIKRCVPYS
-86 PKYEARHKAA
+86 PKFEERHKAA

-122 VPGIQL
+122 VPGIQRA
-128 VEEIRPMKLIGDG
+128 EEVRPMKLIGDG

-169 WHYNNDGSLTGSMPG
+169 WHYNNDGSLAGSMPG
-184 ADINANAAWDIETG
+184 ADINANAAWAIETG
-198 NKDVLVAI
+198 KKDVLVAI

-229 NGKPGVDDDGNGYVD
+229 NGEPGVDDDGNGYVD

-250 FVCDSNDIYPHQHGT
+250 FVYDSNDIYPHQHGT

-314 ALVYAADNGASIA
+314 ALVYAADMGASIA

-337 YYEQYVLDCIDYFT
+337 YYEQFVLDCIDYFT
-351 EYGGGGTLVSD
+351 ANGGGD
-362 GGTEEDTSDDVWD
+362 
-375 RSNAKML
+375 KMS

-394 TTGTFY
+394 ETGSFY

-415 MLNPAAYSSN
+415 MLNPASYSSN

-473 LVLSKYGNPNFP
+473 LVLSKYGNPEFP

-524 GSGEAPDAVAG
+524 GTGEAPDAVAD

-557 SVDHHNIYYST
+557 SVDHHIIYYST
-568 QPFTTIEG
+568 QPFTTVDG
-576 ATDLK
+576 ATDLH
-581 QVSVDTKFMT
+581 QVTVDTKFYT
-591 SGDAMQYTL
+591 SGDPIQYTL
-600 EGLQPVTTYYIAI
+600 EGLRPVTTYYITI
-613 QAVSRYGYK
+613 VAVSRYGDM

-655 GIGKD
+655 GVGKD

-675 LSANTVSVPK
+675 LSANTVSVPAST
-685 PMMSNAAPS
+685 MSNSAPS
-694 PGRVVTSG
+694 PGRVVASG
-702 KKISAYSAV
+702 KKISAFAAV

-719 EYMAD
+719 EYQAE

-730 SWSNGIFY
+730 AWSKGIFY
-738 NVGDDNAKS
+738 NVGDDAAQS

-758 PNAYPD
+758 PNVYPD

-787 NGSQSISTASLL
+787 DGAQSISTASLL
-799 TKVNYSYFAYNYDIN
+799 TKVNYMFFAYNYDIN
-814 LEEQLFFEPGSSFW
+814 LEEQLFFEPGTSFW
-828 VVAKYPAGQTTPLG
+828 VVAKYPAGQSTPLG
-842 AGFTSTSNIRHY
+842 AGFANTADIRHY

-877 AQDADSL
+877 AEDADSL

-910 RPSSSQVVTMQN
+910 RPSSSQTVTMQN

-936 NVNTNETEN
+936 NVNTNESEN

-951 VNMKVSGNKPELS
+951 VNVSVSGNKPELT

-974 LVGKEKTLAVE
+974 LVGQEKTIAVE
-985 IVNNGYGDFTGK
+985 IANNGYGDFTGQ
-997 WGALQFP
+997 WGSLQFP
-1004 GNGMESSSTEFEP
+1004 DNGIKTSSDEFEP
-1017 ESYIAGFAARS
+1017 ESYITGFAARS
-1028 KGKLNVTFKP
+1028 KGTLNVTFKP

-1084 EVGGEAQ
+1084 EVGGESK
-1091 TDKIVIENTGEYPLE
+1091 TNKIVIENSGQYPLE

-1115 TIDGVEAHKFGY
+1115 TIDGVKAHKFGY

-1135 SKAFQ
+1135 SDAFQ

-1229 NTKISYGRQDGKFT
+1229 NTKITYGRQDGKFT

-1308 DNNASYESTLYQ
+1308 DKNASYESTLYQ

-1339 ELSSASGVIGVGEK
+1339 ELSSTNGVIGVGET

-1389 VLTANITGD
+1389 VLTANIIGD

-1407 AEAVDFGEV
+1407 TEAVDFGEV

-1468 FITLPTKTEG
+1468 FITLPTEAEG
-1478 PVTDNVRIKYQDGTE
+1478 EVTDNVRIKYQDGTE
-1493 SVVAVSGTVIGCP
+1493 DVIAVSGTVIGCP
-1506 EIAVSPD
+1506 EIAVNPD
-1513 ALTLTTNCG
+1513 ALTLTTDCG
-1522 TDIAQTLTVNN
+1522 TNLSQTLTVNN

-1556 ENAGDIGYQYKSKTD
+1556 ETTAEIGYQYKSKTD
-1571 DDNVVY
+1571 YDEVEY
-1577 DWVDITNDPEAAHQD
+1577 DWVDITNDPEATHQD

-1600 DYYTVELPFEF
+1600 DFYTVELPFEF

-1651 TFYTNIIAPFWG
+1651 TFYTNIIAPYWG

-1720 GVMIGV
+1720 GVMNGV

-1735 SGEIGFQLPEQCIT
+1735 EGEVGFQLPEQYIT

-1766 GGKVEVPIEIL
+1766 GGQVEVPIEIL

-1791 QTNVPTN
+1791 QTNVPTK
-1798 QRVTVPVQLTINGAP
+1798 QRVTVPVQLTINGEAK
-1813 DPVIPGKIEN
+1813 PVFPESVEGEDV
-1823 EAVVGSQIYTGYLET
+1823 ADFVTGFTERYYDFT
-1838 SFQIANA
+1838 VSNA
-1845 GTKAFKITNIDLPLD
+1845 GTKAFTINNAEYNDPNGTSSLMVYTTYND
-1860 MMTEPAQLFYWD
+1860 MFSGQEVEGWTTWPMDYMLFQ
-1872 TTVKDEG
+1872 
-1879 GMDPGPLSAD
+1879 PIP
-1889 AEERPGQQ
+1889 
-1897 TIYNPGTVI
+1897 I
-1906 EVGREPVNFVIWMY
+1906 EIGREPLRMRIVVMDMGTPMDIENTVKLNITGLDETEKVIPVN
-1920 DNYDMAGE
+1920 
-1928 LMPWELNKTMTVTL
+1928 
-1942 EGVEGMT
+1942 
-1949 EVKVPVEIKW
+1949 IKL

-1979 STAVTEGT
+1979 STELTEGS

-2019 GGDPG
+2019 GGDPD

-2043 FSRTAEAIKPHTVF
+2043 FSRTAEEIKPHTVF
-2057 EGFPYDVPSY
+2057 EGFPYDVPPY
-2067 DCNNLLY
+2067 DCNNILY
-2074 YPILDVASPQT
+2074 YPILDVESPQA
-2085 YMIGAGDDVNNF
+2085 YMIGAGNDTNNF
-2097 YAATRYTA
+2097 YAATRFTA
-2105 PAEGFNMSKLYFYG
+2105 PEDGFNMSRLYFHG
-2119 TIGDM
+2119 TIGDL

-2136 GNIAEGQ
+2136 GSVSEGQ

-2152 EKEEPYV
+2152 EKEDPYV
-2159 DEGTGQAT
+2159 DPGTGQMMYVGASRT
-2167 YMGEPRM
+2167 

-2188 FYVVLKY
+2188 FYVVVKY
-2195 PAGENSMAYV
+2195 PAGKNSMAYV
-2205 PHKEDAMEEGRFM
+2205 SQKEDAMEDGRFM
-2218 AYNAQTGWYDLG
+2218 AYNAQVGWYDLG
-2230 QMMYESYYSSFGYFM
+2230 ADMYQAYYSSFGYFM

-2257 KLLDGTT
+2257 KLLDSTA
-2264 EGTLEVGQEKEVKF
+2264 EGVLEVKEEKEVKF
-2278 QLDPSSAY
+2278 QFDPESAY
-2286 FERDN
+2286 FERGN
-2291 KAVIVIKTN
+2291 KAVLVIKTN
-2300 DPENPLVNYPVT
+2300 DPENPLVNYPIT
-2312 LNRNAAPSIT
+2312 LNRNAAPDIT

-2329 VPETQTAEMHVA
+2329 VPEAQTAEMHVTVA
-2341 VEDAEGELFIVNIDD
+2341 DAENEQFTVSIDD
-2356 ESGIASITE
+2356 ESGIATIAG
-2365 GTLTAA
+2365 GTLTSA
-2371 DGTTQPAEIADQ
+2371 DGATEAATVADNG
-2383 SIAVPAGMKLDM
+2383 ITVPAGSTLDM
-2395 TVKLAPGYGTAG
+2395 TVKFAPDYGTAG
-2407 QHTVKIS
+2407 QHTVRVTATDAS
-2414 AMDLSFNERTVNA
+2414 GNVRTADA

-2433 TNRAPVYEG
+2433 TNRVPVYEG
-2442 DEEMTVYVGQ
+2442 DDEMTVYVGQ
-2452 TTGVIAYETVFTD
+2452 TTGVIAYETVFSD
-2465 PDGDQMTFSAE
+2465 PDGDQMTFAAT
-2476 MADNSAAS
+2476 MPDNAAAS

-2491 FILSGN
+2491 FIVSGN
-2497 AVGDALLTLTAT
+2497 AVGDAKLTLTAT
-2509 DANGGKTVQEVQVSV
+2509 DANGGRTAKEVQVNV

-2536 SGISVS
+2536 QGISVS

-2572 VATARADHKAAG
+2572 VATAHAAHKAAG
-2584 EAQTIDMGACAPG
+2584 EAQTIDMGTCAPG
-2597 VYRVKVTADGKQYN
+2597 VYRVKVTADGKQFN

>member
-102 EIKFDPK
+102 EIKFDPT
-109 AMTPAS
+109 AITTAS

-150 AAGTA
+150 AAP
-155 KAEPFFNDPMLSQQ
+155 KAEGSQFFNDPMLSQQ

-184 ADINANAAWDIETG
+184 ADINANAAWAIETG
-198 NKDVLVAI
+198 KKDVLVAI

-229 NGKPGVDDDGNGYVD
+229 NGKPGVDDDGNGYTD
-244 DVYGWN
+244 DVYGYN
-250 FVCDSNDIYPHQHGT
+250 FVYNSADIYPHQHGT

-277 GIGVSGVAGGSDG
+277 GIGVSGVAGGSEG
-290 HGGVTMMVC
+290 HGGVKMMVC

-314 ALVYAADNGASIA
+314 ALVYAADMGASIA

-337 YYEQYVLDCIDYFT
+337 YYEQFVLDCIDYFT
-351 EYGGGGTLVSD
+351 ANGGGD
-362 GGTEEDTSDDVWD
+362 
-375 RSNAKML
+375 KML

-415 MLNPAAYSSN
+415 MLNPASYSSN

-430 VTAPGGNVDY
+430 VTAPGGNTDY
-440 GTAYGVLSTLPNGQY
+440 GPAYGVLSTLPNGQY

-473 LVLSKYGNPNFP
+473 LVLSKYGNPNFS

-505 EVEGLFGSGYIDAY
+505 QVEGLFGSGYIDAY

-524 GSGEAPDAVAG
+524 GSGEAPDAVAD

-581 QVSVDTKFMT
+581 LVSVDTKFMT

-613 QAVSRYGYK
+613 QAVSRYGDM

-642 KTTLTLDVDAEQG
+642 KTALTLNVDAAQG
-655 GIGKD
+655 GVGKD
-660 EFSINNTGKGILEYS
+660 EFSIKNTGKGILEYS
-675 LSANTVSVPK
+675 LSANTVSVPVST
-685 PMMSNAAPS
+685 MSNSAPS

-702 KKISAYSAV
+702 KKISAFSAV

-719 EYMAD
+719 EYMAE

-799 TKVNYSYFAYNYDIN
+799 TKVNYMFFAYNYDIN

-922 DGQKMVNGNYTFNL
+922 DGQKMVNGDYTFNL

-985 IVNNGYGDFTGK
+985 IVNNGYGDFTGQY
-997 WGALQFP
+997 GALQFP
-1004 GNGMESSSTEFEP
+1004 GNGMESSSEEFEP
-1017 ESYIAGFAARS
+1017 ESYITGFAARS
-1028 KGKLNVTFKP
+1028 KGTLNVTFKP
-1038 ASAGSKSGTITLTDA
+1038 ASAGSRSGTITLTDA

-1074 DKEAIDFGYL
+1074 DKEAIDFGNL
-1084 EVGGEAQ
+1084 EVGGEAN
-1091 TDKIVIENTGEYPLE
+1091 TDKIVIENTGQYPLE

-1135 SKAFQ
+1135 SNAFQ
-1140 YDGNPELANE
+1140 YDGNPEIANE

-1183 HINTRGGIAMQTIDG
+1183 YINTRGGIAMQTIDG

-1252 VYGDEYTPI
+1252 VYDDEYTPI

-1308 DNNASYESTLYQ
+1308 DKNASYESTLYQ

-1339 ELSSASGVIGVGEK
+1339 ELSSASGVIGVGEE

-1468 FITLPTKTEG
+1468 FITLPTEAEG
-1478 PVTDNVRIKYQDGTE
+1478 SVTDNVRIKYQDGTK

-1506 EIAVSPD
+1506 EIAVNPD
-1513 ALTLTTNCG
+1513 DLTLTTDCG

-1556 ENAGDIGYQYKSKTD
+1556 ENAGEIGYQYKSKTD
-1571 DDNVVY
+1571 YDEVEY
-1577 DWVDITNDPEAAHQD
+1577 DWVDITNDPEATHQD

-1600 DYYTVELPFEF
+1600 DFYTVELPFEF
-1611 PFYGKKYKTMY
+1611 PFYGKKYKTMH

-1677 KAEDDHVIVSFI
+1677 KAEDDHVVVSFI

-1720 GVMIGV
+1720 GVMSGV

-1766 GGKVEVPIEIL
+1766 GGQVEVPIEIL

-1785 ATEIAI
+1785 STEIAI
-1791 QTNVPTN
+1791 QTNVPTK
-1798 QRVTVPVQLTINGAP
+1798 QRVTVPVQLTINGEAK
-1813 DPVIPGKIEN
+1813 PVFPESVEGEDVADFVAGFT
-1823 EAVVGSQIYTGYLET
+1823 ERYYDFTVS
-1838 SFQIANA
+1838 NA
-1845 GTKAFKITNIDLPLD
+1845 GTKAFTINNAEYNDPNGMSSLMVYTTYND
-1860 MMTEPAQLFYWD
+1860 MFSGQEVEGWTTWPMDYMLFQ
-1872 TTVKDEG
+1872 
-1879 GMDPGPLSAD
+1879 PIP
-1889 AEERPGQQ
+1889 
-1897 TIYNPGTVI
+1897 I
-1906 EVGREPVNFVIWMY
+1906 EIGREPLRMRIVVMDMGTPMDIKNTVKLKITGLDETEKVIPVN
-1920 DNYDMAGE
+1920 
-1928 LMPWELNKTMTVTL
+1928 
-1942 EGVEGMT
+1942 
-1949 EVKVPVEIKW
+1949 IKL
-1959 TEAPSLTLTPADGV
+1959 TKAPSLTLTPADGV

-1979 STAVTEGT
+1979 STAVTEGS
-1987 MKFSNVGKYK
+1987 MKFSNNGKYK

-2024 IAMLPGNVAE
+2024 IMMLPGNVAE

-2136 GNIAEGQ
+2136 GNVAEGQ

-2188 FYVVLKY
+2188 FYVVVKY
-2195 PAGENSMAYV
+2195 PAGKNSMAYV
-2205 PHKEDAMEEGRFM
+2205 PQKEDAMEEGRFM

-2278 QLDPSSAY
+2278 QLDPESAY
-2286 FERDN
+2286 FERNN

-2329 VPETQTAEMHVA
+2329 VPETQTAEMHVT

-2383 SIAVPAGMKLDM
+2383 SIAVPAGNKLDM

-2572 VATARADHKAAG
+2572 VATAHADHKAAG

>member
-16 ACGVHTSA
+16 TYGVHTSA

-102 EIKFDPK
+102 EIKFDPT
-109 AMTPAS
+109 AITTAS

-150 AAGTA
+150 AAP
-155 KAEPFFNDPMLSQQ
+155 KAEGSQFFNDPMLSQQ

-184 ADINANAAWDIETG
+184 ADINANAAWAIETG
-198 NKDVLVAI
+198 KKNVLVAI

-229 NGKPGVDDDGNGYVD
+229 NGEPGVDDDGNGYVD

-250 FVCDSNDIYPHQHGT
+250 FVYDSNDIYPHQHGT

-290 HGGVTMMVC
+290 HGGVKMMVC

-309 ADFGS
+309 ADFGK

-337 YYEQYVLDCIDYFT
+337 YYEQFVLDCIDYFT
-351 EYGGGGTLVSD
+351 ANGGGD
-362 GGTEEDTSDDVWD
+362 
-375 RSNAKML
+375 KML

-415 MLNPAAYSSN
+415 MLNPASYSSN

-430 VTAPGGNVDY
+430 VTAPGGNTDY

-473 LVLSKYGNPNFP
+473 LVLSKYGNPNFS

-524 GSGEAPDAVAG
+524 GSGEAPDAVAD

-581 QVSVDTKFMT
+581 LVSVDTKFMT

-613 QAVSRYGYK
+613 QAVSRYGDM
-622 SALSEVKSFT
+622 SALSGVKSFT

-642 KTTLTLDVDAEQG
+642 KTALTLNVDAAQG
-655 GIGKD
+655 GVGKD
-660 EFSINNTGKGILEYS
+660 EFSIKNTGKGILEYS
-675 LSANTVSVPK
+675 LSANTVSVPVST
-685 PMMSNAAPS
+685 MSNSAPS

-702 KKISAYSAV
+702 KKISAFSAV

-719 EYMAD
+719 EYMAE

-799 TKVNYSYFAYNYDIN
+799 AKVNYMFFAYNYDIN

-922 DGQKMVNGNYTFNL
+922 DGQKMVNGDYTFNL

-985 IVNNGYGDFTGK
+985 IVNNGYGDFTGP

-1004 GNGMESSSTEFEP
+1004 GNGMESSSEEFTP
-1017 ESYIAGFAARS
+1017 EDYIAGFAARS
-1028 KGKLNVTFKP
+1028 KGTLNVTFKP

-1074 DKEAIDFGYL
+1074 DKESIDFGYL
-1084 EVGGEAQ
+1084 EVGGEAN
-1091 TDKIVIENTGEYPLE
+1091 TDKIVIENTGQYPLE

-1135 SKAFQ
+1135 SDAFQ
-1140 YDGNPELANE
+1140 YDGNPEIANE

-1183 HINTRGGIAMQTIDG
+1183 YINTRGGIAMQTIDG

-1308 DNNASYESTLYQ
+1308 DKNASYESTLYQ

-1389 VLTANITGD
+1389 VLTANITGY
-1398 GLVPVVKLD
+1398 GLVPVAKLD
-1407 AEAVDFGEV
+1407 AKAVDFGEV

-1443 DGGKVTV
+1443 DGDKVTV

-1468 FITLPTKTEG
+1468 FITLPTEAEG
-1478 PVTDNVRIKYQDGTE
+1478 EVTDNVRIKYQDGTE

-1506 EIAVSPD
+1506 EIDVNPD
-1513 ALTLTTNCG
+1513 ALTLTTDCG
-1522 TDIAQTLTVNN
+1522 TDIAQMLTVNN

-1556 ENAGDIGYQYKSKTD
+1556 ENAGEIGYQYKSKTD
-1571 DDNVVY
+1571 YDEVEY
-1577 DWVDITNDPEAAHQD
+1577 DWVDITNDPEATHQD

-1600 DYYTVELPFEF
+1600 DFYTVELPFEF
-1611 PFYGKKYKTMY
+1611 PFYGKKYKTMH

-1677 KAEDDHVIVSFI
+1677 KAEDDHVVVSFI

-1720 GVMIGV
+1720 GVMSGV

-1766 GGKVEVPIEIL
+1766 GGQVKVPIEIL

-1785 ATEIAI
+1785 STEIAI
-1791 QTNVPTN
+1791 QTNVPTK
-1798 QRVTVPVQLTINGAP
+1798 QRVTVPVQLTINGEAK
-1813 DPVIPGKIEN
+1813 PVFPESVEGEDVADFVAGFT
-1823 EAVVGSQIYTGYLET
+1823 ERYYDFTVS
-1838 SFQIANA
+1838 NA
-1845 GTKAFKITNIDLPLD
+1845 GTKAFTINNAEYNDPNGMSSLMVYTTYND
-1860 MMTEPAQLFYWD
+1860 MFSGQEVEGWTTWPMDYMLFQ
-1872 TTVKDEG
+1872 
-1879 GMDPGPLSAD
+1879 PIP
-1889 AEERPGQQ
+1889 
-1897 TIYNPGTVI
+1897 I
-1906 EVGREPVNFVIWMY
+1906 EIGREPLRMRIVVMDMGTPMNIENTVKLKITGLDETEKVIPVN
-1920 DNYDMAGE
+1920 
-1928 LMPWELNKTMTVTL
+1928 
-1942 EGVEGMT
+1942 
-1949 EVKVPVEIKW
+1949 IKL
-1959 TEAPSLTLTPADGV
+1959 TKAPSLTLTPADGV

-1979 STAVTEGT
+1979 STAVTEGS
-1987 MKFSNVGKYK
+1987 MKFSNNGEYK

-2024 IAMLPGNVAE
+2024 IMMLPGNVAE

-2188 FYVVLKY
+2188 FYVVVKY
-2195 PAGENSMAYV
+2195 PAGKNSMAYV
-2205 PHKEDAMEEGRFM
+2205 PQKEDAMEEGRFM

-2257 KLLDGTT
+2257 KLLDSTT

-2278 QLDPSSAY
+2278 QLDPESAY
-2286 FERDN
+2286 FERNN

-2329 VPETQTAEMHVA
+2329 VPETQTAEMHVS

-2383 SIAVPAGMKLDM
+2383 SIAVPAGNKLDM

-2572 VATARADHKAAG
+2572 VATAHADHKAAG
-2584 EAQTIDMGACAPG
+2584 EAQTIDMGTCAPG

>member
-16 ACGVHTSA
+16 TYGVHTSA

-102 EIKFDPK
+102 EIKFDPT
-109 AMTPAS
+109 AITTAS

-150 AAGTA
+150 AAP
-155 KAEPFFNDPMLSQQ
+155 KAEGSQFFNDPMLSQQ

-184 ADINANAAWDIETG
+184 ADINANAAWAIETG
-198 NKDVLVAI
+198 KKDVLVAI

-229 NGKPGVDDDGNGYVD
+229 NGEPGVDDDGNGYVD

-250 FVCDSNDIYPHQHGT
+250 FVYDSNDIYPHQHGT

-277 GIGVSGVAGGSDG
+277 GIGVSGVAGGSEG
-290 HGGVTMMVC
+290 HGGVKMMVC

-309 ADFGS
+309 ADFGK

-337 YYEQYVLDCIDYFT
+337 YYEQFVLDCIDYFT
-351 EYGGGGTLVSD
+351 ANGGGD
-362 GGTEEDTSDDVWD
+362 
-375 RSNAKML
+375 KML

-415 MLNPAAYSSN
+415 MLNPASYSSN

-430 VTAPGGNVDY
+430 VTAPGGNTDY

-473 LVLSKYGNPNFP
+473 LVLSKYGNPNFS

-505 EVEGLFGSGYIDAY
+505 QVEGLFGSGYIDAY

-524 GSGEAPDAVAG
+524 GSGEAPDAVAN

-557 SVDHHNIYYST
+557 SVDHHIIYYST
-568 QPFTTIEG
+568 QPFTTIDG

-591 SGDAMQYTL
+591 SGDPMKYTL

-613 QAVSRYGYK
+613 QAVSRYGDM

-642 KTTLTLDVDAEQG
+642 KTTLTLNVDAAQG
-655 GIGKD
+655 GVGKD

-675 LSANTVSVPK
+675 LSANTVSVPVST
-685 PMMSNAAPS
+685 MSNSAPS

-702 KKISAYSAV
+702 KKISAFSAV

-719 EYMAD
+719 EYMAE

-799 TKVNYSYFAYNYDIN
+799 TKVNYMFFAYNYDIN

-922 DGQKMVNGNYTFNL
+922 DGQKMVNGDYTFNL

-985 IVNNGYGDFTGK
+985 IVNNGYGDFTGQY
-997 WGALQFP
+997 GALQFP
-1004 GNGMESSSTEFEP
+1004 GNGMESSSEEFEP
-1017 ESYIAGFAARS
+1017 ESYITGFAARS
-1028 KGKLNVTFKP
+1028 KGTLNVTFKP
-1038 ASAGSKSGTITLTDA
+1038 ASAGSRSGTITLTDA

-1074 DKEAIDFGYL
+1074 DKESIDFGNL
-1084 EVGGEAQ
+1084 EVGGEAN
-1091 TDKIVIENTGEYPLE
+1091 TDKIVIENTGQYPLE

-1135 SKAFQ
+1135 SNAFQ
-1140 YDGNPELANE
+1140 YDGNPEIANE

-1183 HINTRGGIAMQTIDG
+1183 YINTRGGIAMQTIDG

-1252 VYGDEYTPI
+1252 VYDDEYTPI

-1308 DNNASYESTLYQ
+1308 DKNASYESTLYQ

-1468 FITLPTKTEG
+1468 FITLPTEAEG
-1478 PVTDNVRIKYQDGTE
+1478 SVTDNVRIKYKDGTE

-1506 EIAVSPD
+1506 EIAVNPD
-1513 ALTLTTNCG
+1513 ALTLTTDCG
-1522 TDIAQTLTVNN
+1522 TDIAQKLTVNN

-1556 ENAGDIGYQYKSKTD
+1556 ENAGEIGYQYKSKTD
-1571 DDNVVY
+1571 YDEVEY
-1577 DWVDITNDPEAAHQD
+1577 DWVDITNDPEATHQD

-1600 DYYTVELPFEF
+1600 DFYTVELPFEF
-1611 PFYGKKYKTMY
+1611 PFYGKKYKTMH

-1677 KAEDDHVIVSFI
+1677 KAEDDHVVVSFI

-1720 GVMIGV
+1720 GVMSGV

-1785 ATEIAI
+1785 STEIAI
-1791 QTNVPTN
+1791 QTNVPTK
-1798 QRVTVPVQLTINGAP
+1798 QRVTVPVQLTINGEAK
-1813 DPVIPGKIEN
+1813 PVFPESVEGEDV
-1823 EAVVGSQIYTGYLET
+1823 ADFVTGFTERYYDFT
-1838 SFQIANA
+1838 VSNA
-1845 GTKAFKITNIDLPLD
+1845 GTKAFTINNAEYNDPNGMSSLMVYTTYND
-1860 MMTEPAQLFYWD
+1860 MFSGQEVEGWTTWPMDYMLFQ
-1872 TTVKDEG
+1872 
-1879 GMDPGPLSAD
+1879 PIP
-1889 AEERPGQQ
+1889 
-1897 TIYNPGTVI
+1897 I
-1906 EVGREPVNFVIWMY
+1906 EIGREPLRMRIVVMDMGTPMDIKNTVKLKITGLDETEKVIPVN
-1920 DNYDMAGE
+1920 
-1928 LMPWELNKTMTVTL
+1928 
-1942 EGVEGMT
+1942 
-1949 EVKVPVEIKW
+1949 IKL

-1979 STAVTEGT
+1979 STAVTEGS
-1987 MKFSNVGKYK
+1987 MKFSNNGEYK

-2024 IAMLPGNVAE
+2024 IMMLPGNVAE

-2188 FYVVLKY
+2188 FYVVVKY
-2195 PAGENSMAYV
+2195 PAGKNSMAYV
-2205 PHKEDAMEEGRFM
+2205 PQKEDAMEEGRFM

-2278 QLDPSSAY
+2278 QLDPESAY
-2286 FERDN
+2286 FERNN

-2329 VPETQTAEMHVA
+2329 VPETQTAEMHVS
-2341 VEDAEGELFIVNIDD
+2341 VEDAENELFIVNIDD

-2383 SIAVPAGMKLDM
+2383 SIAVPAGNKLDM

-2572 VATARADHKAAG
+2572 VATAHADHKAAG
-2584 EAQTIDMGACAPG
+2584 EAQTIDMGTCAPG

>member
-6 LYLVMLVMGL
+6 LYLVMLVIGL
-16 ACGVHTSA
+16 TYDVHTSA
-24 QQAFTPPSEGVVRVK
+24 QQTFTPPTEGVVRVK

-71 SQAKAVSIKRCIPYS
+71 SQAKAVSIKRCVPYS
-86 PKYEARHKAA
+86 PKFEERHKAA

-122 VPGIQL
+122 VPGIQRA
-128 VEEIRPMKLIGDG
+128 EEVRPMKLIGDG

-169 WHYNNDGSLTGSMPG
+169 WHYNNDGSLAGSMPG
-184 ADINANAAWDIETG
+184 ADINANAAWAIETG
-198 NKDVLVAI
+198 KKDVLVAI

-229 NGKPGVDDDGNGYVD
+229 NGEPGVDDDGNGYVD

-250 FVCDSNDIYPHQHGT
+250 FVYDSNDIYPHQHGT

-314 ALVYAADNGASIA
+314 ALVYAADMGASIA

-337 YYEQYVLDCIDYFT
+337 YYEQFVLDCIDYFT
-351 EYGGGGTLVSD
+351 ANGGGD
-362 GGTEEDTSDDVWD
+362 
-375 RSNAKML
+375 KMS

-394 TTGTFY
+394 ETGSFY

-415 MLNPAAYSSN
+415 MLNPASYSSN

-473 LVLSKYGNPNFP
+473 LVLSKYGNPEFP

-524 GSGEAPDAVAG
+524 GTGEAPDAVAD

-557 SVDHHNIYYST
+557 SVDHHIIYYST
-568 QPFTTIEG
+568 QPFTTVDG
-576 ATDLK
+576 ATDLH
-581 QVSVDTKFMT
+581 QVTVDTKFYT
-591 SGDAMQYTL
+591 SGDPIQYTL
-600 EGLQPVTTYYIAI
+600 EGLRPVTTYYITI
-613 QAVSRYGYK
+613 VAVSRYGDM

-655 GIGKD
+655 GVGKD

-675 LSANTVSVPK
+675 LSANTVSVPAST
-685 PMMSNAAPS
+685 MSNSAPS
-694 PGRVVTSG
+694 PGRVVASG
-702 KKISAYSAV
+702 KKISAFAAV

-719 EYMAD
+719 EYQAE

-730 SWSNGIFY
+730 AWSKGIFY
-738 NVGDDNAKS
+738 NVGDDAAQS

-758 PNAYPD
+758 PNVYPD

-787 NGSQSISTASLL
+787 DGAQSISTASLL
-799 TKVNYSYFAYNYDIN
+799 TKVNYMFFAYNYDIN
-814 LEEQLFFEPGSSFW
+814 LEEQLFFEPGTSFW
-828 VVAKYPAGQTTPLG
+828 VVAKYPAGQSTPLG
-842 AGFTSTSNIRHY
+842 AGFANTADIRHY

-877 AQDADSL
+877 AEDADSL

-910 RPSSSQVVTMQN
+910 RPSSSQTVTMQN

-936 NVNTNETEN
+936 NVNTNESEN

-951 VNMKVSGNKPELS
+951 VNVSVSGNKPELT

-974 LVGKEKTLAVE
+974 LVGQEKTIAVE
-985 IVNNGYGDFTGK
+985 IANNGYGDFTGQ
-997 WGALQFP
+997 WGSLQFP
-1004 GNGMESSSTEFEP
+1004 DNGIKTSSDEFEP
-1017 ESYIAGFAARS
+1017 ESYITGFAARS
-1028 KGKLNVTFKP
+1028 KGTLNVTFKP

-1084 EVGGEAQ
+1084 EVGGESK
-1091 TDKIVIENTGEYPLE
+1091 TNKIVIENSGQYPLE

-1115 TIDGVEAHKFGY
+1115 TIDGVKAHKFGY

-1135 SKAFQ
+1135 SDAFQ

-1229 NTKISYGRQDGKFT
+1229 NTKITYGRQDGKFT

-1308 DNNASYESTLYQ
+1308 DKNASYESTLYQ

-1339 ELSSASGVIGVGEK
+1339 ELSSTNGVIGVGET

-1389 VLTANITGD
+1389 VLTANIIGD

-1407 AEAVDFGEV
+1407 TETVDFGEV

-1443 DGGKVTV
+1443 DGGKVAV

-1468 FITLPTKTEG
+1468 FITLPTEAEG
-1478 PVTDNVRIKYQDGTE
+1478 EVTDNVRIKYQDGTE
-1493 SVVAVSGTVIGCP
+1493 DVVAVSGTVIGCP
-1506 EIAVSPD
+1506 EIAVNPD
-1513 ALTLTTNCG
+1513 ALTLTTDCG
-1522 TDIAQTLTVNN
+1522 TNLSQTLTVNN

-1556 ENAGDIGYQYKSKTD
+1556 ETTAEIGYQYKSKTD
-1571 DDNVVY
+1571 YDEVEY
-1577 DWVDITNDPEAAHQD
+1577 DWVDITNDPEATHQD

-1600 DYYTVELPFEF
+1600 DFYTVELPFEF

-1651 TFYTNIIAPFWG
+1651 TFYTNIIAPYWG

-1720 GVMIGV
+1720 GVMNGV

-1735 SGEIGFQLPEQCIT
+1735 EGEVGFQLPEQYIT

-1766 GGKVEVPIEIL
+1766 GGQVEVPIEIL

-1791 QTNVPTN
+1791 QTNVPTK
-1798 QRVTVPVQLTINGAP
+1798 QRVTVPVQLTINGEAK
-1813 DPVIPGKIEN
+1813 PVFPESVEGEDV
-1823 EAVVGSQIYTGYLET
+1823 ADFVTGFTERYYDFT
-1838 SFQIANA
+1838 VSNA
-1845 GTKAFKITNIDLPLD
+1845 GTKAFTINNAEYNDPNGMSSLMVYTTYND
-1860 MMTEPAQLFYWD
+1860 MFSGQEVEGWTTWPMDYMLFQ
-1872 TTVKDEG
+1872 
-1879 GMDPGPLSAD
+1879 PIP
-1889 AEERPGQQ
+1889 
-1897 TIYNPGTVI
+1897 I
-1906 EVGREPVNFVIWMY
+1906 EIGREPLRMRIVVMDMGTPMDIENTVKLNITGLDETEKVIPVN
-1920 DNYDMAGE
+1920 
-1928 LMPWELNKTMTVTL
+1928 
-1942 EGVEGMT
+1942 
-1949 EVKVPVEIKW
+1949 IKL

-1979 STAVTEGT
+1979 STELTEGS
-1987 MKFSNVGKYK
+1987 MKFSNNGKYK

-2043 FSRTAEAIKPHTVF
+2043 FSRTAEEIKPHTVF
-2057 EGFPYDVPSY
+2057 EGFPYDVPPY
-2067 DCNNLLY
+2067 DCNNILY
-2074 YPILDVASPQT
+2074 YPILDVESPQA
-2085 YMIGAGDDVNNF
+2085 YMIGAGNDTNNF
-2097 YAATRYTA
+2097 YAATRFTA
-2105 PAEGFNMSKLYFYG
+2105 PEDGFNMSRLYFHG
-2119 TIGDM
+2119 TIGDL

-2136 GNIAEGQ
+2136 GSVSEGQ

-2152 EKEEPYV
+2152 EKEDPYV
-2159 DEGTGQAT
+2159 DPGTGQMMYVGASRT
-2167 YMGEPRM
+2167 

-2188 FYVVLKY
+2188 FYVVVKY
-2195 PAGENSMAYV
+2195 PAGKNSMAYV
-2205 PHKEDAMEEGRFM
+2205 SQKEDAMEDGRFM
-2218 AYNAQTGWYDLG
+2218 AYNAQVGWYDLG
-2230 QMMYESYYSSFGYFM
+2230 ADMYQAYYSSFGYFM

-2257 KLLDGTT
+2257 KLLDSTAKGV
-2264 EGTLEVGQEKEVKF
+2264 LEVGEGKEVKF
-2278 QLDPSSAY
+2278 QFDPESAY

-2291 KAVIVIKTN
+2291 KAVLVIKTN
-2300 DPENPLVNYPVT
+2300 DPENPLVNYPIT
-2312 LNRNAAPSIT
+2312 LNRNAAPDIT

-2329 VPETQTAEMHVA
+2329 VPEAQTAEMHVA
-2341 VEDAEGELFIVNIDD
+2341 VADAENEQFTVSIDD
-2356 ESGIASITE
+2356 ESGIATIAG
-2365 GTLTAA
+2365 GTLTSA
-2371 DGTTQPAEIADQ
+2371 DGATEAATVADNG
-2383 SIAVPAGMKLDM
+2383 ITVPAGSTLDM
-2395 TVKLAPGYGTAG
+2395 TVKFAPDYGTAG
-2407 QHTVKIS
+2407 QHTVRVTATDAS
-2414 AMDLSFNERTVNA
+2414 SNVRTADA

-2433 TNRAPVYEG
+2433 TNRVPVYEG
-2442 DEEMTVYVGQ
+2442 DDEMTVYVGQ
-2452 TTGVIAYETVFTD
+2452 TTGVIAYETVFSD
-2465 PDGDQMTFSAE
+2465 PDGDQMTFAAT
-2476 MADNSAAS
+2476 MPNNAAAS

-2491 FILSGN
+2491 FIVSGN
-2497 AVGDALLTLTAT
+2497 AVGDAKLTLTAT
-2509 DANGGKTVQEVQVSV
+2509 DANGGRTAKEVQVSV

-2536 SGISVS
+2536 QGISVS

-2553 LGEAADNVNYYVY
+2553 LGEDADNVNYYVY

-2572 VATARADHKAAG
+2572 VATAHAAHKAAG
-2584 EAQTIDMGACAPG
+2584 EAQTIDMGTCAPG
-2597 VYRVKVTADGKQYN
+2597 VYRVKVTADGKQFN

>member
-16 ACGVHTSA
+16 TCGVHTSA

-102 EIKFDPK
+102 EIKFDPT
-109 AMTPAS
+109 AITTAS

-150 AAGTA
+150 AAP
-155 KAEPFFNDPMLSQQ
+155 KAEGSQFFNDPMLSQQ

-184 ADINANAAWDIETG
+184 ADINANAAWAIETG
-198 NKDVLVAI
+198 KKDVLVAI

-229 NGKPGVDDDGNGYVD
+229 NGEPGVDDDGNGYVD

-250 FVCDSNDIYPHQHGT
+250 FVYDSNDIYPHQHGT

-314 ALVYAADNGASIA
+314 ALVYAADMGASIA

-337 YYEQYVLDCIDYFT
+337 YYEQFVLDCIDYFT
-351 EYGGGGTLVSD
+351 ANGGGD
-362 GGTEEDTSDDVWD
+362 
-375 RSNAKML
+375 KML

-415 MLNPAAYSSN
+415 MLNPASYSSN

-430 VTAPGGNVDY
+430 VTAPGGNTDY
-440 GTAYGVLSTLPNGQY
+440 GPAYGVLSTLPNGQY

-473 LVLSKYGNPNFP
+473 LVLSKYGNPNFS

-505 EVEGLFGSGYIDAY
+505 QVEGLFGSGYIDAY

-524 GSGEAPDAVAG
+524 GSGEAPDAVAD

-557 SVDHHNIYYST
+557 SVDHHIIYYST
-568 QPFTTIEG
+568 QPFTTIDG

-591 SGDAMQYTL
+591 SGDPMKYTL

-613 QAVSRYGYK
+613 QAVSRYGDM

-642 KTTLTLDVDAEQG
+642 KTTLTLNVDAAQG
-655 GIGKD
+655 GVGKD

-675 LSANTVSVPK
+675 LSANTVSVPVST
-685 PMMSNAAPS
+685 MSNSAPS

-702 KKISAYSAV
+702 KKISAFSAV

-719 EYMAD
+719 EYMAE

-799 TKVNYSYFAYNYDIN
+799 AKVNYMFFAYNYDIN

-922 DGQKMVNGNYTFNL
+922 DGQKMVNGDYTFNL

-945 PKQKLT
+945 PKQKLS

-985 IVNNGYGDFTGK
+985 IVNNGYGDFTGQY
-997 WGALQFP
+997 GALQFP
-1004 GNGMESSSTEFEP
+1004 GNGMESSSEEFEP
-1017 ESYIAGFAARS
+1017 ESYITGFAARS
-1028 KGKLNVTFKP
+1028 KGTLNVTFKP
-1038 ASAGSKSGTITLTDA
+1038 ASAGSRSGTITLTDA

-1074 DKEAIDFGYL
+1074 DKEAIDFGNL
-1084 EVGGEAQ
+1084 EVGGEAN
-1091 TDKIVIENTGEYPLE
+1091 TDKIVIENTGQYPLE

-1135 SKAFQ
+1135 SNAFQ
-1140 YDGNPELANE
+1140 YDGNPEIANE

-1183 HINTRGGIAMQTIDG
+1183 YINTRGGIAMQTIDG

-1252 VYGDEYTPI
+1252 VYDDEYTPI

-1308 DNNASYESTLYQ
+1308 DKNASYESTLYQ

-1468 FITLPTKTEG
+1468 FITLPTEAEG
-1478 PVTDNVRIKYQDGTE
+1478 SVTDNVRIKYQDGTE

-1506 EIAVSPD
+1506 EIDVNPD
-1513 ALTLTTNCG
+1513 ALTLTTDCG

-1556 ENAGDIGYQYKSKTD
+1556 ENAGEIGYQYKSKTD
-1571 DDNVVY
+1571 YDEVEY
-1577 DWVDITNDPEAAHQD
+1577 DWVDITNDPEATHQD

-1600 DYYTVELPFEF
+1600 DFYTVELPFEF
-1611 PFYGKKYKTMY
+1611 PFYGKKYKTMH

-1677 KAEDDHVIVSFI
+1677 KAEDDHVVVSFI

-1720 GVMIGV
+1720 GVMSGV

-1735 SGEIGFQLPEQCIT
+1735 SGEVGFQLPEQCIT

-1766 GGKVEVPIEIL
+1766 GGQVEVPIEIL
-1777 ADSLGGEY
+1777 ADSLGGKY

-1791 QTNVPTN
+1791 QTNVPTK
-1798 QRVTVPVQLTINGAP
+1798 QRVTVPVQLTINGEAK
-1813 DPVIPGKIEN
+1813 PVFPESVEGEDV
-1823 EAVVGSQIYTGYLET
+1823 ADFVTGFTERYYDFT
-1838 SFQIANA
+1838 VSNA
-1845 GTKAFKITNIDLPLD
+1845 GTKAFTINNAEYNDPNGMSSLMVYTTYND
-1860 MMTEPAQLFYWD
+1860 MFSGQEVEGWTTWPMDYMLFQ
-1872 TTVKDEG
+1872 
-1879 GMDPGPLSAD
+1879 PIP
-1889 AEERPGQQ
+1889 
-1897 TIYNPGTVI
+1897 I
-1906 EVGREPVNFVIWMY
+1906 EIGREPLRMRIVVMDMGTPMDIKNTVKLKITGLDETEKVIPVN
-1920 DNYDMAGE
+1920 
-1928 LMPWELNKTMTVTL
+1928 
-1942 EGVEGMT
+1942 
-1949 EVKVPVEIKW
+1949 IKL
-1959 TEAPSLTLTPADGV
+1959 TKAPSLTLTPADGV

-1979 STAVTEGT
+1979 STAVTEGS
-1987 MKFSNVGKYK
+1987 MKFSNNGEYK

-2024 IAMLPGNVAE
+2024 IMMLPGNVAE

-2188 FYVVLKY
+2188 FYVVVKY
-2195 PAGENSMAYV
+2195 PAGKNSMAYV
-2205 PHKEDAMEEGRFM
+2205 PQKEDAMEEGRFM

-2257 KLLDGTT
+2257 KLLDSTT

-2278 QLDPSSAY
+2278 QLDPESAY
-2286 FERDN
+2286 FERNN

-2329 VPETQTAEMHVA
+2329 VPETQTAEMHVS
-2341 VEDAEGELFIVNIDD
+2341 VEDAENELFIVNIDD

-2383 SIAVPAGMKLDM
+2383 SIAVPAGNKLDM

-2572 VATARADHKAAG
+2572 VATAHADHKAAG

>member
-1 MRNYL
+1 
-6 LYLVMLVMGL
+6 
-16 ACGVHTSA
+16 
-24 QQAFTPPSEGVVRVK
+24 
-39 LQREVAAR
+39 
-47 ISQAPLPMSNGVV
+47 MSNGVV

-141 PARVVDMPK
+141 PACAVDMPK

-184 ADINANAAWDIETG
+184 ADINANAAWAIETG
-198 NKDVLVAI
+198 KKDVLVAI

-229 NGKPGVDDDGNGYVD
+229 NGEPGVDDDGNGYVD

-250 FVCDSNDIYPHQHGT
+250 FVYDSNDIYPHQHGT

-277 GIGVSGVAGGSDG
+277 GIGVSGVAGGSEG
-290 HGGVTMMVC
+290 HGGVKMMVC

-309 ADFGS
+309 ADFGK

-337 YYEQYVLDCIDYFT
+337 YYEQFVLDCIDYFT
-351 EYGGGGTLVSD
+351 ANGGGD
-362 GGTEEDTSDDVWD
+362 
-375 RSNAKML
+375 KML

-415 MLNPAAYSSN
+415 MLNPASYSSN

-430 VTAPGGNVDY
+430 VTAPGGNTDY
-440 GTAYGVLSTLPNGQY
+440 GPAYGVLSTLPNGQY

-473 LVLSKYGNPNFP
+473 LVLSKYGNPNFS

-505 EVEGLFGSGYIDAY
+505 QVEGLFGSGYIDAY

-524 GSGEAPDAVAG
+524 GSGEAPDAVAN

-557 SVDHHNIYYST
+557 SVDHHIIYYST
-568 QPFTTIEG
+568 QPFTTIDG

-591 SGDAMQYTL
+591 SGDPMKYTL

-613 QAVSRYGYK
+613 QAVSRYGDM

-642 KTTLTLDVDAEQG
+642 KTTLTLNVDAAQG
-655 GIGKD
+655 GVGKD

-685 PMMSNAAPS
+685 PMMTNNAPS

-702 KKISAYSAV
+702 KKISAFSAV

-719 EYMAD
+719 EYMAE

-799 TKVNYSYFAYNYDIN
+799 AKVNYMFFAYNYDIN

-910 RPSSSQVVTMQN
+910 RPSRSQVVTMQN
-922 DGQKMVNGNYTFNL
+922 DGQKMVNGDYTFNL

-985 IVNNGYGDFTGK
+985 IVNNGYGDFTGQY
-997 WGALQFP
+997 GALQFP
-1004 GNGMESSSTEFEP
+1004 GNGMESSSEEFTP
-1017 ESYIAGFAARS
+1017 EDYIAGFAARS
-1028 KGKLNVTFKP
+1028 KGTLNVTFKP
-1038 ASAGSKSGTITLTDA
+1038 ASAGSRSGTITLTDA

-1074 DKEAIDFGYL
+1074 DKESIDFGNL
-1084 EVGGEAQ
+1084 EVGGEAK
-1091 TDKIVIENTGEYPLE
+1091 TDKIVIENTGQYPLE

-1135 SKAFQ
+1135 SDAFQ
-1140 YDGNPELANE
+1140 YDGNPEIANE

-1183 HINTRGGIAMQTIDG
+1183 YINTRGGIAMQTIDG

-1243 IKYKDVLAP
+1243 VKYKDVLAP

-1308 DNNASYESTLYQ
+1308 DKNASYESTLYQ

-1339 ELSSASGVIGVGEK
+1339 ELSSASGVIGVGEE

-1398 GLVPVVKLD
+1398 GLVPVAKLD

-1468 FITLPTKTEG
+1468 FITLPTKAEG
-1478 PVTDNVRIKYQDGTE
+1478 EVTDNVRIKYQDGTE

-1506 EIAVSPD
+1506 EIAVNPD
-1513 ALTLTTNCG
+1513 ALTLTTDCG

-1556 ENAGDIGYQYKSKTD
+1556 ENAGEIGYQYKSKTD
-1571 DDNVVY
+1571 YDEVEY
-1577 DWVDITNDPEAAHQD
+1577 DWVDITNDPEATHQD

-1600 DYYTVELPFEF
+1600 DCYTVELPFEF
-1611 PFYGKKYKTMY
+1611 PFYGKKYKTMH

-1677 KAEDDHVIVSFI
+1677 KAEDDHVVVSFI

-1720 GVMIGV
+1720 GVMSGV

-1766 GGKVEVPIEIL
+1766 GGQVEVPIEIL

-1785 ATEIAI
+1785 STEIAI
-1791 QTNVPTN
+1791 QTNVPTK
-1798 QRVTVPVQLTINGAP
+1798 QRVTVPVQLTINGEAK
-1813 DPVIPGKIEN
+1813 PVFPESVEGEDVADFVAGFT
-1823 EAVVGSQIYTGYLET
+1823 ERYYDFTVS
-1838 SFQIANA
+1838 NA
-1845 GTKAFKITNIDLPLD
+1845 GTKAFTINNAEYNDPNGMSSLMVYTTYND
-1860 MMTEPAQLFYWD
+1860 MFSGQEVEGWTTWPMDYMLFQ
-1872 TTVKDEG
+1872 
-1879 GMDPGPLSAD
+1879 PIP
-1889 AEERPGQQ
+1889 
-1897 TIYNPGTVI
+1897 I
-1906 EVGREPVNFVIWMY
+1906 EIGREPLRMRIVVMDMGTPMNIENTVKLKITGLDETEKVIPVN
-1920 DNYDMAGE
+1920 
-1928 LMPWELNKTMTVTL
+1928 
-1942 EGVEGMT
+1942 
-1949 EVKVPVEIKW
+1949 IKL

-1979 STAVTEGT
+1979 STAVTEGS
-1987 MKFSNVGKYK
+1987 MKFSNNGEYK

-2057 EGFPYDVPSY
+2057 EGFPYDVPPY

-2136 GNIAEGQ
+2136 GNVAEGQ

-2152 EKEEPYV
+2152 
-2159 DEGTGQAT
+2159 
-2167 YMGEPRM
+2167 
-2174 LDLDKAVYINPNDT
+2174 
-2188 FYVVLKY
+2188 
-2195 PAGENSMAYV
+2195 
-2205 PHKEDAMEEGRFM
+2205 
-2218 AYNAQTGWYDLG
+2218 
-2230 QMMYESYYSSFGYFM
+2230 
-2245 TCVEDEPGKPWI
+2245 
-2257 KLLDGTT
+2257 
-2264 EGTLEVGQEKEVKF
+2264 
-2278 QLDPSSAY
+2278 
-2286 FERDN
+2286 
-2291 KAVIVIKTN
+2291 
-2300 DPENPLVNYPVT
+2300 
-2312 LNRNAAPSIT
+2312 
-2322 LPEGTLT
+2322 
-2329 VPETQTAEMHVA
+2329 
-2341 VEDAEGELFIVNIDD
+2341 
-2356 ESGIASITE
+2356 
-2365 GTLTAA
+2365 
-2371 DGTTQPAEIADQ
+2371 
-2383 SIAVPAGMKLDM
+2383 
-2395 TVKLAPGYGTAG
+2395 
-2407 QHTVKIS
+2407 
-2414 AMDLSFNERTVNA
+2414 
-2427 IYNVEF
+2427 
-2433 TNRAPVYEG
+2433 
-2442 DEEMTVYVGQ
+2442 
-2452 TTGVIAYETVFTD
+2452 
-2465 PDGDQMTFSAE
+2465 
-2476 MADNSAAS
+2476 
-2484 IFTSEAG
+2484 
-2491 FILSGN
+2491 
-2497 AVGDALLTLTAT
+2497 
-2509 DANGGKTVQEVQVSV
+2509 
-2524 VPATGIGSVEAG
+2524 
-2536 SGISVS
+2536 
-2542 PNPVVDRLNVV
+2542 
-2553 LGEAADNVNYYVY
+2553 
-2566 DNAGSM
+2566 
-2572 VATARADHKAAG
+2572 
-2584 EAQTIDMGACAPG
+2584 
-2597 VYRVKVTADGKQYN
+2597 
-2611 ASVLKK
+2611 

>member
-6 LYLVMLVMGL
+6 LYLVMLVIGL
-16 ACGVHTSA
+16 TYDVHTSA
-24 QQAFTPPSEGVVRVK
+24 QQTFTPPTEGVVRVK

-71 SQAKAVSIKRCIPYS
+71 SQAKAVSIKRCVPYS
-86 PKYEARHKAA
+86 PKFEEKHKAA

-122 VPGIQL
+122 VPGIQRA
-128 VEEIRPMKLIGDG
+128 EEVRPMKLIGDG

-169 WHYNNDGSLTGSMPG
+169 WHYNNDGSLAGSMPG
-184 ADINANAAWDIETG
+184 ADINANAAWAIETG
-198 NKDVLVAI
+198 KKDVLVAI

-229 NGKPGVDDDGNGYVD
+229 NGEPGVDDDGNGYVD

-250 FVCDSNDIYPHQHGT
+250 FVYDSNDIYPHQHGT

-314 ALVYAADNGASIA
+314 ALVYAADMGASIA

-337 YYEQYVLDCIDYFT
+337 YYEQFVLDCIDYFT
-351 EYGGGGTLVSD
+351 ANGGGD
-362 GGTEEDTSDDVWD
+362 
-375 RSNAKML
+375 KMS

-394 TTGTFY
+394 ETGSFY

-415 MLNPAAYSSN
+415 MLNPASYSSN

-473 LVLSKYGNPNFP
+473 LVLSKYGNPEFP

-524 GSGEAPDAVAG
+524 GTGEAPDAVAG

-557 SVDHHNIYYST
+557 SVDHHIIYYST
-568 QPFTTIEG
+568 QPFTTIDG
-576 ATDLK
+576 ATDLH
-581 QVSVDTKFMT
+581 QVTVDTKFYT
-591 SGDAMQYTL
+591 SGDPMQYTL
-600 EGLQPVTTYYIAI
+600 EGLRPVTTYYIAI
-613 QAVSRYGYK
+613 VAVSRYGDK

-642 KTTLTLDVDAEQG
+642 KTTLTLDVDAAQG
-655 GIGKD
+655 GVGKD

-675 LSANTVSVPK
+675 LSANTVSVPAST
-685 PMMSNAAPS
+685 MSNSAPS
-694 PGRVVTSG
+694 PGRVVASG
-702 KKISAYSAV
+702 KKISAFAAV

-719 EYMAD
+719 EYQAE

-730 SWSNGIFY
+730 AWSKGIFY
-738 NVGDDNAKS
+738 NVGDDAAQS

-758 PNAYPD
+758 PNVYPD

-787 NGSQSISTASLL
+787 DGAQSISTASLL
-799 TKVNYSYFAYNYDIN
+799 TKVNYMFFAYNYDIN
-814 LEEQLFFEPGSSFW
+814 LEEQLFFEPGTSFW
-828 VVAKYPAGQTTPLG
+828 VVAKYPAGQSTPLG
-842 AGFTSTSNIRHY
+842 AGFANTADIRHY

-877 AQDADSL
+877 AEDADSL

-910 RPSSSQVVTMQN
+910 RPSSSQTVSMQN

-936 NVNTNETEN
+936 NVNTNESEN

-951 VNMKVSGNKPELS
+951 VNVNVSGNKPELT

-974 LVGKEKTLAVE
+974 LVGQEKTIAVE
-985 IVNNGYGDFTGK
+985 IANNGYGDFTGQ
-997 WGALQFP
+997 WGSLQFP
-1004 GNGMESSSTEFEP
+1004 DNGIKTSSDEFEP
-1017 ESYIAGFAARS
+1017 ESYITGFAARS
-1028 KGKLNVTFKP
+1028 KGTLNVTFKP

-1074 DKEAIDFGYL
+1074 DKEAIDFGNL
-1084 EVGGEAQ
+1084 EVGGESK
-1091 TDKIVIENTGEYPLE
+1091 TNKIVIENSGQYPLE

-1115 TIDGVEAHKFGY
+1115 TIDGVKAHKFGY

-1135 SKAFQ
+1135 SDAFQ

-1229 NTKISYGRQDGKFT
+1229 NTKITYGRQDGKFT

-1308 DNNASYESTLYQ
+1308 DKNASYESTLYQ

-1339 ELSSASGVIGVGEK
+1339 ELSSTNGVIGVGET

-1389 VLTANITGD
+1389 VLTANIIGD

-1407 AEAVDFGEV
+1407 TEAVDFGEV

-1468 FITLPTKTEG
+1468 FITLPTEAEG
-1478 PVTDNVRIKYQDGTE
+1478 EVTDNVRIKYQDGTE
-1493 SVVAVSGTVIGCP
+1493 DVIAVSGTVIGCP
-1506 EIAVSPD
+1506 EIAVNPD
-1513 ALTLTTNCG
+1513 ALTLTTDCG
-1522 TDIAQTLTVNN
+1522 TNLSQTLTVNN

-1556 ENAGDIGYQYKSKTD
+1556 ETTAEIGYQYKSKTD
-1571 DDNVVY
+1571 YDEVEY
-1577 DWVDITNDPEAAHQD
+1577 DWVDITNDPEATHQD

-1600 DYYTVELPFEF
+1600 DFYTVELPFEF

-1651 TFYTNIIAPFWG
+1651 TFYTNIIAPYWG

-1720 GVMIGV
+1720 GVMNGV

-1735 SGEIGFQLPEQCIT
+1735 EGEVGFQLPEQYIT

-1766 GGKVEVPIEIL
+1766 GGQVEVPIEIL

-1791 QTNVPTN
+1791 QTNVPTK
-1798 QRVTVPVQLTINGAP
+1798 QRVTVPVQLTINGEAK
-1813 DPVIPGKIEN
+1813 PVFPESVEGEDV
-1823 EAVVGSQIYTGYLET
+1823 ADFVTGFTERYYDFT
-1838 SFQIANA
+1838 VSNA
-1845 GTKAFKITNIDLPLD
+1845 GTKAFTINNAEYNDPNGTSSLMVYTTYND
-1860 MMTEPAQLFYWD
+1860 MFSGQEVEGWTTWPMDYMLFQ
-1872 TTVKDEG
+1872 
-1879 GMDPGPLSAD
+1879 PIP
-1889 AEERPGQQ
+1889 
-1897 TIYNPGTVI
+1897 I
-1906 EVGREPVNFVIWMY
+1906 EIGREPLRMRIVVMDMGTPMDIENTVKLNITGLDETEKVIPVN
-1920 DNYDMAGE
+1920 
-1928 LMPWELNKTMTVTL
+1928 
-1942 EGVEGMT
+1942 
-1949 EVKVPVEIKW
+1949 IKL

-1979 STAVTEGT
+1979 STELTEGS

-2019 GGDPG
+2019 GGDPD

-2043 FSRTAEAIKPHTVF
+2043 FSRTAEEIKPHTVF
-2057 EGFPYDVPSY
+2057 EGFPYDVPPY
-2067 DCNNLLY
+2067 DCNNILY
-2074 YPILDVASPQT
+2074 YPILDVESPQA
-2085 YMIGAGDDVNNF
+2085 YMIGAGNDTNNF
-2097 YAATRYTA
+2097 YAATRFTA
-2105 PAEGFNMSKLYFYG
+2105 PEDGFNMSRLYFHG
-2119 TIGDM
+2119 TIGDL

-2136 GNIAEGQ
+2136 GSVSEGQ
-2143 VIGQGKLRV
+2143 VIGQGKLHV
-2152 EKEEPYV
+2152 EKEDPYV
-2159 DEGTGQAT
+2159 DPGTGQMMYVGASRT
-2167 YMGEPRM
+2167 

-2188 FYVVLKY
+2188 FYVVVKY
-2195 PAGENSMAYV
+2195 PAGKNSMAYV
-2205 PHKEDAMEEGRFM
+2205 SQKEDAMEDGRFM
-2218 AYNAQTGWYDLG
+2218 AYNAQVGWYDLG
-2230 QMMYESYYSSFGYFM
+2230 ADMYQAYYSSFGYFM

-2257 KLLDGTT
+2257 KLLDSTA
-2264 EGTLEVGQEKEVKF
+2264 EGVLEVKEEKEVKF
-2278 QLDPSSAY
+2278 QFDPESAY
-2286 FERDN
+2286 FERGN
-2291 KAVIVIKTN
+2291 KAVLVIKTN
-2300 DPENPLVNYPVT
+2300 DPENPLVNYPIT
-2312 LNRNAAPSIT
+2312 LNRNAAPDIT

-2329 VPETQTAEMHVA
+2329 VPEAQTAEMHVTVA
-2341 VEDAEGELFIVNIDD
+2341 DAENEQFTVSIDD
-2356 ESGIASITE
+2356 ESGIATIAG
-2365 GTLTAA
+2365 GTLTSA
-2371 DGTTQPAEIADQ
+2371 DGATEAATVADNG
-2383 SIAVPAGMKLDM
+2383 ITVPAGSTLDM
-2395 TVKLAPGYGTAG
+2395 TVKFAPDYGTAG
-2407 QHTVKIS
+2407 QHTVRVTATDAS
-2414 AMDLSFNERTVNA
+2414 GNVRTADA

-2433 TNRAPVYEG
+2433 TNRVPVYEG
-2442 DEEMTVYVGQ
+2442 DDEMTVYVGQ
-2452 TTGVIAYETVFTD
+2452 TTGVIAYETVFSD
-2465 PDGDQMTFSAE
+2465 PDGDQMTFAAT
-2476 MADNSAAS
+2476 MPDNAAAS

-2491 FILSGN
+2491 FIVSGN
-2497 AVGDALLTLTAT
+2497 AVGDAKLTLTAT
-2509 DANGGKTVQEVQVSV
+2509 DANGGRTAKEVQVNV

-2536 SGISVS
+2536 QGISVS

-2572 VATARADHKAAG
+2572 VATAHAAHKAAG
-2584 EAQTIDMGACAPG
+2584 EAQTIDMGTCAPG
-2597 VYRVKVTADGKQYN
+2597 VYRVKVTADGKQFN

>member
-24 QQAFTPPSEGVVRVK
+24 QQAFTPPPSEGVVRVK

-102 EIKFDPK
+102 EIKFDPT
-109 AMTPAS
+109 AITTAS

-150 AAGTA
+150 AAP
-155 KAEPFFNDPMLSQQ
+155 KAEGSQFFNDPMLSQQ

-184 ADINANAAWDIETG
+184 ADINANAAWAIETG
-198 NKDVLVAI
+198 KKDVLVAI

-229 NGKPGVDDDGNGYVD
+229 NGEPGVDDDGNGYVD

-314 ALVYAADNGASIA
+314 ALVYAADMGASIA

-337 YYEQYVLDCIDYFT
+337 YYEQFVLDCIDYFT
-351 EYGGGGTLVSD
+351 ANGGGD
-362 GGTEEDTSDDVWD
+362 
-375 RSNAKML
+375 KML

-400 PAAYEPCVAVAAMDP
+400 PSAYEPCVAVAAMDP
-415 MLNPAAYSSN
+415 MLNPASYSSN

-430 VTAPGGNVDY
+430 VTAPGGNTDY
-440 GTAYGVLSTLPNGQY
+440 GPAYGVLSTLPNGQY

-524 GSGEAPDAVAG
+524 GSDEAPDAVAG

-642 KTTLTLDVDAEQG
+642 KTALTLNVDAAQG
-655 GIGKD
+655 GVGKD

-675 LSANTVSVPK
+675 LSANTVSVP
-685 PMMSNAAPS
+685 MSTMANNAPS
-694 PGRVVTSG
+694 PGRVVNSG
-702 KKISAYSAV
+702 KKISAFSAV

-719 EYMAD
+719 EYMAE

-799 TKVNYSYFAYNYDIN
+799 AKVNYMSFAYNYDIN

-877 AQDADSL
+877 SAEADSL

-922 DGQKMVNGNYTFNL
+922 DGQKMVNGDYTFNL

-985 IVNNGYGDFTGK
+985 IVNNGYGDFTGP
-997 WGALQFP
+997 WGALQAP
-1004 GNGMESSSTEFEP
+1004 DNIKSSSDEFEP
-1017 ESYIAGFAARS
+1017 SSYVDGGFAARS
-1028 KGKLNVTFKP
+1028 KGTLNVTFKP
-1038 ASAGSKSGTITLTDA
+1038 ALAGSKSGTITLTDA

-1084 EVGGEAQ
+1084 EVGGEAK

-1135 SKAFQ
+1135 SDAFQ
-1140 YDGNPELANE
+1140 YDGNPEIANE

-1183 HINTRGGIAMQTIDG
+1183 YINTRGGIAMQTIDG
-1198 NIQTMIPTAEDVAGL
+1198 NIQTMIPMAEDVAGL

-1252 VYGDEYTPI
+1252 VYGGEYAPI

-1308 DNNASYESTLYQ
+1308 DKKASYESTLYQ

-1443 DGGKVTV
+1443 EGGKVTV

-1468 FITLPTKTEG
+1468 FITLPTETEG

-1506 EIAVSPD
+1506 EIAVNPD
-1513 ALTLTTNCG
+1513 ALTLTTDCG
-1522 TDIAQTLTVNN
+1522 TDIAQPLTVNN

-1556 ENAGDIGYQYKSKTD
+1556 ENAGEIGYQYKSKTD
-1571 DDNVVY
+1571 YDEVEY
-1577 DWVDITNDPEAAHQD
+1577 DWVDITNDPEATHQD

-1600 DYYTVELPFEF
+1600 DFYTVELPFEF
-1611 PFYGKKYKTMY
+1611 PFYGKKYKTMH

-1677 KAEDDHVIVSFI
+1677 KAEDDHVVVSFI

-1785 ATEIAI
+1785 STEIAI
-1791 QTNVPTN
+1791 QTNVPTK
-1798 QRVTVPVQLTINGAP
+1798 QRVTVPVQLTINGTP
-1813 DPVIPGKIEN
+1813 SPVIPEKIDN
-1823 EAVVGSQIYTGYLET
+1823 EVVVGSQLMG
-1838 SFQIANA
+1838 SFDTDFEIANA
-1845 GTKAFKITNIDLPLD
+1845 GTKAFKITLD
-1860 MMTEPAQLFYWD
+1860 FDAPMGDFVLDAQLFYW
-1872 TTVKDEG
+1872 TTDVQG
-1879 GMDPGPLSAD
+1879 GGIEPGLPLSTS
-1889 AEERPGQQ
+1889 AE
-1897 TIYNPGTVI
+1897 GTGTWKMYVAGTEL
-1906 EVGREPVNFVIWMY
+1906 EVGNEPVKFRITVWDKFTPFEVNSPVTVHLIGVDGLTEKVI
-1920 DNYDMAGE
+1920 
-1928 LMPWELNKTMTVTL
+1928 
-1942 EGVEGMT
+1942 
-1949 EVKVPVEIKW
+1949 PVSLRYTK
-1959 TEAPSLTLTPADGV
+1959 APSLTLTPADGV

-1979 STAVTEGT
+1979 STAVTKGT
-1987 MKFSNVGKYK
+1987 MKFSNNGEYK

-2024 IAMLPGNVAE
+2024 IMMLPGNVAE

-2085 YMIGAGDDVNNF
+2085 FMIGAGDDVNNF

-2205 PHKEDAMEEGRFM
+2205 PQKEDAMEEGRFM

-2257 KLLDGTT
+2257 KLLDSTA
-2264 EGTLEVGQEKEVKF
+2264 EGVLGVGEEKEVKF
-2278 QLDPSSAY
+2278 QLDPESAY
-2286 FERDN
+2286 FERNN

-2312 LNRNAAPSIT
+2312 LNRNAAPNIT

-2329 VPETQTAEMHVA
+2329 VPETQTAEMHVS
-2341 VEDAEGELFIVNIDD
+2341 VEDAEGELFIVNIED

-2383 SIAVPAGMKLDM
+2383 SIAVPAGNKLDM

-2542 PNPVVDRLNVV
+2542 PNPVVDRLNVI

>member
-16 ACGVHTSA
+16 TCGVHTSA
-24 QQAFTPPSEGVVRVK
+24 QQTFTPPSEGVVRVK

-102 EIKFDPK
+102 EIKFDPT
-109 AMTPAS
+109 AITTAS

-150 AAGTA
+150 AAP
-155 KAEPFFNDPMLSQQ
+155 KAEGSQFFNDPMLSQQ

-184 ADINANAAWDIETG
+184 ADINANAAWAIETG
-198 NKDVLVAI
+198 KKDVLVAI

-229 NGKPGVDDDGNGYVD
+229 NGEPGVDDDGNGYVD

-250 FVCDSNDIYPHQHGT
+250 FVHDSNDIYPHQHGT

-290 HGGVTMMVC
+290 HGGVKMMVC

-309 ADFGS
+309 ADFGK

-337 YYEQYVLDCIDYFT
+337 YYEQFVLDCIDYFT
-351 EYGGGGTLVSD
+351 ANGGGD
-362 GGTEEDTSDDVWD
+362 
-375 RSNAKML
+375 KML

-415 MLNPAAYSSN
+415 MLNPASYSSN

-524 GSGEAPDAVAG
+524 GSDEAPDAVAG

-642 KTTLTLDVDAEQG
+642 KTALTLNVDAAQG
-655 GIGKD
+655 GVGKD

-675 LSANTVSVPK
+675 LSANTVSVP
-685 PMMSNAAPS
+685 MSTMANNAPS
-694 PGRVVTSG
+694 PGRVVNSG
-702 KKISAYSAV
+702 KKISAFSAV

-719 EYMAD
+719 EYMAE

-773 GGPGDSNT
+773 GGRGPGDSNT

-877 AQDADSL
+877 SAEADSL

-922 DGQKMVNGNYTFNL
+922 DGQKMVNGSYTFNL

-951 VNMKVSGNKPELS
+951 VNMTVSGNKPELS

-985 IVNNGYGDFTGK
+985 IVNNGYGDFTGP

-1004 GNGMESSSTEFEP
+1004 DNGMESSSEEFEP

-1028 KGKLNVTFKP
+1028 KGTLNVTFKP

-1074 DKEAIDFGYL
+1074 DKEAIDFGNL
-1084 EVGGEAQ
+1084 EVGGEAN
-1091 TDKIVIENTGEYPLE
+1091 TDKIVIENTGQYPLE

-1135 SKAFQ
+1135 SDAFQ
-1140 YDGNPELANE
+1140 YDGNPEIANE

-1183 HINTRGGIAMQTIDG
+1183 YINTRGGIAMQTIDG
-1198 NIQTMIPTAEDVAGL
+1198 NILCMVPTADCVQGL

-1243 IKYKDVLAP
+1243 VKYKDVLSPAEDG
-1252 VYGDEYTPI
+1252 GDNFVPI
-1261 SFHMSLVAD
+1261 SFHMSLCAD
-1270 GSIEVYY
+1270 GSIEIYY
-1277 DDYDRMN
+1277 DDYDASKQ
-1284 TFNEGADVF
+1284 FGPIGYSGGEYVF
-1293 IGVADIECDDPFVVT
+1293 IGVSDIKCEDPFVIT
-1308 DNNASYESTLYQ
+1308 DADMFDESTLYQ

-1339 ELSSASGVIGVGEK
+1339 ELSSASGVIGVGEN

-1398 GLVPVVKLD
+1398 GLVPVAKLD

-1468 FITLPTKTEG
+1468 FITLPTKAEG
-1478 PVTDNVRIKYQDGTE
+1478 EVTDNVRIKYQDGTE

-1506 EIAVSPD
+1506 EIAVNPD
-1513 ALTLTTNCG
+1513 ALILTTDCG

-1556 ENAGDIGYQYKSKTD
+1556 ETTAEIGYQYKSKTD
-1571 DDNVVY
+1571 YDEVEY
-1577 DWVDITNDPEAAHQD
+1577 DWVDITNDPEATHQD

-1600 DYYTVELPFEF
+1600 DFYTVELPFEF
-1611 PFYGKKYKTMY
+1611 PFYGKKYKTMH

-1677 KAEDDHVIVSFI
+1677 KAEDDHVVVSFI

-1766 GGKVEVPIEIL
+1766 GGQVEVPIEIL

-1785 ATEIAI
+1785 STEIAI
-1791 QTNVPTN
+1791 QTNVPTK
-1798 QRVTVPVQLTINGAP
+1798 QRVTVPVQLTINGEAK
-1813 DPVIPGKIEN
+1813 PVFPESVEGEDVADFVAGFT
-1823 EAVVGSQIYTGYLET
+1823 ERYYDFTVS
-1838 SFQIANA
+1838 NA
-1845 GTKAFKITNIDLPLD
+1845 GTKAFTINNAEYNDPNGMSSLMVYTTYND
-1860 MMTEPAQLFYWD
+1860 MFSGQEVEGWTTWPMDYMLFQ
-1872 TTVKDEG
+1872 
-1879 GMDPGPLSAD
+1879 PIP
-1889 AEERPGQQ
+1889 
-1897 TIYNPGTVI
+1897 I
-1906 EVGREPVNFVIWMY
+1906 EIGREPLRMRIVVMDMGTPMNIENTVKLNITGLDETEKVIPVN
-1920 DNYDMAGE
+1920 
-1928 LMPWELNKTMTVTL
+1928 
-1942 EGVEGMT
+1942 
-1949 EVKVPVEIKW
+1949 IKL

-1973 TVNVKN
+1973 TVKVKN
-1979 STAVTEGT
+1979 STAVTEGS
-1987 MKFSNVGKYK
+1987 MKFSNNGEYK

-2024 IAMLPGNVAE
+2024 IMMLPGNVAE

-2188 FYVVLKY
+2188 FYVVVKY
-2195 PAGENSMAYV
+2195 PAGKNSMAYV
-2205 PHKEDAMEEGRFM
+2205 PQKEDAMEEGRFM
-2218 AYNAQTGWYDLG
+2218 AYNATTGWYDLG
-2230 QMMYESYYSSFGYFM
+2230 AAMYESYYSSFGYFM
-2245 TCVEDEPGKPWI
+2245 TCIEDELGKPWI
-2257 KLLDGTT
+2257 KLLDSTT
-2264 EGTLEVGQEKEVKF
+2264 EGVLEVGQEKEVKF
-2278 QLDPSSAY
+2278 QLDPESAY

-2329 VPETQTAEMHVA
+2329 VPETQTAEMHVS

-2395 TVKLAPGYGTAG
+2395 TVKLTPGYGTAG

-2572 VATARADHKAAG
+2572 VATAHADHKAAG